1 MDTYAR
7 AQGNHMKSRI
17 SVEKSF
23 GESILQSMKS
33 LLHSRKELCN
43 VSAEECLNQEEQDHF
58 IEITFIGFA
67 EGMGTAHLQEISTV
81 SVELPDV
88 LKSLQLR
95 KLKEN
100 EAVFLK
106 DIKKSLAKPYV
117 VKHQNQLPEV
127 FCVMRLS
134 PSFPRIKADYIF
146 TLLSKYTA
154 GIRYAVEINSS
165 QKHQTETT
173 HGEDDDTNQSVS
185 SIEDDFVTAF
195 EHLEEDEPSKI
206 PSAGTCS
213 FSSQNHRDAA
223 SQTVPA
229 QCLEA
234 IDSKIVVGSARQKSS
249 ARCSTLIDILGLK
262 ERSSV
267 KNSVT
272 TSISDPWIQRSF
284 YKPYNPSEQGVNFLR
299 KTLFSSSPA
308 ESSESDCSSPS
319 PIIFLDEEGYQ
330 KSLKAKLQ
338 LPKIPVVKDGIEDS
352 DSEVSEFFDSFDR
365 FDELEQTMENSCK
378 IIRDPILGNP
388 AQKRKTAH
396 EKLSSTSIAMNP
408 QKFKFDRPTLPAN
421 VKKPTPR
428 KPESPYSSIFEVPDS
443 PRPVRTSGEENGG
456 FFSPIRTSAF
466 SPLGSCGSSE
476 CLCRI
481 NFGREGTGQSHRGAA
496 YNSYSAYADSVSCEI
511 LGSVL
516 FSESSSEQMCA
527 ENDSKHKRVTLKEK
541 RRQATDLKMK
551 TSKEPEKQTKSK
563 HKSLMIRDSIQKFAT
578 ELVEKSF
585 GSAFKDL
592 QKGVSSCTNALC
604 HLAARLTSSVF
615 QMAFYEIG
623 RRRAISLKERAIN
636 GIANFLVS
644 EAITSALKELRQV
657 KKQIF
662 NNTVARFAADLAEEL
677 VFEGIMEVCQ
687 FSYPSTPTAQSSS
700 FDYENKVVRSYA
712 RDLSE
717 SVIQEAFIELSQ
729 VDVTFTTQ
737 AAISVSM
744 DNIKYVSAESMLE
757 STQTST
763 VSPNFNDRV
772 AQKPIQD
779 SKKEYTVQQALFCT
793 SGVVSSIPVPLAGR
807 ALCQQQVSSD
817 AYKVKVSTV
826 PNAEDSTKIFKDS
839 THPFFSSR
847 TREEEVA
854 SFRNIYLTSDHGQSM
869 ESTPSLFCNQNDTK
883 LTNNRSGMN
892 NNSELT
898 SGSKGINTFSGTMVD
913 MIVNEAYE
921 TITSSRVTKAV
932 EEYSDFLTRRVID
945 KKPNVQGTDE
955 DTPKSMFADHLAKY
969 VIKQSVEESKTVL
982 CNTSENLTCNV
993 SSQAYRDT
1001 NRKEQCVIKKQEAEK
1016 QSNVSIIVEQQQLP
1030 LNNPCKFLTPTH
1042 SVQCILESK
1051 DCWQEQKGNN
1061 FSSKSPPPCSTVT
1074 FARHVLEDCTD
1085 TGSCSITC
1093 LNKPSK
1099 KSDTQKLS
1107 AGALNY
1113 RQTDCFLHANSL
1125 PSEMFG
1131 SESALQMEEKS
1142 SLKHGNTC
1150 LMPETPPPTPLV
1162 PCQGSSERNLR
1173 KLSKKLKGELAKEF
1187 APATPPS
1194 TPYNPSTA
1202 DSSETEH
1209 DSLENEEFML
1219 KLMWSLSEEVE
1230 SSEDE
1235 DHSEVPVEKGEHSAK
1250 TIQYA
1255 DSLASHII
1263 SVATEM
1269 AASHLGGK
1277 TNEREAGRQA
1287 QLGMQKKRC
1296 RYTAFVSIPEETCN
1310 SLWNY
1315 AGDMAGKVINEAKK
1329 VVKSRHCK
1337 LLRLKRV
1344 NCQVDCFYVSKGD
1357 KDGNSKEWCGPVQDQ
1372 WLGER
1377 DSCGLPLPQGS
1388 GTTGLTSKYPSCESV
1403 TDEYADHVIRI
1414 LKREGGNTELLVDQ
1428 YASRLAYRSIKSGL
1442 QQAAR
1447 KTKLRYSRKTFPGQN
1462 AQVNGKLELAKA
1474 GNKDAVQQVKSS
1486 IHRCEGQMFERSV
1499 CTQRTECTELLHFSE
1514 SLAHSITCDVRK
1526 KLKMSGTC
1534 LPKSL
1539 TDSCLYKKTEFD
1551 EVTGDLIKT
1560 RFSRTF
1566 LPFSP
1571 DHKLYHST
1579 GNINENGYSEGII
1592 QAIEQYARKVAD
1604 DTLEM
1609 SLESAVLHVAESRK
1623 NGDKL
1628 SHTEKLSPFPGTVC
1642 RCCSMKEHRYCTES
1656 MSHHLPAQGSCIPVR
1671 HFLHSGLGGACQNSR
1686 VFQLDIPKIH
1696 VDVEQRT
1703 VFSDKGA
1710 TAAVEKAE
1718 RELSYTSLTADSGI
1732 GQDGVSFA
1740 ESLTTEIMTS
1750 AMTNIGQA
1758 VTISSV
1764 GREGFHSVESV
1775 VSQQMSLSIGDD
1787 STGSWSNLSFE
1798 DEHPDESSSF
1808 LHLSDSSAV
1817 FSSSPG
1823 SNGNSSSWSS
1833 LGLEGD
1839 MYEENLSFPTS
1850 DSDGTEDKDEDSKD
1864 AVEGLEQVR
1873 KTLSIMNIDLEPN
1886 LVDPQLRAALQWL
1899 AASETEVSELH
1910 FRDTAAREFVFLS
1923 RRLRERDWKVG
1934 DLLQAVLKYC
1944 EMIETASDGEQA
1956 PSKSLVSWLLENV

>member
-1 MDTYAR
+1 
-7 AQGNHMKSRI
+7 QSLGEGVLH
-17 SVEKSF
+17 SV
-23 GESILQSMKS
+23 KS

-43 VSAEECLNQEEQDHF
+43 ISAEEYLNREEHRNF
-58 IEITFIGFA
+58 FEIMFIGFA
-67 EGMGTAHLQEISTV
+67 EEMGTARLQELAAV

-88 LKSLQLR
+88 LKSFQLC

-100 EAVFLK
+100 EVVFLK
-106 DIKKSLAKPYV
+106 DVKKTLTKPYV
-117 VKHQNQLPEV
+117 MKHQLPEV
-127 FCVMRLS
+127 YCVVRLS
-134 PSFPRIKADYIF
+134 PSFPRIKPDYVF
-146 TLLSKYTA
+146 TLLSKYTT

-165 QKHQTETT
+165 QKHQTEAS

-195 EHLEEDEPSKI
+195 EHLDEDEPSKI
-206 PSAGTCS
+206 QSADACS
-213 FSSQNHRDAA
+213 FTSRNHRDAA
-223 SQTVPA
+223 SQTIPA

-234 IDSKIVVGSARQKSS
+234 VDSKVLVGSARRKSS
-249 ARCSTLIDILGLK
+249 ARSSNFIDILGLK
-262 ERSSV
+262 ELSSV

-284 YKPYNPSEQGVNFLR
+284 YKPYNPSDQGVNFLC
-299 KTLFSSSPA
+299 KTLLSSSPA

-338 LPKIPVVKDGIEDS
+338 LPKIPVLKDGIEDS
-352 DSEVSEFFDSFDR
+352 DSEVSEFFDSFDQ
-365 FDELEQTMENSCK
+365 FDELEQALENSCK
-378 IIRDPILGNP
+378 VIREPILGNP
-388 AQKRKTAH
+388 SQKRRTSH
-396 EKLSSTSIAMNP
+396 GPLSSVSVAMNP

-428 KPESPYSSIFEVPDS
+428 KPESPYSNVFDVPDS
-443 PRPVRTSGEENGG
+443 PRPVKTSGEENGG
-456 FFSPIRTSAF
+456 LFSLIRSSAF

-481 NFGREGTGQSHRGAA
+481 SLGGDWTGQNHYDAV
-496 YNSYSAYADSVSCEI
+496 YNSYSAYADSVSFEI
-511 LGSVL
+511 LGSV
-516 FSESSSEQMCA
+516 FHSEPSSKQVGA
-527 ENDSKHKRVTLKEK
+527 GNDSKNKGIALKEK
-541 RRQATDLKMK
+541 KGQAADLKMK
-551 TSKEPEKQTKSK
+551 TSKEPDKQAKSK
-563 HKSLMIRDSIQKFAT
+563 HKPLMIRDSIQKFAT

-644 EAITSALKELRQV
+644 EAITGALKELRHV

-662 NNTVARFAADLAEEL
+662 TNTVARFAADLAEEL

-687 FSYPSTPTAQSSS
+687 FSYPSTPTAAQPSS
-700 FDYENKVVRSYA
+700 FDYEDKVVRSYA

-757 STQTST
+757 STRTST
-763 VSPNFNDRV
+763 IFPNFNDRV
-772 AQKPIQD
+772 AAKPVQD

-807 ALCQQQVSSD
+807 ALCQHQISSD
-817 AYKVKVSTV
+817 ACKVKVCTPLNSDDNV
-826 PNAEDSTKIFKDS
+826 KVYKDS
-839 THPFFSSR
+839 TPPFFTSR
-847 TREEEVA
+847 RREQEVA
-854 SFRNIYLTSDHGQSM
+854 SFRNIYLTSDHNQST
-869 ESTPSLFCNQNDTK
+869 ESAPSLLHNQKDTK
-883 LTNNRSGMN
+883 QTNNRSEKN
-892 NNSELT
+892 YNSEFA
-898 SGSKGINTFSGTMVD
+898 SGSKGIKSFSGTMVD
-913 MIVNEAYE
+913 MVVNEAYE
-921 TITSSRVTKAV
+921 AISSSRVTKAV
-932 EEYSDFLTRRVID
+932 EEYTDFLTRKIVD
-945 KKPNVQGTDE
+945 KKPPMQCVSGDF
-955 DTPKSMFADHLAKY
+955 PKTMFADHLAKY
-969 VIKQSVEESKTVL
+969 VIKQSVDESKTVL
-982 CNTSENLTCNV
+982 CNRSENLTCSV
-993 SSQAYRDT
+993 SSQTYADT
-1001 NRKEQCVIKKQEAEK
+1001 SRKEQCTIKKQEEEK
-1016 QSNVSIIVEQQQLP
+1016 QSTVAIIAEQQQMP
-1030 LNNPCKFLTPTH
+1030 LNNPYKFLLTPTH
-1042 SVQCILESK
+1042 SVQCFSEPK
-1051 DCWQEQKGNN
+1051 DCWQEQKGLR

-1074 FARHVLEDCTD
+1074 FARHVVEDFTD
-1085 TGSCSITC
+1085 TGSCSVTY

-1099 KSDTQKLS
+1099 THDAWKLS
-1107 AGALNY
+1107 SGPLTS
-1113 RQTDCFLHANSL
+1113 RQTDCFSRAISF
-1125 PSEMFG
+1125 SSAIFG
-1131 SESALQMEEKS
+1131 SEEALQTEDKS
-1142 SLKHGNTC
+1142 SLKDGNTC
-1150 LMPETPPPTPLV
+1150 VMPDTPPPTPLV

-1194 TPYNPSTA
+1194 TPYNPSGA
-1202 DSSETEH
+1202 GVSETEH
-1209 DSLENEEFML
+1209 DSLEKEEFML
-1219 KLMWSLSEEVE
+1219 KLMRSLSEEAE

-1235 DHSEVPVEKGEHSAK
+1235 DQSEMPTGKEEEHSEK

-1255 DSLASHII
+1255 DCLASHII
-1263 SVATEM
+1263 SIATEM
-1269 AASHLGGK
+1269 AASHLDGK
-1277 TNEREAGRQA
+1277 TTSREADGQV
-1287 QLGMQKKRC
+1287 QLGVQNKRC
-1296 RYTAFVSIPEETCN
+1296 GYTALINIPEETCN
-1310 SLWNY
+1310 SLWSY

-1329 VVKSRHCK
+1329 IVKSRHCK
-1337 LLRLKRV
+1337 LLRLKWI
-1344 NCQVDCFYVSKGD
+1344 NGQVDCLYLRKSD
-1357 KDGNSKEWCGPVQDQ
+1357 QDSSSKERCGPAQDQ
-1372 WLGER
+1372 WPGER
-1377 DSCGLPLPQGS
+1377 DSSALPLPQGS
-1388 GTTGLTSKYPSCESV
+1388 GLTSKYPSCESV
-1403 TDEYADHVIRI
+1403 TDEYADHIIRV
-1414 LKREGGNTELLVDQ
+1414 LKREGGNADLLMDQ

-1447 KTKLRYSRKTFPGQN
+1447 KTKLRCNRKMFPGPN
-1462 AQVNGKLELAKA
+1462 AQVNGKVELIR
-1474 GNKDAVQQVKSS
+1474 AVSKEAAQQVESS
-1486 IHRCEGQMFERSV
+1486 VRRCEDQTSARTIG
-1499 CTQRTECTELLHFSE
+1499 TQRTECTELFHFSE

-1526 KLKMSGTC
+1526 KLKMSGAC

-1539 TDSCLYKKTEFD
+1539 TDSCLYKKTEIH

-1579 GNINENGYSEGII
+1579 GSLNENGYSEGII

-1609 SLESAVLHVAESRK
+1609 SLESAVLHVAENRK
-1623 NGDKL
+1623 SGDRL
-1628 SHTEKLSPFPGTVC
+1628 SYTEKLSPFSGTVC
-1642 RCCSMKEHRYCTES
+1642 RCCSMKEHRYCAES
-1656 MSHHLPAQGSCIPVR
+1656 SSHHPPVQESSIPVR
-1671 HFLHSGLGGACQNSR
+1671 HFLHSALGGACQKPR

-1696 VDVEQRT
+1696 VDVEQKT
-1703 VFSDKGA
+1703 VFSDQGA
-1710 TAAVEKAE
+1710 SAASEKAE

-1750 AMTNIGQA
+1750 AMTNIGQT
-1758 VTISSV
+1758 VNISSV
-1764 GREGFHSVESV
+1764 GREGFHSVESI

-1808 LHLSDSSAV
+1808 LHLSD
-1817 FSSSPG
+1817 

-1864 AVEGLEQVR
+1864 ALEGLEQIR
-1873 KTLSIMNIDLEPN
+1873 KTLAVMNIDLEPN

-1899 AASETEVSELH
+1899 AASEAEVSDLH
-1910 FRDTAAREFVFLS
+1910 FYDAAAREFVFLS

-1944 EMIETASDGEQA
+1944 EMLEKVSDGEQGLNK
-1956 PSKSLVSWLLENV
+1956 PLVGWLLEN

>member
-1 MDTYAR
+1 WTMYLKLKMHFFLNFFSIVF
-7 AQGNHMKSRI
+7 Q
-17 SVEKSF
+17 SF
-23 GESILQSMKS
+23 GESILHSMKS

-43 VSAEECLNQEEQDHF
+43 VSAEECLNQEEQDNF
-58 IEITFIGFA
+58 IEITFISFG
-67 EGMGTAHLQEISTV
+67 EEMGTACLQELSAV
-81 SVELPDV
+81 SVELLDV

-106 DIKKSLAKPYV
+106 DIKKTLAKPYV
-117 VKHQNQLPEV
+117 MKHQNQLPEV

-146 TLLSKYTA
+146 TLLSKYTT

-165 QKHQTETT
+165 PKHQTETT

-195 EHLEEDEPSKI
+195 EHLDDDEPSKI
-206 PSAGTCS
+206 QSGGTCS
-213 FSSQNHRDAA
+213 FTSQNHRDAA
-223 SQTVPA
+223 SQTIPA
-229 QCLEA
+229 QSLEA
-234 IDSKIVVGSARQKSS
+234 VDSKILVGSAHRKSS
-249 ARCSTLIDILGLK
+249 ARSSTLIDIFGLK
-262 ERSSV
+262 ELSSV

-284 YKPYNPSEQGVNFLR
+284 YKPYNPSDQGVNFLR

-352 DSEVSEFFDSFDR
+352 DSEVSEFFDSFDQ
-365 FDELEQTMENSCK
+365 FDELEQALENTCK

-388 AQKRKTAH
+388 AQKRRTVH
-396 EKLSSTSIAMNP
+396 EKLSSASITMNP

-443 PRPVRTSGEENGG
+443 PRPVKTSGEENGS

-481 NFGREGTGQSHRGAA
+481 NLGGDGTGQSHRDAA
-496 YNSYSAYADSVSCEI
+496 YNSYSAYADSVSFEI
-511 LGSVL
+511 LGSVF
-516 FSESSSEQMCA
+516 FSESSSEQVCA
-527 ENDSKHKRVTLKEK
+527 GNDSKHKRLTLKEK
-541 RRQATDLKMK
+541 KRQAADLKTK
-551 TSKEPEKQTKSK
+551 TSKEPEKQAKSK

-623 RRRAISLKERAIN
+623 RRRAISLKERAIS

-644 EAITSALKELRQV
+644 EAITGALKELRQV

-662 NNTVARFAADLAEEL
+662 TNTVARFAADLAEEL

-687 FSYPSTPTAQSSS
+687 FSYPSTPTAQPSS

-763 VSPNFNDRV
+763 VSPNINDRV
-772 AQKPIQD
+772 ALKLIQD

-817 AYKVKVSTV
+817 AYKAKVSTV
-826 PNAEDSTKIFKDS
+826 PNADDNMKVFKDS
-839 THPFFSSR
+839 THPFFTSR
-847 TREEEVA
+847 KREEEVA
-854 SFRNIYLTSDHGQSM
+854 SFRNIYLTSDRSQTT
-869 ESTPSLFCNQNDTK
+869 ESTPSLFCSQNDTK

-921 TITSSRVTKAV
+921 AITSSRVTKAV
-932 EEYSDFLTRRVID
+932 EEYSDFLTRKVID
-945 KKPNVQGTDE
+945 KKPYVQGICE
-955 DTPKSMFADHLAKY
+955 DSPKSMFADHLAKY
-969 VIKQSVEESKTVL
+969 VIKQSVEQSKAVL
-982 CNTSENLTCNV
+982 CNTSENLTSNV
-993 SSQAYRDT
+993 SSQTYGDT
-1001 NRKEQCVIKKQEAEK
+1001 NQKEQCVIKKQEAEK

-1042 SVQCILESK
+1042 SVQSFLESK
-1051 DCWQEQKGNN
+1051 DRWQEQKGSKI
-1061 FSSKSPPPCSTVT
+1061 SSKSPAPCSTVT
-1074 FARHVLEDCTD
+1074 FARHVLDDCTD
-1085 TGSCSITC
+1085 MGSCSITC
-1093 LNKPSK
+1093 LNKPSR
-1099 KSDTQKLS
+1099 KSDTQELS

-1113 RQTDCFLHANSL
+1113 RQTDCFLHASSFS
-1125 PSEMFG
+1125 SEMCG
-1131 SESALQMEEKS
+1131 SEGALQMEEKS

-1150 LMPETPPPTPLV
+1150 LMPNTPPPTPLV

-1194 TPYNPSTA
+1194 TPYNPSIT
-1202 DSSETEH
+1202 DLSETEH

-1219 KLMWSLSEEVE
+1219 KLMRSLSEDVE

-1235 DHSEVPVEKGEHSAK
+1235 DHSEMPVEKEEHSAK

-1255 DSLASHII
+1255 DCLASHII

-1277 TNEREAGRQA
+1277 TNERGAGRQA

-1296 RYTAFVSIPEETCN
+1296 GCTAFVNIPEETCN

-1344 NCQVDCFYVSKGD
+1344 NCQVDCLYLRKGD
-1357 KDGNSKEWCGPVQDQ
+1357 KDGSSKEWCGPVRDQ

-1377 DSCGLPLPQGS
+1377 DSSVLPLPQGS

-1403 TDEYADHVIRI
+1403 TDEYADHVIRV
-1414 LKREGGNTELLVDQ
+1414 LKREGGNAELLVDQ

-1447 KTKLRYSRKTFPGQN
+1447 KTKFRYSRKTFPGQN
-1462 AQVNGKLELAKA
+1462 AQVYGKLELIKA

-1486 IHRCEGQMFERSV
+1486 IRCCEGQTFERSA
-1499 CTQRTECTELLHFSE
+1499 QRMECTELLRFSE

-1526 KLKMSGTC
+1526 KLKMSGAC

-1551 EVTGDLIKT
+1551 EVTGDLIKR

-1609 SLESAVLHVAESRK
+1609 SLESAVFHVAENRK
-1623 NGDKL
+1623 NEDKL
-1628 SHTEKLSPFPGTVC
+1628 SYTEKLSPFSGTVC

-1656 MSHHLPAQGSCIPVR
+1656 MSHHLPAQESCIPVK
-1671 HFLHSGLGGACQNSR
+1671 HLLHTGLGGACQNSR
-1686 VFQLDIPKIH
+1686 VFQLDIPKIQ
-1696 VDVEQRT
+1696 VDIEQRT

-1710 TAAVEKAE
+1710 TVAVEKAE
-1718 RELSYTSLTADSGI
+1718 RELSHTSLTADSGI

-1808 LHLSDSSAV
+1808 LHLSDS
-1817 FSSSPG
+1817 
-1823 SNGNSSSWSS
+1823 
-1833 LGLEGD
+1833 
-1839 MYEENLSFPTS
+1839 
-1850 DSDGTEDKDEDSKD
+1850 DGTEDKDEDSKN
-1864 AVEGLEQVR
+1864 AVEGLEQIR
-1873 KTLSIMNIDLEPN
+1873 KTLSVMNIDLEPN

-1899 AASETEVSELH
+1899 AASETEVSDLH

-1944 EMIETASDGEQA
+1944 EMIEKASDGDQA
-1956 PSKSLVSWLLENV
+1956 LSKSLVSWLLENV

>member
-7 AQGNHMKSRI
+7 AQGNRMKSRI
-17 SVEKSF
+17 SIEKSF

-67 EGMGTAHLQEISTV
+67 EGMGTAHLQELSAV

-117 VKHQNQLPEV
+117 MKHQNQLPEV

-195 EHLEEDEPSKI
+195 EHLDEDEPSKLL
-206 PSAGTCS
+206 SAGTCS

-234 IDSKIVVGSARQKSS
+234 VDSKVVAGSAHRKSS
-249 ARCSTLIDILGLK
+249 ARRSTLIDILGLK

-284 YKPYNPSEQGVNFLR
+284 YKPYNPSDQGVNFLR

-365 FDELEQTMENSCK
+365 FDELEQALENSCK
-378 IIRDPILGNP
+378 IVRDPILGNP
-388 AQKRKTAH
+388 AQKRRTAH
-396 EKLSSTSIAMNP
+396 EKLSSASITMNP

-428 KPESPYSSIFEVPDS
+428 KPESPYSSILEVPDS
-443 PRPVRTSGEENGG
+443 PRPVRASGEENGG

-481 NFGREGTGQSHRGAA
+481 NLAGEGTGPSHRGAG
-496 YNSYSAYADSVSCEI
+496 YDSYSAYADSVSCEI

-516 FSESSSEQMCA
+516 FSESSSEQTCA
-527 ENDSKHKRVTLKEK
+527 ENYSKHKRVTVKEK
-541 RRQATDLKMK
+541 RRQAADLKMK

-644 EAITSALKELRQV
+644 EAITGALKELRQV

-826 PNAEDSTKIFKDS
+826 PNADDSTKIFKDS

-854 SFRNIYLTSDHGQSM
+854 SFRNIYLTSDHGQST

-883 LTNNRSGMN
+883 LTSNRSGIH
-892 NNSELT
+892 NNSELP

-932 EEYSDFLTRRVID
+932 EEYSDFLTRKVID
-945 KKPNVQGTDE
+945 KKPNVQGTGE
-955 DTPKSMFADHLAKY
+955 DTPKSMFADNLAKY
-969 VIKQSVEESKTVL
+969 VIKQSVEESKTML

-993 SSQAYRDT
+993 SSQTYRDT
-1001 NRKEQCVIKKQEAEK
+1001 SRKEQCVIKKQEAEK

-1042 SVQCILESK
+1042 SVQSISESK
-1051 DCWQEQKGNN
+1051 DCWQEHKGNN
-1061 FSSKSPPPCSTVT
+1061 FSKSPPPCPTVT

-1125 PSEMFG
+1125 PSEMLG
-1131 SESALQMEEKS
+1131 SEGALQMEEKS

-1150 LMPETPPPTPLV
+1150 LMPDTPPPTPLV
-1162 PCQGSSERNLR
+1162 PCQSSSERNLR

-1277 TNEREAGRQA
+1277 TNEREAGKEA

-1296 RYTAFVSIPEETCN
+1296 RCTAFVNIPEETCN

-1344 NCQVDCFYVSKGD
+1344 NCQVDCFYMSKGD

-1377 DSCGLPLPQGS
+1377 DASGLPLPQGS

-1403 TDEYADHVIRI
+1403 TDEYADHVIRL
-1414 LKREGGNTELLVDQ
+1414 LKREGGNAELLVDQ

-1447 KTKLRYSRKTFPGQN
+1447 KTRFRCSRKTFPGQN
-1462 AQVNGKLELAKA
+1462 AQVNGKLELIKA

-1609 SLESAVLHVAESRK
+1609 SLGSAVLHVAESRK

-1628 SHTEKLSPFPGTVC
+1628 LHTEKLSPFPGTVC

-1656 MSHHLPAQGSCIPVR
+1656 MSHHPPAQGSCIPVR

-1703 VFSDKGA
+1703 VFPDKGA

-1750 AMTNIGQA
+1750 AMTNIGQT

-1808 LHLSDSSAV
+1808 LHLSDS
-1817 FSSSPG
+1817 
-1823 SNGNSSSWSS
+1823 NGNSSSWSS

-1850 DSDGTEDKDEDSKD
+1850 DSDETEDKDEDSKD

-1899 AASETEVSELH
+1899 AASETEVSDLH
-1910 FRDTAAREFVFLS
+1910 FRDTTAREFVFLS

-1956 PSKSLVSWLLENV
+1956 LSKSLVSWLLENV

>member
-1 MDTYAR
+1 MDVYAK
-7 AQGNHMKSRI
+7 AQGNRMKPRI
-17 SVEKSF
+17 SVKKSF
-23 GESILQSMKS
+23 GEGILHSMKS

-43 VSAEECLNQEEQDHF
+43 VSAEECLSQEEDDNF

-67 EGMGTAHLQEISTV
+67 EEMGTAHLQELSAV

-106 DIKKSLAKPYV
+106 DVKKTLTKPYV
-117 VKHQNQLPEV
+117 MKHQNQLPEV

-134 PSFPRIKADYIF
+134 PSFPRIKVDYIF
-146 TLLSKYTA
+146 TLLSKYTT
-154 GIRYAVEINSS
+154 GIRYAVEINSL
-165 QKHQTETT
+165 QKHQTKTT

-195 EHLEEDEPSKI
+195 EHLDEDEPSKMQ
-206 PSAGTCS
+206 SAVVCS
-213 FSSQNHRDAA
+213 FPSQNHRDAA
-223 SQTVPA
+223 SQTIPA

-234 IDSKIVVGSARQKSS
+234 VDSKILVSS
-249 ARCSTLIDILGLK
+249 ARRKSSTRSSTLIDILGLK
-262 ERSSV
+262 ELSSV

-284 YKPYNPSEQGVNFLR
+284 YKPYNPSDQGVNFLH

-352 DSEVSEFFDSFDR
+352 DSEVSEFFDSFDQ
-365 FDELEQTMENSCK
+365 FDELEQVLENSCK
-378 IIRDPILGNP
+378 ITRGPILGNP
-388 AQKRKTAH
+388 SQKRRTAH
-396 EKLSSTSIAMNP
+396 DKLSSASVTMNP

-428 KPESPYSSIFEVPDS
+428 KPESPYSSILEVPDS
-443 PRPVRTSGEENGG
+443 PRPVKTSGEENGG
-456 FFSPIRTSAF
+456 FFNPIRTSAF

-476 CLCRI
+476 CLCPS
-481 NFGREGTGQSHRGAA
+481 NLGGDGTGQNHHDAA
-496 YNSYSAYADSVSCEI
+496 YNSYSAYADSVSFEI
-511 LGSVL
+511 LGSV
-516 FSESSSEQMCA
+516 FSCESSSDQVCA
-527 ENDSKHKRVTLKEK
+527 GSDSKHKRVALKEK
-541 RRQATDLKMK
+541 KRQAADLKTK
-551 TSKEPEKQTKSK
+551 TSKEPDKQAKSK
-563 HKSLMIRDSIQKFAT
+563 HKSLMIRDSIQKFAA

-644 EAITSALKELRQV
+644 EAITGALKELRQV

-662 NNTVARFAADLAEEL
+662 TNTVARFAADLAEEL

-687 FSYPSTPTAQSSS
+687 FSYPSTPSVAQPSS
-700 FDYENKVVRSYA
+700 FEYENKVVRSYA

-763 VSPNFNDRV
+763 IFPSFNDRV
-772 AQKPIQD
+772 ALKPIRD
-779 SKKEYTVQQALFCT
+779 DRKEYTVQQALFCT
-793 SGVVSSIPVPLAGR
+793 SGVISSIPVPLAGR
-807 ALCQQQVSSD
+807 VLCQQQVSSD
-817 AYKVKVSTV
+817 TYRAKVSTT
-826 PNAEDSTKIFKDS
+826 PSADDSMKVFKDS
-839 THPFFSSR
+839 THPFFTSKK
-847 TREEEVA
+847 REEEVS
-854 SFRNIYLTSDHGQSM
+854 SFRNIYLTSDHSQS
-869 ESTPSLFCNQNDTK
+869 TANNPSLFCKQNNTK

-892 NNSELT
+892 NSSELT
-898 SGSKGINTFSGTMVD
+898 CESKGINSFSGTMVD

-921 TITSSRVTKAV
+921 AVTSSRLTKAV
-932 EEYSDFLTRRVID
+932 EEYTEFLTRKTVD
-945 KKPNVQGTDE
+945 KKPYMQGIGE
-955 DTPKSMFADHLAKY
+955 NCPKNAFADHLTKY
-969 VIKQSVEESKTVL
+969 VIKQSVDESKTML
-982 CNTSENLTCNV
+982 CNTSGNLTCNV
-993 SSQAYRDT
+993 SSQAYGDA
-1001 NRKEQCVIKKQEAEK
+1001 NGKEQCVIKKQETEK

-1042 SVQCILESK
+1042 SVQCFSESK
-1051 DCWQEQKGNN
+1051 DSWQEQKGHR

-1074 FARHVLEDCTD
+1074 FAKHVLENCTD
-1085 TGSCSITC
+1085 TGSCSISC

-1099 KSDTQKLS
+1099 KNDTQKLS

-1113 RQTDCFLHANSL
+1113 RQADCFLHANSF
-1125 PSEMFG
+1125 SSVMFG
-1131 SESALQMEEKS
+1131 SEGALQMEEKS
-1142 SLKHGNTC
+1142 SLKHGSTC
-1150 LMPETPPPTPLV
+1150 LMPDTPPPTPLV
-1162 PCQGSSERNLR
+1162 PCQGTSERNLR

-1194 TPYNPSTA
+1194 TPYNPSITGL
-1202 DSSETEH
+1202 SETEH

-1219 KLMWSLSEEVE
+1219 KLMRSLSEEVE

-1235 DHSEVPVEKGEHSAK
+1235 DHSQIPVEKGEHLEK

-1255 DSLASHII
+1255 DCLASHIVSI
-1263 SVATEM
+1263 ATEM
-1269 AASHLGGK
+1269 AASRLDSK
-1277 TNEREAGRQA
+1277 TNETDAGRQG
-1287 QLGMQKKRC
+1287 QLGMQKQIC
-1296 RYTAFVSIPEETCN
+1296 GYTAFISIPEEMCN

-1337 LLRLKRV
+1337 LLRLKQV
-1344 NCQVDCFYVSKGD
+1344 NCQVDCFYLRKGD
-1357 KDGNSKEWCGPVQDQ
+1357 KGGSSKEWCGPVQDQ
-1372 WLGER
+1372 WPGEI
-1377 DSCGLPLPQGS
+1377 DSSVLSLPQGS
-1388 GTTGLTSKYPSCESV
+1388 VMTGLTSKYPSCESV
-1403 TDEYADHVIRI
+1403 TDEYTDHVIRV
-1414 LKREGGNTELLVDQ
+1414 LKREGGSAELLMDQ
-1428 YASRLAYRSIKSGL
+1428 YANRLAYRSIKSGL

-1447 KTKLRYSRKTFPGQN
+1447 KNKLRYNRKTFPRQN
-1462 AQVNGKLELAKA
+1462 AQVNGKLELIKVV
-1474 GNKDAVQQVKSS
+1474 NKDAMQQVRSS
-1486 IHRCEGQMFERSV
+1486 IHCCEGQMYERSV
-1499 CTQRTECTELLHFSE
+1499 CTQRTDCTELLDFSE
-1514 SLAHSITCDVRK
+1514 SLARGITSDVRK

-1539 TDSCLYKKTEFD
+1539 TDSCLYQKTEFD
-1551 EVTGDLIKT
+1551 EVTGDLIRT
-1560 RFSRTF
+1560 RLSRTF
-1566 LPFSP
+1566 PPFSP
-1571 DHKLYHST
+1571 GHKLYHST
-1579 GNINENGYSEGII
+1579 GSVNENGYTEGII

-1609 SLESAVLHVAESRK
+1609 SLESAVLHVAENRK

-1628 SHTEKLSPFPGTVC
+1628 SYTEKLSPFSGTVC
-1642 RCCSMKEHRYCTES
+1642 RCCSMKEHRYCTGR
-1656 MSHHLPAQGSCIPVR
+1656 MSHHLPSQESCIPVR
-1671 HFLHSGLGGACQNSR
+1671 HLLYSGLSGACQNSR

-1710 TAAVEKAE
+1710 TASVEKAE

-1750 AMTNIGQA
+1750 AMTNIGQT

-1808 LHLSDSSAV
+1808 LHLSDS
-1817 FSSSPG
+1817 
-1823 SNGNSSSWSS
+1823 
-1833 LGLEGD
+1833 
-1839 MYEENLSFPTS
+1839 
-1850 DSDGTEDKDEDSKD
+1850 DGTEDKDEDSKD
-1864 AVEGLEQVR
+1864 AVEGLEQIR
-1873 KTLSIMNIDLEPN
+1873 KTLSIANIDLDRN

-1899 AASETEVSELH
+1899 AASESEVSDLH
-1910 FRDTAAREFVFLS
+1910 FHDTVSREFVFLS

-1944 EMIETASDGEQA
+1944 EMMEKASDGEQTQN
-1956 PSKSLVSWLLENV
+1956 KSFAGWLLENV

>member
-1 MDTYAR
+1 MDMYAR
-7 AQGNHMKSRI
+7 AQANRMKPRI
-17 SVEKSF
+17 SVKKSF
-23 GESILQSMKS
+23 GEGVLHSMKS

-43 VSAEECLNQEEQDHF
+43 VSADEYLNRDEQDNF
-58 IEITFIGFA
+58 IEIMFIGFA
-67 EGMGTAHLQEISTV
+67 EEMGTTHLQELAAV
-81 SVELPDV
+81 SAELPDV
-88 LKSLQLR
+88 LKSLQLC

-100 EAVFLK
+100 EVIFLK
-106 DIKKSLAKPYV
+106 DIKKTLAKPYV
-117 VKHQNQLPEV
+117 MKHQNQLPEV

-134 PSFPRIKADYIF
+134 PSFPRIKVDYIF
-146 TLLSKYTA
+146 TLLSKYTT
-154 GIRYAVEINSS
+154 GIRYAVEINSL
-165 QKHQTETT
+165 QKHQTETS

-195 EHLEEDEPSKI
+195 EHLDEDEPSKI
-206 PSAGTCS
+206 QSAGACS
-213 FSSQNHRDAA
+213 FTSRNHRDAA
-223 SQTVPA
+223 SQTIPA

-234 IDSKIVVGSARQKSS
+234 VDSKILVGSARRKSS
-249 ARCSTLIDILGLK
+249 ARSSTLIDILGLK
-262 ERSSV
+262 ELSSV

-284 YKPYNPSEQGVNFLR
+284 YKPYNPSDQGVNFLR

-352 DSEVSEFFDSFDR
+352 DSEVSEFFDSFDQ
-365 FDELEQTMENSCK
+365 FDELEEALENSCK
-378 IIRDPILGNP
+378 VIRDPILGNP
-388 AQKRKTAH
+388 PQKRRTAH
-396 EKLSSTSIAMNP
+396 EQLSSASIAMNP

-428 KPESPYSSIFEVPDS
+428 KPESPYSSVFDVPDS
-443 PRPVRTSGEENGG
+443 PRPVKTSGEENGG
-456 FFSPIRTSAF
+456 LFSPIRSSAF

-476 CLCRI
+476 CLCRV
-481 NFGREGTGQSHRGAA
+481 NLGGDGTGQNHHDAV
-496 YNSYSAYADSVSCEI
+496 YNSYSAYADSVSFEI
-511 LGSVL
+511 LGSV
-516 FSESSSEQMCA
+516 FHSESSSEQVCA
-527 ENDSKHKRVTLKEK
+527 GSYSKHKGVALKEK
-541 RRQATDLKMK
+541 KGQAADLKMK
-551 TSKEPEKQTKSK
+551 TGKEPDKQAKSK

-636 GIANFLVS
+636 GIASFLVS
-644 EAITSALKELRQV
+644 EAITGALKELRHV

-662 NNTVARFAADLAEEL
+662 TNTVARFAADLAEEL

-687 FSYPSTPTAQSSS
+687 FSYPSTPTAAQPSS
-700 FDYENKVVRSYA
+700 FDYEDKVVRSYA

-757 STQTST
+757 STRTST
-763 VSPNFNDRV
+763 VFPNFNDKV
-772 AQKPIQD
+772 ALKPIQD

-793 SGVVSSIPVPLAGR
+793 SGVVSSIPVPLAGT
-807 ALCQQQVSSD
+807 ALCQHQVSSD
-817 AYKVKVSTV
+817 ACKAKVSTAL
-826 PNAEDSTKIFKDS
+826 NSDDSMKIYKDS
-839 THPFFSSR
+839 THPFFTSR
-847 TREEEVA
+847 KREEEVA
-854 SFRNIYLTSDHGQSM
+854 SFRNIYLTSDHSQSA
-869 ESTPSLFCNQNDTK
+869 ENTPSLLHNQNDTK
-883 LTNNRSGMN
+883 QTNNRSGMN
-892 NNSELT
+892 NYSELT

-921 TITSSRVTKAV
+921 AITSSRVTKAV
-932 EEYSDFLTRRVID
+932 EEYTDFLTRKIID
-945 KKPNVQGTDE
+945 KNPYVQCVEDFPKNV
-955 DTPKSMFADHLAKY
+955 FADHLAKY
-969 VIKQSVEESKTVL
+969 VIKQSVDERKAVS
-982 CNTSENLTCNV
+982 CNTSENLACNV
-993 SSQAYRDT
+993 TSQTYTDIS
-1001 NRKEQCVIKKQEAEK
+1001 RKEQCVIKKQEAEK
-1016 QSNVSIIVEQQQLP
+1016 QSNVSIIVEQQQMP
-1030 LNNPCKFLTPTH
+1030 LNNPCKFLLAPTH
-1042 SVQCILESK
+1042 SVQCFSESK
-1051 DCWQEQKGNN
+1051 DCWQEQKGHR

-1074 FARHVLEDCTD
+1074 FARHVVEDFPD
-1085 TGSCSITC
+1085 TGSCSITY

-1099 KSDTQKLS
+1099 THDTQKPSSGPLT
-1107 AGALNY
+1107 Y
-1113 RQTDCFLHANSL
+1113 RQSDCFLHANSFSSVML
-1125 PSEMFG
+1125 CSED
-1131 SESALQMEEKS
+1131 ALQMEDKS
-1142 SLKHGNTC
+1142 SLKDRNTC
-1150 LMPETPPPTPLV
+1150 VMPDTPPPTPLV

-1194 TPYNPSTA
+1194 TPYNPSA
-1202 DSSETEH
+1202 AGLSETKH
-1209 DSLENEEFML
+1209 DSLGNEEFML
-1219 KLMWSLSEEVE
+1219 KLMRSLSEEVE

-1235 DHSEVPVEKGEHSAK
+1235 DHSEMPVEKEDRSEK

-1255 DSLASHII
+1255 DCLASHII
-1263 SVATEM
+1263 SIATEM
-1269 AASHLGGK
+1269 AASHLDGK
-1277 TNEREAGRQA
+1277 TNEREPDKQV
-1287 QLGMQKKRC
+1287 QLGTQNQRC
-1296 RYTAFVSIPEETCN
+1296 GYTAFINIPEETCN

-1315 AGDMAGKVINEAKK
+1315 AGDMAGKVISEAKK
-1329 VVKSRHCK
+1329 IVKSRHCK

-1344 NCQVDCFYVSKGD
+1344 NCQVDCLYLRKGD
-1357 KDGNSKEWCGPVQDQ
+1357 KDYSSKERCGSARDQ
-1372 WLGER
+1372 WPGER
-1377 DSCGLPLPQGS
+1377 DSSVLPLPQGS

-1403 TDEYADHVIRI
+1403 TDEYADHIIRV
-1414 LKREGGNTELLVDQ
+1414 LKREGGNAELLMDQ

-1447 KTKLRYSRKTFPGQN
+1447 KNKLRCNRKTFSGQN
-1462 AQVNGKLELAKA
+1462 AQVNGKLELIKA
-1474 GNKDAVQQVKSS
+1474 VKKDAVQQVKSS
-1486 IHRCEGQMFERSV
+1486 IHRCEDQMYERNV
-1499 CTQRTECTELLHFSE
+1499 GTQRTECTELLHFSE
-1514 SLAHSITCDVRK
+1514 SLARSITCDVRK
-1526 KLKMSGTC
+1526 KLKMSGAC

-1579 GNINENGYSEGII
+1579 GSLNENGYSEGII
-1592 QAIEQYARKVAD
+1592 HAIEQYARKVAD

-1609 SLESAVLHVAESRK
+1609 SLESAVLHVAENRK
-1623 NGDKL
+1623 NGDRL
-1628 SHTEKLSPFPGTVC
+1628 SYTEKLSPFSGTVC

-1656 MSHHLPAQGSCIPVR
+1656 TSHHLPVQESSIPVR
-1671 HFLHSGLGGACQNSR
+1671 HFLHSGLGGACQKSR

-1696 VDVEQRT
+1696 VDVDQKT
-1703 VFSDKGA
+1703 VLSDKGA
-1710 TAAVEKAE
+1710 TAAVERAE
-1718 RELSYTSLTADSGI
+1718 GELSYTSLTADSGI

-1758 VTISSV
+1758 VNI
-1764 GREGFHSVESV
+1764 
-1775 VSQQMSLSIGDD
+1775 SQQMSLSIGDD

-1839 MYEENLSFPTS
+1839 IYEENLSFPTS

-1864 AVEGLEQVR
+1864 AVEGLEQIR
-1873 KTLSIMNIDLEPN
+1873 KTLAIVNIDLEPN

-1899 AASETEVSELH
+1899 AASETEVSDLH
-1910 FRDTAAREFVFLS
+1910 FHDTATREFVFLS

-1944 EMIETASDGEQA
+1944 EMIEKASDGEQA
-1956 PSKSLVSWLLENV
+1956 LNKSLVGWLLENV

>member
-7 AQGNHMKSRI
+7 AQGNRMKPRI
-17 SVEKSF
+17 SVKKSF
-23 GESILQSMKS
+23 GEGVLHSMKS

-43 VSAEECLNQEEQDHF
+43 VSADECLNREEQDNF

-67 EGMGTAHLQEISTV
+67 EEMGTAHLQELAAV
-81 SVELPDV
+81 SAELPGV
-88 LKSLQLR
+88 LKLLQLC

-100 EAVFLK
+100 EVIFLK
-106 DIKKSLAKPYV
+106 DVKKTLAKPYDM
-117 VKHQNQLPEV
+117 KHQHQLPEV

-134 PSFPRIKADYIF
+134 PSFPRIKVDYIF
-146 TLLSKYTA
+146 TLLSKYTT

-165 QKHQTETT
+165 QKHQTEIS

-195 EHLEEDEPSKI
+195 EHLDEDEPSKI
-206 PSAGTCS
+206 QSAGACS
-213 FSSQNHRDAA
+213 FTSRNHRDAA
-223 SQTVPA
+223 SQTIPA

-234 IDSKIVVGSARQKSS
+234 VDSKILVGSAHRKSS
-249 ARCSTLIDILGLK
+249 ARSSTLIDILGLK
-262 ERSSV
+262 ELSSV

-272 TSISDPWIQRSF
+272 TSISDPWIQRNF
-284 YKPYNPSEQGVNFLR
+284 YKPYNPSDQGVNFLC

-352 DSEVSEFFDSFDR
+352 DSEVSEFFDSFDQ
-365 FDELEQTMENSCK
+365 FDELEQALENSCK
-378 IIRDPILGNP
+378 VIRDPILGNP
-388 AQKRKTAH
+388 SQKRRTAR
-396 EKLSSTSIAMNP
+396 EQLSSGSITMNP

-428 KPESPYSSIFEVPDS
+428 KPESPYSSVFDVPDS
-443 PRPVRTSGEENGG
+443 PRPVKTSGEENGG
-456 FFSPIRTSAF
+456 LFSPIRSSAF

-481 NFGREGTGQSHRGAA
+481 NLSGDGTGQNHDDAV
-496 YNSYSAYADSVSCEI
+496 YNSYSAYADSVSFEI
-511 LGSVL
+511 LDSV
-516 FSESSSEQMCA
+516 FHSESSSEQVCA
-527 ENDSKHKRVTLKEK
+527 GNYSKHKGIVLKEK
-541 RRQATDLKMK
+541 KGQAADLKMR
-551 TSKEPEKQTKSK
+551 TGKEPDKHAKSK

-636 GIANFLVS
+636 GIASFLVS
-644 EAITSALKELRQV
+644 EAITGALKELRHV

-662 NNTVARFAADLAEEL
+662 TNTVARFAADLAEEL

-687 FSYPSTPTAQSSS
+687 FSYPSTPTAAQPSS
-700 FDYENKVVRSYA
+700 FDYEDKVVRSYA

-763 VSPNFNDRV
+763 VFPNFNDRV
-772 AQKPIQD
+772 ALKPIQD

-807 ALCQQQVSSD
+807 ALCQHQVSSD
-817 AYKVKVSTV
+817 AYKAK
-826 PNAEDSTKIFKDS
+826 DSTAPNSDDNMKIYKDT
-839 THPFFSSR
+839 THPFFTSR
-847 TREEEVA
+847 KREEEVA
-854 SFRNIYLTSDHGQSM
+854 SFRNIYLISDHSQST
-869 ESTPSLFCNQNDTK
+869 ENTPSLLRNRNDTK
-883 LTNNRSGMN
+883 QTNNRSGMN
-892 NNSELT
+892 NDSELT

-921 TITSSRVTKAV
+921 AITSSRVTKAV
-932 EEYSDFLTRRVID
+932 EEYTDFLTRKIID
-945 KKPNVQGTDE
+945 KKPYVQCIGEDFPKNV
-955 DTPKSMFADHLAKY
+955 FADHLAKY
-969 VIKQSVEESKTVL
+969 VIKQSVDESKTVL
-982 CNTSENLTCNV
+982 CNTGENLACNV
-993 SSQAYRDT
+993 SSQTYADT

-1016 QSNVSIIVEQQQLP
+1016 QNNVSIIVEQQQMP
-1030 LNNPCKFLTPTH
+1030 LNNPCKCLLTPTH
-1042 SVQCILESK
+1042 SVQRFSEPK
-1051 DCWQEQKGNN
+1051 DCWQEQKGHR
-1061 FSSKSPPPCSTVT
+1061 FSSKSPPSCSTVT
-1074 FARHVLEDCTD
+1074 FAKHVLEDFTD
-1085 TGSCSITC
+1085 TGSCLITC

-1099 KSDTQKLS
+1099 KHDMQKPSSGPLT
-1107 AGALNY
+1107 Y
-1113 RQTDCFLHANSL
+1113 RQADCFLHANSF
-1125 PSEMFG
+1125 SSVMFG
-1131 SESALQMEEKS
+1131 SEDASQMEDKS
-1142 SLKHGNTC
+1142 RLKDGNTC
-1150 LMPETPPPTPLV
+1150 VMPDTPPPTPLV
-1162 PCQGSSERNLR
+1162 PCQGSSEKNLR

-1194 TPYNPSTA
+1194 TPYNPSVTGL
-1202 DSSETEH
+1202 SETER

-1219 KLMWSLSEEVE
+1219 KLMRSLSEEVE

-1235 DHSEVPVEKGEHSAK
+1235 DHSEMPIEKEERSEK

-1255 DSLASHII
+1255 DCLASHVI
-1263 SVATEM
+1263 SLATEM
-1269 AASHLGGK
+1269 AASHLDGK
-1277 TNEREAGRQA
+1277 TNKRETDRQV
-1287 QLGMQKKRC
+1287 QLGMQNRRC
-1296 RYTAFVSIPEETCN
+1296 GYTAFINIPEETCN

-1329 VVKSRHCK
+1329 IVKSRHCK

-1344 NCQVDCFYVSKGD
+1344 NCQVDCLYLRRGD
-1357 KDGNSKEWCGPVQDQ
+1357 KDYSSKERCGPMQDQ
-1372 WLGER
+1372 WPGER
-1377 DSCGLPLPQGS
+1377 DSAVLPLPQGS
-1388 GTTGLTSKYPSCESV
+1388 GMTGLTSKYPSCESV
-1403 TDEYADHVIRI
+1403 TDEYADHIIRV
-1414 LKREGGNTELLVDQ
+1414 LKREGGNAELLMDQ

-1447 KTKLRYSRKTFPGQN
+1447 KNKLRYNRKTFPGQN
-1462 AQVNGKLELAKA
+1462 AQVNGKLELIKA
-1474 GNKDAVQQVKSS
+1474 VNKDAVQQVKSS
-1486 IHRCEGQMFERSV
+1486 IHHREDQTYERGIG
-1499 CTQRTECTELLHFSE
+1499 TQRTECTELLHFSE

-1526 KLKMSGTC
+1526 KLKMSGAC

-1551 EVTGDLIKT
+1551 EVTGDLTKT

-1579 GNINENGYSEGII
+1579 GSLNENGYSEGII

-1604 DTLEM
+1604 DTLEK
-1609 SLESAVLHVAESRK
+1609 SLESAVLHVAENRK
-1623 NGDKL
+1623 NGDRL
-1628 SHTEKLSPFPGTVC
+1628 SYTEKLSPFSGTVC

-1656 MSHHLPAQGSCIPVR
+1656 TPHHLPASESSIPVR
-1671 HFLHSGLGGACQNSR
+1671 HFLHPGLGGACQKSR

-1696 VDVEQRT
+1696 IDVEQKT

-1710 TAAVEKAE
+1710 TAAIKKAE
-1718 RELSYTSLTADSGI
+1718 GELSYTSVTADSGI

-1758 VTISSV
+1758 VNISSV
-1764 GREGFHSVESV
+1764 GREGFHSVESI

-1808 LHLSDSSAV
+1808 LHLSD
-1817 FSSSPG
+1817 

-1864 AVEGLEQVR
+1864 AVEGLEQIR
-1873 KTLSIMNIDLEPN
+1873 KTLAIVNIDLEPN

-1899 AASETEVSELH
+1899 AASETEVSGLH
-1910 FRDTAAREFVFLS
+1910 FHDAATREFVFEPWSHNATWTEFMDSFSKQADECASEGSLGKEWLGFFLS
-1923 RRLRERDWKVG
+1923 FC
-1934 DLLQAVLKYC
+1934 LLVKIQTF
-1944 EMIETASDGEQA
+1944 E
-1956 PSKSLVSWLLENV
+1956 

>member
-106 DIKKSLAKPYV
+106 DVKKSLAKPYV
-117 VKHQNQLPEV
+117 MKHQNQLPEV

-195 EHLEEDEPSKI
+195 EHLDEDEPSKI

-234 IDSKIVVGSARQKSS
+234 VDSKIVVGSARRKSS

-284 YKPYNPSEQGVNFLR
+284 YKPYNPSDQGVNFLR

-365 FDELEQTMENSCK
+365 FDELEQTLENSCK

-388 AQKRKTAH
+388 AQKRRTAH
-396 EKLSSTSIAMNP
+396 EKLSSASIAMNP

-527 ENDSKHKRVTLKEK
+527 ENSKHKRVTLKEK

-644 EAITSALKELRQV
+644 EAITGALKELRQV

-817 AYKVKVSTV
+817 AYKVKISTV

-839 THPFFSSR
+839 THPFFASR

-854 SFRNIYLTSDHGQSM
+854 SFRNIYLTSDHGQST

-945 KKPNVQGTDE
+945 KKPNVQGTGE

-1131 SESALQMEEKS
+1131 SEGALQMEEKS

-1150 LMPETPPPTPLV
+1150 LMPNTPPPTPLV

-1194 TPYNPSTA
+1194 TPYNPSAA

-1269 AASHLGGK
+1269 AASHLGDK

-1462 AQVNGKLELAKA
+1462 AQVNGKLELTKA

-1499 CTQRTECTELLHFSE
+1499 CTQRMECTELLHFSE

-1656 MSHHLPAQGSCIPVR
+1656 ISHHLPAQGSCIPVR

-1703 VFSDKGA
+1703 VFADKGA

-1808 LHLSDSSAV
+1808 LHLSDS
-1817 FSSSPG
+1817 
-1823 SNGNSSSWSS
+1823 NGNSSSWSS

-1899 AASETEVSELH
+1899 AASETEVSDLH

-1923 RRLRERDWKVG
+1923 RRLRERYWKVG

>member
-7 AQGNHMKSRI
+7 AQGSRLKPRG
-17 SVEKSF
+17 SVKKSF
-23 GESILQSMKS
+23 GEGILHSMKS

-43 VSAEECLNQEEQDHF
+43 VSAEECLNREEEDNF

-67 EGMGTAHLQEISTV
+67 EEMGTARLQELSAV

-100 EAVFLK
+100 EAIFLK
-106 DIKKSLAKPYV
+106 DVKKTLAKPYV
-117 VKHQNQLPEV
+117 MKHQNQLAEV
-127 FCVMRLS
+127 FCVVRLS
-134 PSFPRIKADYIF
+134 PSFPRIKVDYIF
-146 TLLSKYTA
+146 TLLSKYTT

-165 QKHQTETT
+165 QKHQTETS
-173 HGEDDDTNQSVS
+173 HGEDDDTNHSVS

-195 EHLEEDEPSKI
+195 EHLDEDEPSKI
-206 PSAGTCS
+206 QSAGACS
-213 FSSQNHRDAA
+213 FPSQNHRDAA
-223 SQTVPA
+223 SQTIPA

-234 IDSKIVVGSARQKSS
+234 IDSKILVGSAHRKSS
-249 ARCSTLIDILGLK
+249 ARSSTLIDILGLK
-262 ERSSV
+262 ELSSV

-284 YKPYNPSEQGVNFLR
+284 YKPYNPSDQGVNFLR

-352 DSEVSEFFDSFDR
+352 DSEVSEFFDSFDQ
-365 FDELEQTMENSCK
+365 FDDLEQALENSCK

-388 AQKRKTAH
+388 SQKRRTAH
-396 EKLSSTSIAMNP
+396 EKFSSASITMNP
-408 QKFKFDRPTLPAN
+408 QKFNFDRPTLPAN

-443 PRPVRTSGEENGG
+443 PRPVKTSGEENGG

-476 CLCRI
+476 CLCRS
-481 NFGREGTGQSHRGAA
+481 NLGGDGTGQNHHDAA
-496 YNSYSAYADSVSCEI
+496 YSSYSAYADSVSFEI
-511 LGSVL
+511 LGSV
-516 FSESSSEQMCA
+516 FSSESSSEKVCA
-527 ENDSKHKRVTLKEK
+527 GNDSKHKRIALKEK
-541 RRQATDLKMK
+541 KRQAADLKMK
-551 TSKEPEKQTKSK
+551 TSKEPDKQAKSK
-563 HKSLMIRDSIQKFAT
+563 HKSLMIRDSIQKFAA

-644 EAITSALKELRQV
+644 EAITAALKELRHV

-662 NNTVARFAADLAEEL
+662 TNTVARFAADLAEEL

-687 FSYPSTPTAQSSS
+687 FSYPSTPTASQPSS

-763 VSPNFNDRV
+763 VFPNFSDRI
-772 AQKPIQD
+772 ALKPIQD

-807 ALCQQQVSSD
+807 ALCQQQVSTD
-817 AYKVKVSTV
+817 AYKAKLSST
-826 PNAEDSTKIFKDS
+826 PNADDNMKVFKDS
-839 THPFFSSR
+839 THPFFTSR
-847 TREEEVA
+847 KREEEVS
-854 SFRNIYLTSDHGQSM
+854 SFRNIYLTSDHSSST
-869 ESTPSLFCNQNDTK
+869 ESTPSHFCNQNDTK

-892 NNSELT
+892 SSSELT

-921 TITSSRVTKAV
+921 AITSSRVTKAV
-932 EEYSDFLTRRVID
+932 EEYTDFLTRKIID
-945 KKPNVQGTDE
+945 KKPYVQGIGE
-955 DTPKSMFADHLAKY
+955 DFPKNMFADHLSKY
-969 VIKQSVEESKTVL
+969 VIKQSVDESKTVL
-982 CNTSENLTCNV
+982 RNTSENLACNV
-993 SSQAYRDT
+993 NSQTYGDT
-1001 NRKEQCVIKKQEAEK
+1001 NRKEQCVIKKQESEK
-1016 QSNVSIIVEQQQLP
+1016 QSDVSIIAEQQQLP

-1042 SVQCILESK
+1042 SVQFFSESK
-1051 DCWQEQKGNN
+1051 DCWQEQKGHR

-1074 FARHVLEDCTD
+1074 FAKHVLEECTD
-1085 TGSCSITC
+1085 MGSCSITC

-1099 KSDTQKLS
+1099 KNDTQRLS

-1113 RQTDCFLHANSL
+1113 RQADCFLHANSF
-1125 PSEMFG
+1125 SSVMFG
-1131 SESALQMEEKS
+1131 SEGALQMEEKS
-1142 SLKHGNTC
+1142 GLKHGNTC
-1150 LMPETPPPTPLV
+1150 LMPDTPPPTPLV
-1162 PCQGSSERNLR
+1162 PCEGTSERNLR

-1194 TPYNPSTA
+1194 TPYNPSIT
-1202 DSSETEH
+1202 DFSETEH

-1219 KLMWSLSEEVE
+1219 KLMRSLSEEVE

-1235 DHSEVPVEKGEHSAK
+1235 DHSQMPVEKGQHLEK
-1250 TIQYA
+1250 TNQYA
-1255 DSLASHII
+1255 DCLASHIVSI
-1263 SVATEM
+1263 ATEM
-1269 AASHLGGK
+1269 AASRLDGK
-1277 TNEREAGRQA
+1277 TNERDAGRQV
-1287 QLGMQKKRC
+1287 QLGMQKKIRG
-1296 RYTAFVSIPEETCN
+1296 YTAFINIPEETCN

-1315 AGDMAGKVINEAKK
+1315 AGDVAGKVINEAKK

-1344 NCQVDCFYVSKGD
+1344 NCQVDCFYLRKGD
-1357 KDGNSKEWCGPVQDQ
+1357 KDGSSKEGCGPVRDQ

-1377 DSCGLPLPQGS
+1377 SSSVLPLPQGS
-1388 GTTGLTSKYPSCESV
+1388 GMTGLTSKYPSCESV
-1403 TDEYADHVIRI
+1403 TDEYADHVIRV
-1414 LKREGGNTELLVDQ
+1414 LKREGGSAELLMDQ

-1447 KTKLRYSRKTFPGQN
+1447 KNKLRYNRKTFPGQN
-1462 AQVNGKLELAKA
+1462 AQVNGKLELI
-1474 GNKDAVQQVKSS
+1474 KDAFQPVKSS
-1486 IHRCEGQMFERSV
+1486 TDRCEGQMCERSV
-1499 CTQRTECTELLHFSE
+1499 GTQRTECTELLHFSG
-1514 SLAHSITCDVRK
+1514 SLAHSITSDVRK
-1526 KLKMSGTC
+1526 KLKMSGAS

-1551 EVTGDLIKT
+1551 ELTGDLIKT
-1560 RFSRTF
+1560 RLSRTF

-1579 GNINENGYSEGII
+1579 GSINENGYTEGII
-1592 QAIEQYARKVAD
+1592 QAIEQFARKVAD

-1609 SLESAVLHVAESRK
+1609 SLESAILHVAENRK
-1623 NGDKL
+1623 SGDKL
-1628 SHTEKLSPFPGTVC
+1628 SYTEKLSPFSGTVC

-1656 MSHHLPAQGSCIPVR
+1656 VSHHLPAQESCIPVR
-1671 HFLHSGLGGACQNSR
+1671 HLLHSGSGGACQNSK
-1686 VFQLDIPKIH
+1686 VFQRDIPKIH

-1703 VFSDKGA
+1703 VLSDKGA
-1710 TAAVEKAE
+1710 TAAIEKAE

-1808 LHLSDSSAV
+1808 LHLSDS
-1817 FSSSPG
+1817 
-1823 SNGNSSSWSS
+1823 
-1833 LGLEGD
+1833 
-1839 MYEENLSFPTS
+1839 
-1850 DSDGTEDKDEDSKD
+1850 DGTEDKDEDSKD
-1864 AVEGLEQVR
+1864 AVEGLQQIR
-1873 KTLSIMNIDLEPN
+1873 KTLSIANIDLERN

-1899 AASETEVSELH
+1899 AASETEVSDLH
-1910 FRDTAAREFVFLS
+1910 FRDTASREFVLLS
-1923 RRLRERDWKVG
+1923 RRLQERDWKVG

-1944 EMIETASDGEQA
+1944 EMIEKASDGEQA
-1956 PSKSLVSWLLENV
+1956 LNKSFVSWLLENV

>member
-1 MDTYAR
+1 
-7 AQGNHMKSRI
+7 I
-17 SVEKSF
+17 SIIFQSF
-23 GESILQSMKS
+23 GEGILHSMKS

-43 VSAEECLNQEEQDHF
+43 VSAEECLNPEEEDNF

-67 EGMGTAHLQEISTV
+67 EEMGTARLQELSAV

-88 LKSLQLR
+88 LKSLQLC

-100 EAVFLK
+100 EAIFLK
-106 DIKKSLAKPYV
+106 DVKKTLAKPYV
-117 VKHQNQLPEV
+117 VKHQNQLAEV
-127 FCVMRLS
+127 FCVLRLT
-134 PSFPRIKADYIF
+134 PSFPRIKVDYIF
-146 TLLSKYTA
+146 TLLSKYTT

-165 QKHQTETT
+165 QKLQTEAS
-173 HGEDDDTNQSVS
+173 HGEDDDTNHSVS
-185 SIEDDFVTAF
+185 SIEDDFVTAS
-195 EHLEEDEPSKI
+195 EHLDEDEPSKTQ
-206 PSAGTCS
+206 SAGACS
-213 FSSQNHRDAA
+213 FTSQNHRDAA
-223 SQTVPA
+223 SQTIPA

-234 IDSKIVVGSARQKSS
+234 VDSKIHVGSAHQKSS
-249 ARCSTLIDILGLK
+249 ARSSTLIDILGLK
-262 ERSSV
+262 ELSSV

-284 YKPYNPSEQGVNFLR
+284 YKPYNPSDQGVNFLR
-299 KTLFSSSPA
+299 KTLFSSSPV

-352 DSEVSEFFDSFDR
+352 DSEVSEFFDSFDQ
-365 FDELEQTMENSCK
+365 FDELEQALENSCK

-388 AQKRKTAH
+388 SQKRRTAH
-396 EKLSSTSIAMNP
+396 EKLCSASITMNP
-408 QKFKFDRPTLPAN
+408 QKFNFDRPTLPAN

-443 PRPVRTSGEENGG
+443 PRPVKTSGEESGG

-476 CLCRI
+476 CLCRS
-481 NFGREGTGQSHRGAA
+481 NLGGDGTGQKHHDAA
-496 YNSYSAYADSVSCEI
+496 YNSYSAYADSVSFEI
-511 LGSVL
+511 LGSV
-516 FSESSSEQMCA
+516 FSSESSSVKVCA
-527 ENDSKHKRVTLKEK
+527 GNDSKHKRIALKEK
-541 RRQATDLKMK
+541 KRQAADLKMK
-551 TSKEPEKQTKSK
+551 TSKEPDKQAKSK
-563 HKSLMIRDSIQKFAT
+563 HKSLMIRDSIQKFAA

-644 EAITSALKELRQV
+644 EAITAALKELRHV

-662 NNTVARFAADLAEEL
+662 TNTVARFAADLAEEL

-687 FSYPSTPTAQSSS
+687 FSYPSTPTASQLSS

-737 AAISVSM
+737 AAISISM

-763 VSPNFNDRV
+763 VFPNFNDRM
-772 AQKPIQD
+772 ALKLIQD

-793 SGVVSSIPVPLAGR
+793 SGVVSSVPVPLAGR

-817 AYKVKVSTV
+817 AYKAKVS
-826 PNAEDSTKIFKDS
+826 STPDADDNMKVSKDS
-839 THPFFSSR
+839 THPFLTSR
-847 TREEEVA
+847 KREEEVS
-854 SFRNIYLTSDHGQSM
+854 SFRNAHLTSDHSPST
-869 ESTPSLFCNQNDTK
+869 ESTPLLFCNQNNTK

-892 NNSELT
+892 SSSELT

-913 MIVNEAYE
+913 VIVNEAYE
-921 TITSSRVTKAV
+921 AITSSRVTKAV
-932 EEYSDFLTRRVID
+932 EEYTDFLTRKIID
-945 KKPNVQGTDE
+945 KKPYLQGIGE
-955 DTPKSMFADHLAKY
+955 DFPQNMFADHLAKY
-969 VIKQSVEESKTVL
+969 VIKQSVDESKTVL
-982 CNTSENLTCNV
+982 CNTGENLTCNV
-993 SSQAYRDT
+993 GSQTYGDT
-1001 NRKEQCVIKKQEAEK
+1001 NQKEQCVIKKQEAEK

-1042 SVQCILESK
+1042 SAQCFSESK
-1051 DCWQEQKGNN
+1051 DCWQEQKGHR
-1061 FSSKSPPPCSTVT
+1061 FTSKSPPPCSTVT
-1074 FARHVLEDCTD
+1074 FAKHVLEDCTD
-1085 TGSCSITC
+1085 IGSCSITC

-1099 KSDTQKLS
+1099 KNDTPKLS

-1113 RQTDCFLHANSL
+1113 RQADCFLHANSF
-1125 PSEMFG
+1125 SSVMFG
-1131 SESALQMEEKS
+1131 SEGALQIEEKS

-1150 LMPETPPPTPLV
+1150 LMPNTPPPTPLV
-1162 PCQGSSERNLR
+1162 PCEGTSERNLR

-1194 TPYNPSTA
+1194 TPYNPSITVFSA
-1202 DSSETEH
+1202 TEH
-1209 DSLENEEFML
+1209 DCLENEEFML
-1219 KLMWSLSEEVE
+1219 KLMRSLSEEVQ

-1235 DHSEVPVEKGEHSAK
+1235 DHSQMPLGKGGHLEK

-1255 DSLASHII
+1255 DCLASHIV
-1263 SVATEM
+1263 STATEM
-1269 AASHLGGK
+1269 AASHLDGK
-1277 TNEREAGRQA
+1277 TNERDAGRQV
-1287 QLGMQKKRC
+1287 QSGMQKKISG
-1296 RYTAFVSIPEETCN
+1296 YTAFINIPEKTCN
-1310 SLWNY
+1310 SLWSY
-1315 AGDMAGKVINEAKK
+1315 AGDMAGKVISEAKK
-1329 VVKSRHCK
+1329 AVKSRHCK

-1344 NCQVDCFYVSKGD
+1344 NCQVDCFYLRKGD
-1357 KDGNSKEWCGPVQDQ
+1357 KDGSSKEGCGPVRDP
-1372 WLGER
+1372 WLGDR
-1377 DSCGLPLPQGS
+1377 GSSVLPLPQGS
-1388 GTTGLTSKYPSCESV
+1388 GMTGLTSKYPSCESV
-1403 TDEYADHVIRI
+1403 TDEYADHVIRV
-1414 LKREGGNTELLVDQ
+1414 LKREGGSAELLMDQ

-1447 KTKLRYSRKTFPGQN
+1447 KNKMRHNRKTFPGQN
-1462 AQVNGKLELAKA
+1462 AQVNGKLELIKA
-1474 GNKDAVQQVKSS
+1474 VSKDAVQPVKSS
-1486 IHRCEGQMFERSV
+1486 IHCCEGQMYERSV
-1499 CTQRTECTELLHFSE
+1499 GTQRTECTELLHFSG
-1514 SLAHSITCDVRK
+1514 SLAHSITSDVRK
-1526 KLKMSGTC
+1526 KLKMSGTS

-1551 EVTGDLIKT
+1551 EFTGDLIKT
-1560 RFSRTF
+1560 RLCRTF

-1579 GNINENGYSEGII
+1579 GSINENGYTEGII

-1609 SLESAVLHVAESRK
+1609 SLESAILRVAENRK
-1623 NGDKL
+1623 SGNKL
-1628 SHTEKLSPFPGTVC
+1628 SYTEKLSPFSGTVC

-1656 MSHHLPAQGSCIPVR
+1656 MSHHLPVQESCIPVR
-1671 HFLHSGLGGACQNSR
+1671 HLLHSGSGGGCQNSR

-1703 VFSDKGA
+1703 VSSDKGA
-1710 TAAVEKAE
+1710 AAAIEKVE

-1808 LHLSDSSAV
+1808 LHLSDS
-1817 FSSSPG
+1817 
-1823 SNGNSSSWSS
+1823 
-1833 LGLEGD
+1833 
-1839 MYEENLSFPTS
+1839 
-1850 DSDGTEDKDEDSKD
+1850 DGTEDKDEDSKD
-1864 AVEGLEQVR
+1864 AVEGLEQIR
-1873 KTLSIMNIDLEPN
+1873 KTLSIANIDLERN

-1899 AASETEVSELH
+1899 AASETEVSDLH
-1910 FRDTAAREFVFLS
+1910 FRDTASREFVFLS
-1923 RRLRERDWKVG
+1923 RRLQERDWKVG

-1944 EMIETASDGEQA
+1944 EMIEKASDGEQ
-1956 PSKSLVSWLLENV
+1956 PLNKSFVGWLLENV

>member
-1 MDTYAR
+1 MDYVSETENAFFSLIFFIVF
-7 AQGNHMKSRI
+7 Q
-17 SVEKSF
+17 SF
-23 GESILQSMKS
+23 GESILHSMKS

-43 VSAEECLNQEEQDHF
+43 VSAEGCLNQEEQDNF
-58 IEITFIGFA
+58 IEITFISFA
-67 EGMGTAHLQEISTV
+67 EEMGTACLQELSAV

-88 LKSLQLR
+88 LKSLQLSKR
-95 KLKEN
+95 KEN

-106 DIKKSLAKPYV
+106 DIKKTLAKPYV
-117 VKHQNQLPEV
+117 MKHQNQLPEV

-134 PSFPRIKADYIF
+134 PSFPRIKVDYVF

-165 QKHQTETT
+165 QKHQTETI

-195 EHLEEDEPSKI
+195 EHLDEDEPSKI
-206 PSAGTCS
+206 QSASTCS
-213 FSSQNHRDAA
+213 FTSQNHRDAA
-223 SQTVPA
+223 SQTIPA
-229 QCLEA
+229 QSLEA
-234 IDSKIVVGSARQKSS
+234 VDSKILVGSAHRKSS
-249 ARCSTLIDILGLK
+249 ARSSTLIDIFGLK
-262 ERSSV
+262 ELSSV

-284 YKPYNPSEQGVNFLR
+284 YKPYNPSDQGVNFLR

-352 DSEVSEFFDSFDR
+352 DSEVSEFFDSFDQ
-365 FDELEQTMENSCK
+365 FDELEQALENSCK
-378 IIRDPILGNP
+378 ITRDPILGNP
-388 AQKRKTAH
+388 AQKRRTPH
-396 EKLSSTSIAMNP
+396 EKLSSASITMNP

-421 VKKPTPR
+421 VKKPTPL

-443 PRPVRTSGEENGG
+443 PRPVKTSGEESGG
-456 FFSPIRTSAF
+456 FFSPIRISAF
-466 SPLGSCGSSE
+466 SPLGSCSSSE

-481 NFGREGTGQSHRGAA
+481 NLGGDGTGPSRPDAA
-496 YNSYSAYADSVSCEI
+496 CNSYSAYADSVSFEI
-511 LGSVL
+511 LGSVF
-516 FSESSSEQMCA
+516 FSESSSDQVRA

-541 RRQATDLKMK
+541 KRQAADLKTK
-551 TSKEPEKQTKSK
+551 TSKEPEKQAKSK
-563 HKSLMIRDSIQKFAT
+563 HKSLMIRGSIQKFAT

-644 EAITSALKELRQV
+644 EAITGALKELRQV

-662 NNTVARFAADLAEEL
+662 TNTVARFAADLAEEL

-687 FSYPSTPTAQSSS
+687 FSYPSTPTAQPSS

-744 DNIKYVSAESMLE
+744 DNIKYVSAENMLE

-763 VSPNFNDRV
+763 VSPNCNDRV
-772 AQKPIQD
+772 ALKPIQD
-779 SKKEYTVQQALFCT
+779 SKKKYTVQQALFCT
-793 SGVVSSIPVPLAGR
+793 SGVVSSVPVPLAGR
-807 ALCQQQVSSD
+807 ALCQQQVSCD
-817 AYKVKVSTV
+817 ASKAKVSTV
-826 PNAEDSTKIFKDS
+826 PNADGNMKVFKDS
-839 THPFFSSR
+839 THPFFTSR
-847 TREEEVA
+847 KREEEVA
-854 SFRNIYLTSDHGQSM
+854 SFRNIYLTSDHSQST

-921 TITSSRVTKAV
+921 AITSSRVTTAV
-932 EEYSDFLTRRVID
+932 EEYSDFLTRKVID
-945 KKPNVQGTDE
+945 KNPYAQGIGE
-955 DTPKSMFADHLAKY
+955 DSPKNMFADHLAKC

-993 SSQAYRDT
+993 SSQTYGDT
-1001 NRKEQCVIKKQEAEK
+1001 NQKEQCVIKKQEAEK
-1016 QSNVSIIVEQQQLP
+1016 QSNVSIIVEQQQLL

-1042 SVQCILESK
+1042 SVQSFLESK
-1051 DCWQEQKGNN
+1051 DCWQEQKGNK
-1061 FSSKSPPPCSTVT
+1061 FSSKSPPPCSTVS

-1093 LNKPSK
+1093 LNKPSR

-1113 RQTDCFLHANSL
+1113 RQTDCFLHGNNFS
-1125 PSEMFG
+1125 SEMFG
-1131 SESALQMEEKS
+1131 SEGALHMEEKS

-1150 LMPETPPPTPLV
+1150 LMPDTPPPTPLV

-1194 TPYNPSTA
+1194 TPYNPSIT
-1202 DSSETEH
+1202 DLSETEH

-1219 KLMWSLSEEVE
+1219 KLMRSLSEEVE

-1235 DHSEVPVEKGEHSAK
+1235 DHSEMPVEREEHSAK

-1255 DSLASHII
+1255 DCLASHII

-1296 RYTAFVSIPEETCN
+1296 GCTAFVNIPEETCN

-1329 VVKSRHCK
+1329 VVRSRHCK

-1344 NCQVDCFYVSKGD
+1344 NCQVDCFYLRKGD
-1357 KDGNSKEWCGPVQDQ
+1357 KDGSSKEWCGPVRDQ
-1372 WLGER
+1372 WPWER
-1377 DSCGLPLPQGS
+1377 DSSVLALPQGS

-1403 TDEYADHVIRI
+1403 TDEYADHVIRV
-1414 LKREGGNTELLVDQ
+1414 LKREGGNAELLVDQ
-1428 YASRLAYRSIKSGL
+1428 YASRLAYRSVKSGL

-1447 KTKLRYSRKTFPGQN
+1447 KTKFRYSRKIFPGQV
-1462 AQVNGKLELAKA
+1462 AQVNGRLELIKA

-1486 IHRCEGQMFERSV
+1486 IHRCEGQTFERSA
-1499 CTQRTECTELLHFSE
+1499 QRMECTELLHFSE

-1526 KLKMSGTC
+1526 KLKMSGAC

-1551 EVTGDLIKT
+1551 EVTGDLIKR

-1609 SLESAVLHVAESRK
+1609 SLESAVLHVAENRK

-1628 SHTEKLSPFPGTVC
+1628 LHTEKLSPFSGTVC
-1642 RCCSMKEHRYCTES
+1642 RYCSMKEHRYCTES
-1656 MSHHLPAQGSCIPVR
+1656 MSHHLPAQESCIPVR
-1671 HFLHSGLGGACQNSR
+1671 HFLHTGLGGACQNSR

-1703 VFSDKGA
+1703 VISDKGA
-1710 TAAVEKAE
+1710 TAAIEKAE

-1758 VTISSV
+1758 VTVSSV

-1808 LHLSDSSAV
+1808 LHLSDS
-1817 FSSSPG
+1817 
-1823 SNGNSSSWSS
+1823 
-1833 LGLEGD
+1833 
-1839 MYEENLSFPTS
+1839 
-1850 DSDGTEDKDEDSKD
+1850 DGTEDKDEDSKD
-1864 AVEGLEQVR
+1864 AVEGLEQIR

-1886 LVDPQLRAALQWL
+1886 IVDPQLRAALQWL
-1899 AASETEVSELH
+1899 AASETEMSDLH

-1944 EMIETASDGEQA
+1944 EMIEKASDGDQA
-1956 PSKSLVSWLLENV
+1956 LSKSLVGWLLENV

>member
-1 MDTYAR
+1 
-7 AQGNHMKSRI
+7 MKFVYGCTLYTKLKMHFFFIVSQ
-17 SVEKSF
+17 SF
-23 GESILQSMKS
+23 GEAVLHSMKS
-33 LLHSRKELCN
+33 LLHSRKALCN
-43 VSAEECLNQEEQDHF
+43 ISSEECLNREEQENF

-67 EGMGTAHLQEISTV
+67 EEMGTAPLQELAAV

-88 LKSLQLR
+88 LKSLQLC

-100 EAVFLK
+100 EVIFLK
-106 DIKKSLAKPYV
+106 DVKKTSKPS
-117 VKHQNQLPEV
+117 LPEV
-127 FCVMRLS
+127 FCMMRLC
-134 PSFPRIKADYIF
+134 PSFPRIKVDYIF
-146 TLLSKYTA
+146 TLLSKYTT

-165 QKHQTETT
+165 QNQQTETS

-195 EHLEEDEPSKI
+195 EHLDEDEPSKTQI
-206 PSAGTCS
+206 NINTKL
-213 FSSQNHRDAA
+213 FTLIMFYAA
-223 SQTVPA
+223 SQTIPA

-234 IDSKIVVGSARQKSS
+234 VDSKILVGSARRKSS
-249 ARCSTLIDILGLK
+249 ARSSALIDILGLK

-284 YKPYNPSEQGVNFLR
+284 YKPYNPSDQGVNFFC

-338 LPKIPVVKDGIEDS
+338 LPKIPVLKDGIEDS
-352 DSEVSEFFDSFDR
+352 DSEVSEFFDSFDQ
-365 FDELEQTMENSCK
+365 FDELEQALENSCK
-378 IIRDPILGNP
+378 VIRDPILGNP
-388 AQKRKTAH
+388 SQKRRTAH
-396 EKLSSTSIAMNP
+396 QQLSSASISMNP
-408 QKFKFDRPTLPAN
+408 QKFKFDPPTLPAN

-428 KPESPYSSIFEVPDS
+428 KPESPYSSVFDVPDS
-443 PRPVRTSGEENGG
+443 PRPVKTSGEENGG
-456 FFSPIRTSAF
+456 LFSPIRSSAF
-466 SPLGSCGSSE
+466 SPLGNCGSSE

-481 NFGREGTGQSHRGAA
+481 NLGGDGTDQYDHDEV
-496 YNSYSAYADSVSCEI
+496 YNSYSAYADTVSCEI
-511 LGSVL
+511 LGSV
-516 FSESSSEQMCA
+516 FHSESSSEQVCTG
-527 ENDSKHKRVTLKEK
+527 NDLKHKGIALKEK
-541 RRQATDLKMK
+541 KDQAADLQMK
-551 TSKEPEKQTKSK
+551 TSKESDKQTKSK
-563 HKSLMIRDSIQKFAT
+563 HKSLMIRDSIQKFAA

-644 EAITSALKELRQV
+644 EAITGALKELRHV

-662 NNTVARFAADLAEEL
+662 TNTVARFAADLAEEL

-687 FSYPSTPTAQSSS
+687 FSYPSTPTAAQPSS
-700 FDYENKVVRSYA
+700 FDYEDKVVRSYA
-712 RDLSE
+712 KDLSE

-744 DNIKYVSAESMLE
+744 DNIKYVSAESTLE
-757 STQTST
+757 STRTST
-763 VSPNFNDRV
+763 VLPNFNDQV
-772 AQKPIQD
+772 TLKPIQD

-807 ALCQQQVSSD
+807 ALCQNQVSSD
-817 AYKVKVSTV
+817 AYKAKVSTGL
-826 PNAEDSTKIFKDS
+826 NSDDSMKICKDS
-839 THPFFSSR
+839 THPFFTSR
-847 TREEEVA
+847 KREDEVT
-854 SFRNIYLTSDHGQSM
+854 SFRNIYLTSDYSQST
-869 ESTPSLFCNQNDTK
+869 ESTPPLIYNQNDIKQTS
-883 LTNNRSGMN
+883 NRSGMN
-892 NNSELT
+892 SNAELT
-898 SGSKGINTFSGTMVD
+898 SGSKGINAFSGTMVD

-921 TITSSRVTKAV
+921 AITSSRVTKAV
-932 EEYSDFLTRRVID
+932 EEYTDFFTRKID
-945 KKPNVQGTDE
+945 KKPSVQCVGE
-955 DTPKSMFADHLAKY
+955 DLPKNMFADHLAKY
-969 VIKQSVEESKTVL
+969 VIKQSVGENKTMLSK
-982 CNTSENLTCNV
+982 
-993 SSQAYRDT
+993 R
-1001 NRKEQCVIKKQEAEK
+1001 CVIKKQEAEK
-1016 QSNVSIIVEQQQLP
+1016 KSSVSIIVEQQQMP
-1030 LNNPCKFLTPTH
+1030 LNNPCKFLVTPAD
-1042 SVQCILESK
+1042 SVQCFSESK
-1051 DCWQEQKGNN
+1051 DSWQEQKVHR
-1061 FSSKSPPPCSTVT
+1061 FSSKSPPSCSAVS
-1074 FARHVLEDCTD
+1074 FARHVLENFTD
-1085 TGSCSITC
+1085 AGSCSVAC

-1099 KSDTQKLS
+1099 PHDTQKTSSGSLT
-1107 AGALNY
+1107 Y
-1113 RQTDCFLHANSL
+1113 RQADCFLHANSFSSVML
-1125 PSEMFG
+1125 GNED
-1131 SESALQMEEKS
+1131 ALQMDEKS
-1142 SLKHGNTC
+1142 SLKDGNTSVI
-1150 LMPETPPPTPLV
+1150 PDTPPPTPLV
-1162 PCQGSSERNLR
+1162 PCQDSSERNLR

-1194 TPYNPSTA
+1194 TPYNPSVA
-1202 DSSETEH
+1202 GFSETEH

-1219 KLMWSLSEEVE
+1219 KLMRSLSEKVE

-1235 DHSEVPVEKGEHSAK
+1235 DHSEMPVEKEECSEK

-1255 DSLASHII
+1255 DCLASHII
-1263 SVATEM
+1263 SIATEM
-1269 AASHLGGK
+1269 AASHLDGK
-1277 TNEREAGRQA
+1277 TNGRETGRQV
-1287 QLGMQKKRC
+1287 QLGVQNKRC
-1296 RYTAFVSIPEETCN
+1296 GFTAFTNLPEETCS

-1315 AGDMAGKVINEAKK
+1315 AGDMAGKVISEAKEI
-1329 VVKSRHCK
+1329 VKSRHCK
-1337 LLRLKRV
+1337 LWRLKRV
-1344 NCQVDCFYVSKGD
+1344 NCQVDCLYLRKGD
-1357 KDGNSKEWCGPVQDQ
+1357 KDCGVREQHSPVQDQ

-1377 DSCGLPLPQGS
+1377 DSSVLPLPQGS
-1388 GTTGLTSKYPSCESV
+1388 GMAGLTSKYPSCESV
-1403 TDEYADHVIRI
+1403 TDEYADHIIRV
-1414 LKREGGNTELLVDQ
+1414 LKREGGNVELLMDQ
-1428 YASRLAYRSIKSGL
+1428 YASRLVYRSIKSGL

-1447 KTKLRYSRKTFPGQN
+1447 KNKLRYNRKTFPGPN
-1462 AQVNGKLELAKA
+1462 TQVNGKLELIKVV
-1474 GNKDAVQQVKSS
+1474 NKDAVHQVKSS
-1486 IHRCEGQMFERSV
+1486 FHREDQTCERGIG
-1499 CTQRTECTELLHFSE
+1499 TQRTERTELLQFSE
-1514 SLAHSITCDVRK
+1514 SLARSITWDVRK
-1526 KLKMSGTC
+1526 KLKISGTS

-1539 TDSCLYKKTEFD
+1539 TDSCLYKRTEFD

-1579 GNINENGYSEGII
+1579 GSLNENCYSEGII

-1604 DTLEM
+1604 DTLEVG
-1609 SLESAVLHVAESRK
+1609 LESALLHVSENRK
-1623 NGDKL
+1623 NGDRL
-1628 SHTEKLSPFPGTVC
+1628 SYAERLSPFSGTVY

-1656 MSHHLPAQGSCIPVR
+1656 IPHHLAVQESSIPVR
-1671 HFLHSGLGGACQNSR
+1671 HFLHSGLGDGACQKSR
-1686 VFQLDIPKIH
+1686 LFPLDIPKIH
-1696 VDVEQRT
+1696 VDVEQKT

-1718 RELSYTSLTADSGI
+1718 GELSYTSLTADSGI

-1758 VTISSV
+1758 VNISSA

-1808 LHLSDSSAV
+1808 LHLSDS
-1817 FSSSPG
+1817 
-1823 SNGNSSSWSS
+1823 NGNSSSWSS

-1850 DSDGTEDKDEDSKD
+1850 DRLVKKYKPDGF
-1864 AVEGLEQVR
+1864 LIIN
-1873 KTLSIMNIDLEPN
+1873 KTLAIANIDLEPN
-1886 LVDPQLRAALQWL
+1886 LVDPQLRAAIQWL
-1899 AASETEVSELH
+1899 AASETEVSNLH
-1910 FRDTAAREFVFLS
+1910 FHDTATREFAFLS

-1944 EMIETASDGEQA
+1944 EMIEKVSDGGQA
-1956 PSKSLVSWLLENV
+1956 PNKSLVGWLLENI

>member
-1 MDTYAR
+1 MDLYAR
-7 AQGNHMKSRI
+7 AQGNRMKPRI
-17 SVEKSF
+17 SVKKSF
-23 GESILQSMKS
+23 GEGVLHSMKS
-33 LLHSRKELCN
+33 LLHSRKVLCN
-43 VSAEECLNQEEQDHF
+43 VSAEECLNREEQENF
-58 IEITFIGFA
+58 IEITFISFA
-67 EGMGTAHLQEISTV
+67 EEMGTAHLQELAAV

-88 LKSLQLR
+88 LKSLQLC

-100 EAVFLK
+100 EVIFLK
-106 DIKKSLAKPYV
+106 DVKKTLAKPYII
-117 VKHQNQLPEV
+117 KHQNQLPEV
-127 FCVMRLS
+127 CCVMRLS
-134 PSFPRIKADYIF
+134 PSFPRFKVDYIF
-146 TLLSKYTA
+146 TLLSKYTT

-165 QKHQTETT
+165 QNQQTETS

-195 EHLEEDEPSKI
+195 EHLDEDEPSKTQ
-206 PSAGTCS
+206 SAGTCS
-213 FSSQNHRDAA
+213 FSPQNHRDAA
-223 SQTVPA
+223 SQTIPA

-234 IDSKIVVGSARQKSS
+234 VDSKILVGSACRKSS
-249 ARCSTLIDILGLK
+249 ARSSALIDILGLK

-284 YKPYNPSEQGVNFLR
+284 YKPYNPDQGVNFLC

-352 DSEVSEFFDSFDR
+352 DSEVSEFFDSFDQ
-365 FDELEQTMENSCK
+365 FDELEQALENSCK
-378 IIRDPILGNP
+378 VIRDPILGNP
-388 AQKRKTAH
+388 SQKRRTAH
-396 EKLSSTSIAMNP
+396 EQLSSASISMNP

-428 KPESPYSSIFEVPDS
+428 KPESPYSSVFDVPDS
-443 PRPVRTSGEENGG
+443 PRPVKTSGEENGG
-456 FFSPIRTSAF
+456 LFSPIRSSAF

-481 NFGREGTGQSHRGAA
+481 NLGGDETDQNDDDAV

-511 LGSVL
+511 LGSV
-516 FSESSSEQMCA
+516 FHSESSSEQVCA
-527 ENDSKHKRVTLKEK
+527 GHDSKHKGIALKEK
-541 RRQATDLKMK
+541 KGQAADLKIR
-551 TSKEPEKQTKSK
+551 TSKESDKQAKSK

-592 QKGVSSCTNALC
+592 QKGVSSCTSALC

-644 EAITSALKELRQV
+644 EAITGALKELRHV

-662 NNTVARFAADLAEEL
+662 TNTVARFAADLAEEL

-687 FSYPSTPTAQSSS
+687 FSYPSTPTAAQPSS
-700 FDYENKVVRSYA
+700 FDYEDKVVRSYA
-712 RDLSE
+712 KDLSE

-763 VSPNFNDRV
+763 VLPNFNDQV
-772 AQKPIQD
+772 ALKLIQD

-807 ALCQQQVSSD
+807 ALCQNQVSSD
-817 AYKVKVSTV
+817 AYKAKISSGL
-826 PNAEDSTKIFKDS
+826 NSDDSMKICKDS
-839 THPFFSSR
+839 THPFFTSR
-847 TREEEVA
+847 KREDEVT
-854 SFRNIYLTSDHGQSM
+854 SFRNIYLTSDRSQST
-869 ESTPSLFCNQNDTK
+869 ESTPSLLYNQNDTK
-883 LTNNRSGMN
+883 QTNNRTGMN
-892 NNSELT
+892 SNSELT
-898 SGSKGINTFSGTMVD
+898 SGSKGINAFSGTMVD

-921 TITSSRVTKAV
+921 AITSSRVTKAV
-932 EEYSDFLTRRVID
+932 EEYTDFFTGKID
-945 KKPNVQGTDE
+945 KNPYVQCIGE
-955 DTPKSMFADHLAKY
+955 DLPKNMFADHLAKY
-969 VIKQSVEESKTVL
+969 VIKQSVGESKTVL
-982 CNTSENLTCNV
+982 CNTSGNLACNV
-993 SSQAYRDT
+993 SSQAYADIS
-1001 NRKEQCVIKKQEAEK
+1001 RKEQCVIKKQEAEK
-1016 QSNVSIIVEQQQLP
+1016 KSNVSIIVEQQQMP
-1030 LNNPCKFLTPTH
+1030 LNNPCKFLVTPAD
-1042 SVQCILESK
+1042 SVQCFSESK
-1051 DCWQEQKGNN
+1051 DSWQEQKGHR
-1061 FSSKSPPPCSTVT
+1061 FSSKSPPACSAVT
-1074 FARHVLEDCTD
+1074 FARHVLENFTD
-1085 TGSCSITC
+1085 TGSCSVTC
-1093 LNKPSK
+1093 LNKPLK
-1099 KSDTQKLS
+1099 PCDTQKPSSGSLT
-1107 AGALNY
+1107 Y
-1113 RQTDCFLHANSL
+1113 RQADCCLHANSISSVML
-1125 PSEMFG
+1125 G
-1131 SESALQMEEKS
+1131 SEDALQVEDKS
-1142 SLKHGNTC
+1142 SLKDGNTC
-1150 LMPETPPPTPLV
+1150 VMPDTPPPTPLV

-1194 TPYNPSTA
+1194 TPYNPSVA
-1202 DSSETEH
+1202 GLSETEH

-1219 KLMWSLSEEVE
+1219 KLMRSLSEEVE

-1235 DHSEVPVEKGEHSAK
+1235 DHSEMPVEKEECSEK
-1250 TIQYA
+1250 TVQYA
-1255 DSLASHII
+1255 DCLASHII
-1263 SVATEM
+1263 SIATEM
-1269 AASHLGGK
+1269 AASHLDGK
-1277 TNEREAGRQA
+1277 TNGREAGRQV
-1287 QLGMQKKRC
+1287 QLGMQNKRC
-1296 RYTAFVSIPEETCN
+1296 GYTAFTNLPEETFN

-1315 AGDMAGKVINEAKK
+1315 AGDMAGKVINEAKEI
-1329 VVKSRHCK
+1329 VKSRHCK
-1337 LLRLKRV
+1337 LWRLKRV
-1344 NCQVDCFYVSKGD
+1344 NCQVDCLYLRKGD
-1357 KDGNSKEWCGPVQDQ
+1357 KDCGAKEQRSPVQDQ

-1377 DSCGLPLPQGS
+1377 DSSVLPLPQGS
-1388 GTTGLTSKYPSCESV
+1388 GMAGLTSKYPSCESV
-1403 TDEYADHVIRI
+1403 TDEYADHIIRV
-1414 LKREGGNTELLVDQ
+1414 LKREGGNAELLMDQ
-1428 YASRLAYRSIKSGL
+1428 YASRLVYRSIKSGL

-1447 KTKLRYSRKTFPGQN
+1447 KNKLRYNRKTFPGQN
-1462 AQVNGKLELAKA
+1462 TQVDGKLELIKA
-1474 GNKDAVQQVKSS
+1474 VNKDAVHQVKSS
-1486 IHRCEGQMFERSV
+1486 VHRCEDQTWERGIGA
-1499 CTQRTECTELLHFSE
+1499 QRTECTELLQFSE
-1514 SLAHSITCDVRK
+1514 SLARSITWDVRK

-1539 TDSCLYKKTEFD
+1539 TDSCLYKRTEFD

-1566 LPFSP
+1566 LRFSP

-1579 GNINENGYSEGII
+1579 GSLNENCYSEGII

-1609 SLESAVLHVAESRK
+1609 SLESAVLRVAENGK
-1623 NGDKL
+1623 NGDRL
-1628 SHTEKLSPFPGTVC
+1628 SYAEKLSPFSGTVC
-1642 RCCSMKEHRYCTES
+1642 RCCSMKEHRYRTES
-1656 MSHHLPAQGSCIPVR
+1656 TPHHLPVQESSIPVR
-1671 HFLHSGLGGACQNSR
+1671 RFPHSGLGGACQKSG

-1696 VDVEQRT
+1696 VDVEQKT
-1703 VFSDKGA
+1703 AFADKGA
-1710 TAAVEKAE
+1710 SAAVEKAG
-1718 RELSYTSLTADSGI
+1718 ELSYTSLTADSGI

-1758 VTISSV
+1758 VNISSA
-1764 GREGFHSVESV
+1764 GREGFHSVESI

-1808 LHLSDSSAV
+1808 LHLSDS
-1817 FSSSPG
+1817 
-1823 SNGNSSSWSS
+1823 NGNSSSWSS

-1850 DSDGTEDKDEDSKD
+1850 ESDGTEDKDEDSKD
-1864 AVEGLEQVR
+1864 AVEGLEQIR
-1873 KTLSIMNIDLEPN
+1873 KALAIVNIDLEPN

-1899 AASETEVSELH
+1899 AASETEVSDLH
-1910 FRDTAAREFVFLS
+1910 FHDTATREFAFLS

-1944 EMIETASDGEQA
+1944 EMIEKASDGEQA
-1956 PSKSLVSWLLENV
+1956 PNKSLVGWLLENI

>member
-1 MDTYAR
+1 
-7 AQGNHMKSRI
+7 Q
-17 SVEKSF
+17 SF
-23 GESILQSMKS
+23 GEGVLHSMKS
-33 LLHSRKELCN
+33 LLQSRRELCS
-43 VSAEECLNQEEQDHF
+43 VSAEECLNREEQDNF
-58 IEITFIGFA
+58 IEMTFIGFA
-67 EGMGTAHLQEISTV
+67 EEMGSAHLQELAAV
-81 SVELPDV
+81 SAELPDT
-88 LKSLQLR
+88 LKSLQLC

-100 EAVFLK
+100 EVVCLK
-106 DIKKSLAKPYV
+106 DVKKTFAKPYSM
-117 VKHQNQLPEV
+117 KYQLPEV

-134 PSFPRIKADYIF
+134 PSFPRIKADSIF
-146 TLLSKYTA
+146 ALLSKYTT
-154 GIRYAVEINSS
+154 GIRYAVDVNSS
-165 QKHQTETT
+165 QKHPTETS

-195 EHLEEDEPSKI
+195 EHLDEDEPSKI
-206 PSAGTCS
+206 QNGGA
-213 FSSQNHRDAA
+213 SSLTSRNHRDAA
-223 SQTVPA
+223 SQTIPA
-229 QCLEA
+229 QCVEA
-234 IDSKIVVGSARQKSS
+234 VDSKILVGSARRKSS
-249 ARCSTLIDILGLK
+249 ARSSTLIDMFSLK
-262 ERSSV
+262 ELSV

-284 YKPYNPSEQGVNFLR
+284 YKPYNPSDQGVNFLC

-352 DSEVSEFFDSFDR
+352 DSEVSEFFDSFDQ
-365 FDELEQTMENSCK
+365 FDDLEQALENSCK
-378 IIRDPILGNP
+378 GIRDPIVGNP
-388 AQKRKTAH
+388 SQKRRTAH
-396 EKLSSTSIAMNP
+396 EQLFSGSVTMNP

-421 VKKPTPR
+421 VRKPTPR
-428 KPESPYSSIFEVPDS
+428 KPESPYSSVFDVPES
-443 PRPVRTSGEENGG
+443 PRPVKAPGEDSGG
-456 FFSPIRTSAF
+456 FFSPVRSSAF

-481 NFGREGTGQSHRGAA
+481 NLGGDGTGQHQDGAV
-496 YNSYSAYADSVSCEI
+496 YSSYSAYADSVSFEI
-511 LGSVL
+511 LGSV
-516 FSESSSEQMCA
+516 FHSESSSAHVCA
-527 ENDSKHKRVTLKEK
+527 GD
-541 RRQATDLKMK
+541 DLKRKGSAVREKKGQAADHKMK
-551 TSKEPEKQTKSK
+551 PSKEAGKAAKSK
-563 HKSLMIRDSIQKFAT
+563 HKSLMIRDSIQKFAA

-644 EAITSALKELRQV
+644 EAITGALKELRHV
-657 KKQIF
+657 RKQMF
-662 NNTVARFAADLAEEL
+662 TNTVARFAADLAEEL

-687 FSYPSTPTAQSSS
+687 FSYPSTPAAAQPSP
-700 FDYENKVVRSYA
+700 FDYEDKVVRSYA

-729 VDVTFTTQ
+729 ADVTFTTR

-744 DNIKYVSAESMLE
+744 DNVKYVSAESMLE
-757 STQTST
+757 STRTAT
-763 VSPNFNDRV
+763 VLPNFSDRAAV
-772 AQKPIQD
+772 KPIQD

-807 ALCQQQVSSD
+807 ALCQDQVSSD
-817 AYKVKVSTV
+817 AYKTKVSSA
-826 PNAEDSTKIFKDS
+826 PNSDEKIKVSKDS
-839 THPFFSSR
+839 THPFFTSR
-847 TREEEVA
+847 KREEEIA
-854 SFRNIYLTSDHGQSM
+854 SFRSICLTSDHNQSTD
-869 ESTPSLFCNQNDTK
+869 SAPPLLQTQTDTK
-883 LTNNRSGMN
+883 QTHNRTGMN

-913 MIVNEAYE
+913 MIVSEAYE
-921 TITSSRVTKAV
+921 AITSSRVTKAV
-932 EEYSDFLTRRVID
+932 EEYTDFLTRNIID
-945 KKPNVQGTDE
+945 KKPHMQCIGE
-955 DTPKSMFADHLAKY
+955 DFPKNMFADHLAKY
-969 VIKQSVEESKTVL
+969 VIKQSVDESKAVL
-982 CNTSENLTCNV
+982 CNTSI
-993 SSQAYRDT
+993 S
-1001 NRKEQCVIKKQEAEK
+1001 RKEQCVIKKQEAEK
-1016 QSNVSIIVEQQQLP
+1016 QSNVPVIMDQQMP
-1030 LNNPCKFLTPTH
+1030 LNNPCKFFTPTH
-1042 SVQCILESK
+1042 SVQCFSESK
-1051 DCWQEQKGNN
+1051 DGWQEQKGQR

-1074 FARHVLEDCTD
+1074 FGRHVLEDFTA
-1085 TGSCSITC
+1085 TESCSVTY

-1099 KSDTQKLS
+1099 LHDTQKPAS
-1107 AGALNY
+1107 GPVPY
-1113 RQTDCFLHANSL
+1113 RQADCFLHANSFSSVMFD
-1125 PSEMFG
+1125 SED
-1131 SESALQMEEKS
+1131 ALQMEDKS
-1142 SLKHGNTC
+1142 GLKDGNNSV
-1150 LMPETPPPTPLV
+1150 MPDTPPPTPLV

-1194 TPYNPSTA
+1194 TPYNPSVTGL
-1202 DSSETEH
+1202 SKTEH
-1209 DSLENEEFML
+1209 NSLENEEFML
-1219 KLMWSLSEEVE
+1219 KLMRSLSEEVE

-1235 DHSEVPVEKGEHSAK
+1235 DHGVMPAEKEERSEK
-1250 TIQYA
+1250 TTQYA
-1255 DSLASHII
+1255 DCLASYII
-1263 SVATEM
+1263 STATEM
-1269 AASHLGGK
+1269 AASHLDGK
-1277 TNEREAGRQA
+1277 TNEREADRQV
-1287 QLGMQKKRC
+1287 QLGLRNKRC
-1296 RYTAFVSIPEETCN
+1296 GYTAFINIPEEACG

-1315 AGDMAGKVINEAKK
+1315 AGEMAGKVISEAKK
-1329 VVKSRHCK
+1329 IVKARHGK

-1344 NCQVDCFYVSKGD
+1344 NGQVDCLYLRRGD
-1357 KDGNSKEWCGPVQDQ
+1357 KEYSEEQSGPAREQ

-1377 DSCGLPLPQGS
+1377 DPAVLPSPQGAGLPGMA
-1388 GTTGLTSKYPSCESV
+1388 SKYPSCESV
-1403 TDEYADHVIRI
+1403 TDEYADHIIRV
-1414 LKREGGNTELLVDQ
+1414 LKREGAHAELLMDQ
-1428 YASRLAYRSIKSGL
+1428 YASRLAYRSVKSGL

-1447 KTKLRYSRKTFPGQN
+1447 KTKLRCNRKTFPGQN
-1462 AQVNGKLELAKA
+1462 AQVSGKLELIKTV
-1474 GNKDAVQQVKSS
+1474 NKDAVQQVKSS
-1486 IHRCEGQMFERSV
+1486 ICLCEDQACERS
-1499 CTQRTECTELLHFSE
+1499 TGTPRADCTELLRFSE
-1514 SLAHSITCDVRK
+1514 SLARSITCDVRK
-1526 KLKMSGTC
+1526 KLRVSGAC

-1551 EVTGDLIKT
+1551 EVTGDLTKT
-1560 RFSRTF
+1560 GFCRTV

-1579 GNINENGYSEGII
+1579 GSLNENGYSEGII
-1592 QAIEQYARKVAD
+1592 RAIEQYARKVAD

-1609 SLESAVLHVAESRK
+1609 SLESAVLHVAENKKS
-1623 NGDKL
+1623 GDRL
-1628 SHTEKLSPFPGTVC
+1628 SYTEKLSPFSGTIC

-1656 MSHHLPAQGSCIPVR
+1656 KSHHLPGQKSSTPVR
-1671 HFLHSGLGGACQNSR
+1671 HFLHSGLGSACQKSR
-1686 VFQLDIPKIH
+1686 VFQLDIPRIH
-1696 VDVEQRT
+1696 VDAEQKM
-1703 VFSDKGA
+1703 VCSDKGS
-1710 TAAVEKAE
+1710 AAAAE
-1718 RELSYTSLTADSGI
+1718 GAGEQSYTSLTADSGI

-1758 VTISSV
+1758 VNISSV

-1808 LHLSDSSAV
+1808 LHLSDS
-1817 FSSSPG
+1817 
-1823 SNGNSSSWSS
+1823 NGNSSSWSS

-1850 DSDGTEDKDEDSKD
+1850 DSDVTEDKDDDSKD
-1864 AVEGLEQVR
+1864 ASEGLEQIR
-1873 KTLSIMNIDLEPN
+1873 TTLAVVNLDLEPN

-1910 FRDTAAREFVFLS
+1910 FHDTTSREFVLLS

-1944 EMIETASDGEQA
+1944 ERIERTSDGEQA
-1956 PSKSLVSWLLENV
+1956 LNKTLVGWLLENV

>member
-1 MDTYAR
+1 MEMYAR
-7 AQGNHMKSRI
+7 AQGNRMKPRI
-17 SVEKSF
+17 SVKKSF
-23 GESILQSMKS
+23 GEGVLHSMKS

-43 VSAEECLNQEEQDHF
+43 VSAEECLNREEQENF

-67 EGMGTAHLQEISTV
+67 EEMGTVHLQELSAV
-81 SVELPDV
+81 SAELPDA
-88 LKSLQLR
+88 LKSLQLC

-100 EAVFLK
+100 EVIFLK
-106 DIKKSLAKPYV
+106 DVKKTLAKPYV
-117 VKHQNQLPEV
+117 MKHQNQLPEV

-134 PSFPRIKADYIF
+134 PSFPRIKVDYIF
-146 TLLSKYTA
+146 TLLSKYTT
-154 GIRYAVEINSS
+154 GIRYAVEIKSS
-165 QKHQTETT
+165 QKHQTETS

-195 EHLEEDEPSKI
+195 EHLDEDEPSKI
-206 PSAGTCS
+206 QSAGACS
-213 FSSQNHRDAA
+213 FTSQNHRDAA
-223 SQTVPA
+223 SQTIPA

-234 IDSKIVVGSARQKSS
+234 VDSKILVGSARRRSS
-249 ARCSTLIDILGLK
+249 ARSSTLIDILGLK
-262 ERSSV
+262 ELSSV

-284 YKPYNPSEQGVNFLR
+284 YKPYNPSDQGVNFLC

-352 DSEVSEFFDSFDR
+352 DSEVSEFFDSFDQ
-365 FDELEQTMENSCK
+365 FDELEQALENSCK
-378 IIRDPILGNP
+378 VIRDPILGNP
-388 AQKRKTAH
+388 SQKRKTAR
-396 EKLSSTSIAMNP
+396 EQLSSASITMNP

-428 KPESPYSSIFEVPDS
+428 KPESPYSGIFDVPDS
-443 PRPVRTSGEENGG
+443 PRPVKTSGEESGG
-456 FFSPIRTSAF
+456 LFSPIRSSAF

-481 NFGREGTGQSHRGAA
+481 NLSGDGTGQNHHDAI
-496 YNSYSAYADSVSCEI
+496 YNSYSAYADSVSFEI
-511 LGSVL
+511 LGSV
-516 FSESSSEQMCA
+516 FHSESSSEQMCA
-527 ENDSKHKRVTLKEK
+527 GNDSKHKGIALEGKKGR
-541 RRQATDLKMK
+541 AADLKMK
-551 TSKEPEKQTKSK
+551 TGKEPDKQAKSK
-563 HKSLMIRDSIQKFAT
+563 RKSLMIRDSIQKFAA

-644 EAITSALKELRQV
+644 EAITGALKELRHV

-662 NNTVARFAADLAEEL
+662 TNTVARFAADLAEEL

-687 FSYPSTPTAQSSS
+687 FSYPSTPTAAQSSS
-700 FDYENKVVRSYA
+700 FDYEDNVVRSYA

-737 AAISVSM
+737 AAISISM

-763 VSPNFNDRV
+763 VFPNVGDRV
-772 AQKPIQD
+772 ALKPVQD
-779 SKKEYTVQQALFCT
+779 SNKEYTVQQALFCT

-807 ALCQQQVSSD
+807 ALCQHQVSSD
-817 AYKVKVSTV
+817 AYKAKVSRAL
-826 PNAEDSTKIFKDS
+826 NSDDNMKIYKDS
-839 THPFFSSR
+839 THPFFTSR
-847 TREEEVA
+847 EREEEVA
-854 SFRNIYLTSDHGQSM
+854 SFRNIYLTSDHRQST
-869 ESTPSLFCNQNDTK
+869 ENTPSLLHNQSDTK
-883 LTNNRSGMN
+883 QPNDRSGMN
-892 NNSELT
+892 NNSEST
-898 SGSKGINTFSGTMVD
+898 SGLKGINTFSGTMVD

-921 TITSSRVTKAV
+921 AITSSRVTKAV
-932 EEYSDFLTRRVID
+932 EEYTDFLTRKIID
-945 KKPNVQGTDE
+945 KKPYVQCIAE
-955 DTPKSMFADHLAKY
+955 DFPKNMFADHLAKY
-969 VIKQSVEESKTVL
+969 VIKQSVDESKTVL
-982 CNTSENLTCNV
+982 CNTSENLPCNM
-993 SSQAYRDT
+993 SSQTYADT

-1030 LNNPCKFLTPTH
+1030 LNNPGKFLLTPTH
-1042 SVQCILESK
+1042 SVQCFSESK
-1051 DCWQEQKGNN
+1051 DCWQEQKGHR
-1061 FSSKSPPPCSTVT
+1061 FASKSPPPCSTVT
-1074 FARHVLEDCTD
+1074 FARHVLEDFPD
-1085 TGSCSITC
+1085 AGSCSITY

-1099 KSDTQKLS
+1099 NRDTQKPSSESLT
-1107 AGALNY
+1107 Y
-1113 RQTDCFLHANSL
+1113 RQADGFLHANSF
-1125 PSEMFG
+1125 SSVMFG
-1131 SESALQMEEKS
+1131 SEDALQIEGKS
-1142 SLKHGNTC
+1142 SLKDGNTC
-1150 LMPETPPPTPLV
+1150 VMPDTPPPTPLV
-1162 PCQGSSERNLR
+1162 PYQGSSERNLR

-1194 TPYNPSTA
+1194 TPYNPSITGL
-1202 DSSETEH
+1202 SETER

-1219 KLMWSLSEEVE
+1219 KLMRSLSEEVE

-1235 DHSEVPVEKGEHSAK
+1235 YHSEMPIEKDECSEK

-1255 DSLASHII
+1255 DCLASHII
-1263 SVATEM
+1263 SIATEM
-1269 AASHLGGK
+1269 AASHLDGK
-1277 TNEREAGRQA
+1277 TNERETDTQV
-1287 QLGMQKKRC
+1287 QLGMQNERC
-1296 RYTAFVSIPEETCN
+1296 GYTAFINIPEETCN

-1315 AGDMAGKVINEAKK
+1315 AGDMAGKVIHEAKK
-1329 VVKSRHCK
+1329 IVRSRHCK

-1344 NCQVDCFYVSKGD
+1344 NCQVDCLYLRKGD
-1357 KDGNSKEWCGPVQDQ
+1357 KDYSSKERCSPAQDQ
-1372 WLGER
+1372 WRGER
-1377 DSCGLPLPQGS
+1377 DSSVLPLPQGS
-1388 GTTGLTSKYPSCESV
+1388 GVTGLTSKYPSCESV
-1403 TDEYADHVIRI
+1403 TDEYADHIIRV
-1414 LKREGGNTELLVDQ
+1414 LKREGGNAELLMDQ

-1447 KTKLRYSRKTFPGQN
+1447 KTKLRYNRKTFPGQT
-1462 AQVNGKLELAKA
+1462 AQVNGKLELIKA
-1474 GNKDAVQQVKSS
+1474 ANKDAQQAKSS
-1486 IHRCEGQMFERSV
+1486 IHRCEDQTYERSID
-1499 CTQRTECTELLHFSE
+1499 THRTECAELLHFSE
-1514 SLAHSITCDVRK
+1514 SLARSITCDVRK
-1526 KLKMSGTC
+1526 KLKMSGAC

-1539 TDSCLYKKTEFD
+1539 TDSCLYKKTELD
-1551 EVTGDLIKT
+1551 EVTGEVIKT
-1560 RFSRTF
+1560 RFSSTF
-1566 LPFSP
+1566 VPFSP

-1579 GNINENGYSEGII
+1579 GSLNENGYSEGII
-1592 QAIEQYARKVAD
+1592 QAIEKYARKVAD

-1609 SLESAVLHVAESRK
+1609 SLESAVLHVAENRK
-1623 NGDKL
+1623 NGDRL
-1628 SHTEKLSPFPGTVC
+1628 SYTEKLSPFSGTVC
-1642 RCCSMKEHRYCTES
+1642 RCCSMKEHRYCIES
-1656 MSHHLPAQGSCIPVR
+1656 TPHHLSAQESSIPVR
-1671 HFLHSGLGGACQNSR
+1671 HFLHSAVGGACQKSR

-1696 VDVEQRT
+1696 VDVEQKT

-1710 TAAVEKAE
+1710 AAAVEKAG
-1718 RELSYTSLTADSGI
+1718 ELSYTSLTADSGI

-1758 VTISSV
+1758 VNISSV
-1764 GREGFHSVESV
+1764 GREGFHSVESI

-1808 LHLSDSSAV
+1808 LHLSD
-1817 FSSSPG
+1817 

-1864 AVEGLEQVR
+1864 AVEGLEQIQ
-1873 KTLSIMNIDLEPN
+1873 KTLAIVNIDLEPN

-1899 AASETEVSELH
+1899 AASETEVSDLH
-1910 FRDTAAREFVFLS
+1910 FHDTAAREFVFLS

-1944 EMIETASDGEQA
+1944 EMIEKASGGEEA
-1956 PSKSLVSWLLENV
+1956 LNKSLVGWLLENV

>member
-1 MDTYAR
+1 MDMYTR
-7 AQGNHMKSRI
+7 AQGNRRKPRI
-17 SVEKSF
+17 SVKKSF
-23 GESILQSMKS
+23 GEAVLHSMKS

-43 VSAEECLNQEEQDHF
+43 ISAEECPNREEHDDF
-58 IEITFIGFA
+58 IELTFIAFA
-67 EGMGTAHLQEISTV
+67 EEMGTAHLQELAAV
-81 SVELPDV
+81 SAELPDV
-88 LKSLQLR
+88 LKSLQLC

-100 EAVFLK
+100 EVIFLK
-106 DIKKSLAKPYV
+106 DVKKTVEKPYV
-117 VKHQNQLPEV
+117 VKHQNRLPEV

-134 PSFPRIKADYIF
+134 PSFPRIKVGYIF
-146 TLLSKYTA
+146 TLMSKYTT
-154 GIRYAVEINSS
+154 GIRYTVEINSS
-165 QKHQTETT
+165 QKHQAETS

-195 EHLEEDEPSKI
+195 EHLDEDEPSKI
-206 PSAGTCS
+206 QSTGACS
-213 FSSQNHRDAA
+213 LSSRNHRDAA
-223 SQTVPA
+223 SQTMPA
-229 QCLEA
+229 QYLEA
-234 IDSKIVVGSARQKSS
+234 VDSKIPVGSARRKSS
-249 ARCSTLIDILGLK
+249 ARSSTLIDILGLK
-262 ERSSV
+262 ELSSV

-284 YKPYNPSEQGVNFLR
+284 YKPYNPSGQSVNFLC

-352 DSEVSEFFDSFDR
+352 DSEVSEFFDSFDQ
-365 FDELEQTMENSCK
+365 FELEQALENSCK
-378 IIRDPILGNP
+378 VIRDPILGNP
-388 AQKRKTAH
+388 SQKRRTAH
-396 EKLSSTSIAMNP
+396 EQLSSASVTMNP
-408 QKFKFDRPTLPAN
+408 QKFKSDRPTLPAN
-421 VKKPTPR
+421 VRKPTPR
-428 KPESPYSSIFEVPDS
+428 KPESPYSSVFDVPDS
-443 PRPVRTSGEENGG
+443 PRPVKTSGEENGG
-456 FFSPIRTSAF
+456 LFSPIRSSAF

-481 NFGREGTGQSHRGAA
+481 NIGGDGTGQNHHDAV
-496 YNSYSAYADSVSCEI
+496 YNSYSAYADSVSFEI
-511 LGSVL
+511 LGSV
-516 FSESSSEQMCA
+516 FHSESSSEQVCA
-527 ENDSKHKRVTLKEK
+527 GNDSKHKGIAFKEEK
-541 RRQATDLKMK
+541 GQAAGLGMK
-551 TSKEPEKQTKSK
+551 TGKEPDKQAKSK
-563 HKSLMIRDSIQKFAT
+563 HKSLMIRDSIQKFAA
-578 ELVEKSF
+578 ELVERSF

-604 HLAARLTSSVF
+604 QLAARLTSSVF

-644 EAITSALKELRQV
+644 EAITGALKELRHV

-662 NNTVARFAADLAEEL
+662 TNAVARFAADLAEEL

-687 FSYPSTPTAQSSS
+687 FSYPSTPTAVQPSS
-700 FDYENKVVRSYA
+700 FDYEDKVVRSYA

-757 STQTST
+757 STRTST
-763 VSPNFNDRV
+763 VFPNFNDRIAV
-772 AQKPIQD
+772 KPIQD
-779 SKKEYTVQQALFCT
+779 SRKEYTVQQALFCT

-807 ALCQQQVSSD
+807 ALCQHQVSSD
-817 AYKVKVSTV
+817 AYKAKIPTA
-826 PNAEDSTKIFKDS
+826 PNSDDNMKIYKDS
-839 THPFFSSR
+839 THPFFTSR
-847 TREEEVA
+847 KREEEVA
-854 SFRNIYLTSDHGQSM
+854 AFRNVYLTSDHNQST
-869 ESTPSLFCNQNDTK
+869 ENPAVLHNQNDTK
-883 LTNNRSGMN
+883 QKNNRSGMN

-898 SGSKGINTFSGTMVD
+898 TGSKGINTFSGTMVD

-921 TITSSRVTKAV
+921 AITSSRVTKAV
-932 EEYSDFLTRRVID
+932 EECTDFLTRKIVD
-945 KKPNVQGTDE
+945 KKPNVRCIGE
-955 DTPKSMFADHLAKY
+955 DFPKNMFADHLAKY
-969 VIKQSVEESKTVL
+969 VIKQSVDESKTVL
-982 CNTSENLTCNV
+982 CSTSENLACNA
-993 SSQAYRDT
+993 SSQTCAGIS
-1001 NRKEQCVIKKQEAEK
+1001 RKEQCVIKKQEAEK
-1016 QSNVSIIVEQQQLP
+1016 QSNVSIIAEQQQMS
-1030 LNNPCKFLTPTH
+1030 LNNPCKFLLTPAH
-1042 SVQCILESK
+1042 SVQCFSESK
-1051 DCWQEQKGNN
+1051 DCWQEQKGHR
-1061 FSSKSPPPCSTVT
+1061 FSSKSPPPSSTVT
-1074 FARHVLEDCTD
+1074 SARHVLEDFTD

-1099 KSDTQKLS
+1099 SRDTQKPSSGPLT
-1107 AGALNY
+1107 Y
-1113 RQTDCFLHANSL
+1113 RQADCFLHANSF
-1125 PSEMFG
+1125 SVMFG
-1131 SESALQMEEKS
+1131 SEDALQMEDKS
-1142 SLKHGNTC
+1142 NLKDENTC
-1150 LMPETPPPTPLV
+1150 VMPDTPPPTPLV

-1194 TPYNPSTA
+1194 TPYNPSV
-1202 DSSETEH
+1202 SGLSETKH

-1219 KLMWSLSEEVE
+1219 KLMRSLSEEVE

-1235 DHSEVPVEKGEHSAK
+1235 DHSEMPVEKEERSEK
-1250 TIQYA
+1250 TIRYA
-1255 DSLASHII
+1255 DCLASRII
-1263 SVATEM
+1263 LVATET
-1269 AASHLGGK
+1269 AASLLDGK
-1277 TNEREAGRQA
+1277 TNEREADRQV
-1287 QLGMQKKRC
+1287 QLGMQNKRC
-1296 RYTAFVSIPEETCN
+1296 GYTAFINIPEETCN
-1310 SLWNY
+1310 SLWSY

-1329 VVKSRHCK
+1329 IVKSRHCK

-1344 NCQVDCFYVSKGD
+1344 NCQVDCLHLRKGD
-1357 KDGNSKEWCGPVQDQ
+1357 KDFSSKEQCGPVRDQ
-1372 WLGER
+1372 GLGER
-1377 DSCGLPLPQGS
+1377 DSSVLALPQGS
-1388 GTTGLTSKYPSCESV
+1388 GVTGLTSKYPSCESV
-1403 TDEYADHVIRI
+1403 TDEYADHIIRV
-1414 LKREGGNTELLVDQ
+1414 LKREGGNAELLMDQ

-1447 KTKLRYSRKTFPGQN
+1447 KNKLRYNRKTFPGQN
-1462 AQVNGKLELAKA
+1462 AQVNGKLELIKTV
-1474 GNKDAVQQVKSS
+1474 NEETVQQVKRS
-1486 IHRCEGQMFERSV
+1486 IHRCEDQAYKRSIS
-1499 CTQRTECTELLHFSE
+1499 TQRTECTDLLHFSE
-1514 SLAHSITCDVRK
+1514 SLARSITCDVRK
-1526 KLKMSGTC
+1526 KLKMSGVS

-1560 RFSRTF
+1560 TFSRTF

-1579 GNINENGYSEGII
+1579 GSLNENGYSEGIV

-1609 SLESAVLHVAESRK
+1609 SLESAVLHVAENRK
-1623 NGDKL
+1623 NGERL
-1628 SHTEKLSPFPGTVC
+1628 SYTEKLSPFSGTVC

-1656 MSHHLPAQGSCIPVR
+1656 TSHHLPVQESSIPVR
-1671 HFLHSGLGGACQNSR
+1671 HFLPSGLGGACQKSR

-1696 VDVEQRT
+1696 IDVEQKT
-1703 VFSDKGA
+1703 AFSDKGA

-1718 RELSYTSLTADSGI
+1718 GELSYTSLTADSGI

-1758 VTISSV
+1758 VNISSV
-1764 GREGFHSVESV
+1764 GREGFHSVESI
-1775 VSQQMSLSIGDD
+1775 VSQQLSLSIGED

-1808 LHLSDSSAV
+1808 LHLSD
-1817 FSSSPG
+1817 

-1850 DSDGTEDKDEDSKD
+1850 DSDGTEDKDDDSKD
-1864 AVEGLEQVR
+1864 AVEGMEQIR
-1873 KTLSIMNIDLEPN
+1873 KTLAIVNIDLEPN

-1899 AASETEVSELH
+1899 AASETEVSDLH
-1910 FRDTAAREFVFLS
+1910 FHDNATREFVFLS

-1934 DLLQAVLKYC
+1934 DLLQAVLRYC
-1944 EMIETASDGEQA
+1944 EMIEKASDEEQA
-1956 PSKSLVSWLLENV
+1956 LNKSLVAWLLESV

>member
-1 MDTYAR
+1 MDMYAR
-7 AQGNHMKSRI
+7 AQGNRMKPRI
-17 SVEKSF
+17 SVKKGF
-23 GESILQSMKS
+23 GEAVLHSMKS

-43 VSAEECLNQEEQDHF
+43 VSADGCLNREEQDNF

-67 EGMGTAHLQEISTV
+67 EEMGTVHLQELAAV
-81 SVELPDV
+81 SAELPDV
-88 LKSLQLR
+88 LKSLQLC

-100 EAVFLK
+100 EIIFLK
-106 DIKKSLAKPYV
+106 DVKKTLAKPYV
-117 VKHQNQLPEV
+117 MKHQNHLPEV

-146 TLLSKYTA
+146 TLLSKYTT
-154 GIRYAVEINSS
+154 GIRYAVEINSL
-165 QKHQTETT
+165 QKHQTETS

-195 EHLEEDEPSKI
+195 EHLDEDDPSKI
-206 PSAGTCS
+206 QSAGACS
-213 FSSQNHRDAA
+213 FTSRNHRDAA
-223 SQTVPA
+223 SQTIPA

-234 IDSKIVVGSARQKSS
+234 VDSKILVGSARRKSS
-249 ARCSTLIDILGLK
+249 ARSSTLIDILGLK
-262 ERSSV
+262 ELSSV

-284 YKPYNPSEQGVNFLR
+284 YKPYNPSDQGVNFLC

-352 DSEVSEFFDSFDR
+352 DSEVSEFFDSFDQ
-365 FDELEQTMENSCK
+365 FDELEQALENSCK
-378 IIRDPILGNP
+378 VIRDPILGNP
-388 AQKRKTAH
+388 SQKRRTAL
-396 EKLSSTSIAMNP
+396 EQLSSASITMNP

-421 VKKPTPR
+421 VMKPTPR
-428 KPESPYSSIFEVPDS
+428 KPESPYSSVFDVPDS
-443 PRPVRTSGEENGG
+443 PRPVKTSGEENGG
-456 FFSPIRTSAF
+456 LFSPIRSSAF

-481 NFGREGTGQSHRGAA
+481 NLGGDGTGQNRHDAVYS
-496 YNSYSAYADSVSCEI
+496 SYSAYADSVSFEI
-511 LGSVL
+511 LGSV
-516 FSESSSEQMCA
+516 FHSESSSEQVCPG
-527 ENDSKHKRVTLKEK
+527 NYSKHKGIALKEK
-541 RRQATDLKMK
+541 KGEAADLKMK
-551 TSKEPEKQTKSK
+551 TGKEPDKQAKSK

-623 RRRAISLKERAIN
+623 RRRAVSLKERAIN
-636 GIANFLVS
+636 GIASFLVS
-644 EAITSALKELRQV
+644 EAITGALKELRHV

-662 NNTVARFAADLAEEL
+662 TNTVARFAADLAEEL

-687 FSYPSTPTAQSSS
+687 FSYPSTPTAAQPSS
-700 FDYENKVVRSYA
+700 FDYEDKVVRSYA

-757 STQTST
+757 STRTST
-763 VSPNFNDRV
+763 VFPNFNDRV
-772 AQKPIQD
+772 ALKPIQD

-793 SGVVSSIPVPLAGR
+793 SGVVSSISVPLAGR
-807 ALCQQQVSSD
+807 ALCQHQVSSD
-817 AYKVKVSTV
+817 AYKAKVSTA
-826 PNAEDSTKIFKDS
+826 PNSDENMKIYKDS
-839 THPFFSSR
+839 THPFFTSR
-847 TREEEVA
+847 KREEEVA
-854 SFRNIYLTSDHGQSM
+854 SFRNIYLTSDHSQST
-869 ESTPSLFCNQNDTK
+869 ENTPPLVHNQNNTTQ
-883 LTNNRSGMN
+883 TNNRSGMN

-921 TITSSRVTKAV
+921 AITSSRVTKAV
-932 EEYSDFLTRRVID
+932 EECTDFLTRKIID
-945 KKPNVQGTDE
+945 KKPYVQCIGE
-955 DTPKSMFADHLAKY
+955 DFPKNMFADHLAKY
-969 VIKQSVEESKTVL
+969 VIKQGVDESKTVL
-982 CNTSENLTCNV
+982 CHTSENLACNV
-993 SSQAYRDT
+993 SSQT
-1001 NRKEQCVIKKQEAEK
+1001 FTGIGRKEQCVTKKQEAEK
-1016 QSNVSIIVEQQQLP
+1016 QSNVSIIVEQQQMP
-1030 LNNPCKFLTPTH
+1030 LNNPCKFLLTPTH
-1042 SVQCILESK
+1042 SVQCFSESK
-1051 DCWQEQKGNN
+1051 DCWREQKGHR

-1074 FARHVLEDCTD
+1074 FARHVLEDFTG
-1085 TGSCSITC
+1085 TGSCSITY
-1093 LNKPSK
+1093 LNKSSK
-1099 KSDTQKLS
+1099 KYDTQKPSSGPLT
-1107 AGALNY
+1107 Y
-1113 RQTDCFLHANSL
+1113 RQADCFLHANSF
-1125 PSEMFG
+1125 SSVMFG
-1131 SESALQMEEKS
+1131 SEDALQMEDKS
-1142 SLKHGNTC
+1142 GLKDGNSC
-1150 LMPETPPPTPLV
+1150 VMPDTPPPTPLV

-1173 KLSKKLKGELAKEF
+1173 KVSKKLKGELAKEF

-1194 TPYNPSTA
+1194 TPYNPSVTGFP
-1202 DSSETEH
+1202 ETEH

-1219 KLMWSLSEEVE
+1219 KLMRSLSEEVE

-1235 DHSEVPVEKGEHSAK
+1235 DHSEMPLEKEERSEK

-1255 DSLASHII
+1255 DCLASHII
-1263 SVATEM
+1263 SIATEM
-1269 AASHLGGK
+1269 AASHLDGK
-1277 TNEREAGRQA
+1277 TNEREADRQV
-1287 QLGMQKKRC
+1287 QLGMQNKRC
-1296 RYTAFVSIPEETCN
+1296 GYTAFINIPEETCN

-1329 VVKSRHCK
+1329 IVKSRHCK

-1344 NCQVDCFYVSKGD
+1344 NCQVDCLYLRKGD
-1357 KDGNSKEWCGPVQDQ
+1357 KDYSSKEQRGPVRDQ

-1377 DSCGLPLPQGS
+1377 DSAVLSLPQGS
-1388 GTTGLTSKYPSCESV
+1388 GMTGLTSKYPSCESV
-1403 TDEYADHVIRI
+1403 TDEYADHVIRV
-1414 LKREGGNTELLVDQ
+1414 LKREGGNAELLMDQ
-1428 YASRLAYRSIKSGL
+1428 YASRLAYKSIKSGL

-1447 KTKLRYSRKTFPGQN
+1447 KNKLRCNRKTFPGQH
-1462 AQVNGKLELAKA
+1462 AQVNSKLELIKA
-1474 GNKDAVQQVKSS
+1474 VNKDAVQQVKSS
-1486 IHRCEGQMFERSV
+1486 IHRCEDQAYERNAG
-1499 CTQRTECTELLHFSE
+1499 TQRTECTELLQHFSE

-1526 KLKMSGTC
+1526 KLKMSGAC

-1579 GNINENGYSEGII
+1579 GSLNENGYSEGII
-1592 QAIEQYARKVAD
+1592 QAIEQYAKKVAD

-1609 SLESAVLHVAESRK
+1609 SLESAVLHVAENRK
-1623 NGDKL
+1623 NGDRL
-1628 SHTEKLSPFPGTVC
+1628 SYTEKLSPFSGTVC
-1642 RCCSMKEHRYCTES
+1642 RCCSVKEHRYCTES
-1656 MSHHLPAQGSCIPVR
+1656 TPHHLPAQESSIPVK
-1671 HFLHSGLGGACQNSR
+1671 HFLHSGLGGACQKSR

-1696 VDVEQRT
+1696 VDVEQKT

-1718 RELSYTSLTADSGI
+1718 GELSYTSLTADSGI

-1758 VTISSV
+1758 VNISSV
-1764 GREGFHSVESV
+1764 GREGFHSVESI
-1775 VSQQMSLSIGDD
+1775 VSQQLSLSIGDD

-1808 LHLSDSSAV
+1808 LHLSD
-1817 FSSSPG
+1817 

-1864 AVEGLEQVR
+1864 AVEGLEQIR
-1873 KTLSIMNIDLEPN
+1873 KTLAIANIDLEPN

-1899 AASETEVSELH
+1899 AASETEVSDLH
-1910 FRDTAAREFVFLS
+1910 FHDTATREFVFLS

-1944 EMIETASDGEQA
+1944 EMVEKASDGEQA
-1956 PSKSLVSWLLENV
+1956 LNKSLVGWLLENV

>member
-1 MDTYAR
+1 MDMYAR
-7 AQGNHMKSRI
+7 AQGNRMKPRI
-17 SVEKSF
+17 SVKKGF
-23 GESILQSMKS
+23 GEAVLHSMKS

-43 VSAEECLNQEEQDHF
+43 VSADGCLNREEQDNF

-67 EGMGTAHLQEISTV
+67 EEMGTVHLQELAAV
-81 SVELPDV
+81 SAELPDV
-88 LKSLQLR
+88 LKSLQLC

-100 EAVFLK
+100 EIIFLK
-106 DIKKSLAKPYV
+106 DVKKTLAKPYV
-117 VKHQNQLPEV
+117 MKHQNHLPEV

-146 TLLSKYTA
+146 TLLSKYTT
-154 GIRYAVEINSS
+154 GIRYAVEINSL
-165 QKHQTETT
+165 QKHQTETS

-195 EHLEEDEPSKI
+195 EHLDEDDPSKI
-206 PSAGTCS
+206 QSAGACS
-213 FSSQNHRDAA
+213 FTSRNHRDAA
-223 SQTVPA
+223 SQTIPA

-234 IDSKIVVGSARQKSS
+234 VDSKILVGSARRKSS
-249 ARCSTLIDILGLK
+249 ARSSTLIDILGLK
-262 ERSSV
+262 ELSSV

-284 YKPYNPSEQGVNFLR
+284 YKPYNPSDQGVNFLC

-352 DSEVSEFFDSFDR
+352 DSEVSEFFDSFDQ
-365 FDELEQTMENSCK
+365 FDELEQALENSCK
-378 IIRDPILGNP
+378 VIRDPILGNP
-388 AQKRKTAH
+388 SQKRRTAL
-396 EKLSSTSIAMNP
+396 EQLSSASITMNP

-421 VKKPTPR
+421 VMKPTPR
-428 KPESPYSSIFEVPDS
+428 KPESPYSSVFDVPDS
-443 PRPVRTSGEENGG
+443 PRPVKTSGEENGG
-456 FFSPIRTSAF
+456 LFSPIRSSAF

-481 NFGREGTGQSHRGAA
+481 NLGGDGTGQNRHDAVYS
-496 YNSYSAYADSVSCEI
+496 SYSAYADSVSFEI
-511 LGSVL
+511 LGSV
-516 FSESSSEQMCA
+516 FHSESSSEQVCPG
-527 ENDSKHKRVTLKEK
+527 NYSKHKGIALKEK
-541 RRQATDLKMK
+541 KGEAADLKMK
-551 TSKEPEKQTKSK
+551 TGKEPDKQAKSK

-623 RRRAISLKERAIN
+623 RRRAVSLKERAIN
-636 GIANFLVS
+636 GIASFLVS
-644 EAITSALKELRQV
+644 EAITGALKELRHV

-662 NNTVARFAADLAEEL
+662 TNTVARFAADLAEEL

-687 FSYPSTPTAQSSS
+687 FSYPSTPTAAQPSS
-700 FDYENKVVRSYA
+700 FDYEDKVVRSYA

-757 STQTST
+757 STRTST
-763 VSPNFNDRV
+763 VFPNFNDRV
-772 AQKPIQD
+772 ALKPIQD

-793 SGVVSSIPVPLAGR
+793 SGVVSSISVPLAGR
-807 ALCQQQVSSD
+807 ALCQHQVSSD
-817 AYKVKVSTV
+817 AYKAKVSTA
-826 PNAEDSTKIFKDS
+826 PNSDENMKIYKDS
-839 THPFFSSR
+839 THPFFTSR
-847 TREEEVA
+847 KREEEVA
-854 SFRNIYLTSDHGQSM
+854 SFRNIYLTSDHSQST
-869 ESTPSLFCNQNDTK
+869 ENTPPLVHNQNNTTQ
-883 LTNNRSGMN
+883 TNNRSGMN

-921 TITSSRVTKAV
+921 AITSSRVTKAV
-932 EEYSDFLTRRVID
+932 EECTDFLTRKIID
-945 KKPNVQGTDE
+945 KKPYVQCIGE
-955 DTPKSMFADHLAKY
+955 DFPKNMFADHLAKY
-969 VIKQSVEESKTVL
+969 VIKQGVDESKTVL
-982 CNTSENLTCNV
+982 CHTSENLACNV
-993 SSQAYRDT
+993 SSQT
-1001 NRKEQCVIKKQEAEK
+1001 FTGIGRKEQCVTKKQEAEK
-1016 QSNVSIIVEQQQLP
+1016 QSNVSIIVEQQQMP
-1030 LNNPCKFLTPTH
+1030 LNNPCKFLLTPTH
-1042 SVQCILESK
+1042 SVQCFSESK
-1051 DCWQEQKGNN
+1051 DCWREQKGHR

-1074 FARHVLEDCTD
+1074 FARHVLEDFTG
-1085 TGSCSITC
+1085 TGSCSITY
-1093 LNKPSK
+1093 LNKSSK
-1099 KSDTQKLS
+1099 KYDTQKPSSGPLT
-1107 AGALNY
+1107 Y
-1113 RQTDCFLHANSL
+1113 RQADCFLHANSF
-1125 PSEMFG
+1125 SSVMFG
-1131 SESALQMEEKS
+1131 SEDALQMEDKS
-1142 SLKHGNTC
+1142 GLKDGNSC
-1150 LMPETPPPTPLV
+1150 VMPDTPPPTPLV

-1173 KLSKKLKGELAKEF
+1173 KVSKKLKGELAKEF

-1194 TPYNPSTA
+1194 TPYNPSVTGFP
-1202 DSSETEH
+1202 ETEH

-1219 KLMWSLSEEVE
+1219 KLMRSLSEEVE

-1235 DHSEVPVEKGEHSAK
+1235 DHSEMPLEKEERSEK

-1255 DSLASHII
+1255 DCLASHII
-1263 SVATEM
+1263 SIATEM
-1269 AASHLGGK
+1269 AASHLDGK
-1277 TNEREAGRQA
+1277 TNEREADRQV
-1287 QLGMQKKRC
+1287 QLGMQNKRC
-1296 RYTAFVSIPEETCN
+1296 GYTAFINIPEETCN

-1329 VVKSRHCK
+1329 IVKSRHCK

-1344 NCQVDCFYVSKGD
+1344 NCQVDCLYLRKGD
-1357 KDGNSKEWCGPVQDQ
+1357 KDYSSKEQRGPVRDQ

-1377 DSCGLPLPQGS
+1377 DSAVLSLPQGS
-1388 GTTGLTSKYPSCESV
+1388 GMTGLTSKYPSCESV
-1403 TDEYADHVIRI
+1403 TDEYADHVIRV
-1414 LKREGGNTELLVDQ
+1414 LKREGGNAELLMDQ
-1428 YASRLAYRSIKSGL
+1428 YASRLAYKSIKSGL

-1447 KTKLRYSRKTFPGQN
+1447 KNKLRCNRKTFPGQH
-1462 AQVNGKLELAKA
+1462 AQVNSKLELIKA
-1474 GNKDAVQQVKSS
+1474 VNKDAVQQVKSS
-1486 IHRCEGQMFERSV
+1486 IHRCEDQAYERNAG
-1499 CTQRTECTELLHFSE
+1499 TQRTECTELLQHFSE

-1526 KLKMSGTC
+1526 KLKMSGAC

-1579 GNINENGYSEGII
+1579 GSLNENGYSEGII
-1592 QAIEQYARKVAD
+1592 QAIEQYAKKVAD

-1609 SLESAVLHVAESRK
+1609 SLESAVLHVAENRK
-1623 NGDKL
+1623 NGDRL
-1628 SHTEKLSPFPGTVC
+1628 SYTEKLSPFSGTVC
-1642 RCCSMKEHRYCTES
+1642 RCCSVKEHRYCTES
-1656 MSHHLPAQGSCIPVR
+1656 TPHHLPAQESSIPVK
-1671 HFLHSGLGGACQNSR
+1671 HFLHSGLGGACQKSR

-1696 VDVEQRT
+1696 VDVEQKT

-1718 RELSYTSLTADSGI
+1718 GELSYTSLTADSGI

-1758 VTISSV
+1758 VNISEFFV
-1764 GREGFHSVESV
+1764 LNFC
-1775 VSQQMSLSIGDD
+1775 
-1787 STGSWSNLSFE
+1787 
-1798 DEHPDESSSF
+1798 
-1808 LHLSDSSAV
+1808 
-1817 FSSSPG
+1817 
-1823 SNGNSSSWSS
+1823 
-1833 LGLEGD
+1833 
-1839 MYEENLSFPTS
+1839 
-1850 DSDGTEDKDEDSKD
+1850 
-1864 AVEGLEQVR
+1864 
-1873 KTLSIMNIDLEPN
+1873 
-1886 LVDPQLRAALQWL
+1886 L
-1899 AASETEVSELH
+1899 A
-1910 FRDTAAREFVFLS
+1910 
-1923 RRLRERDWKVG
+1923 
-1934 DLLQAVLKYC
+1934 
-1944 EMIETASDGEQA
+1944 
-1956 PSKSLVSWLLENV
+1956 LLEEKDFTLLNLLLASS

>member
-1 MDTYAR
+1 MDMYTR
-7 AQGNHMKSRI
+7 VQGTRMKPRI
-17 SVEKSF
+17 SVKKTF
-23 GESILQSMKS
+23 GEGVLHSMKS

-43 VSAEECLNQEEQDHF
+43 VSADECLNQEEQDNF
-58 IEITFIGFA
+58 IEITFISFA
-67 EGMGTAHLQEISTV
+67 EEAGTAYLQELAAV
-81 SVELPDV
+81 SAELPDV
-88 LKSLQLR
+88 LKSLQLC
-95 KLKEN
+95 KIKEN
-100 EAVFLK
+100 EVVFLK
-106 DIKKSLAKPYV
+106 DVKKTLAKPHV
-117 VKHQNQLPEV
+117 MKHQNQLPDV

-134 PSFPRIKADYIF
+134 PSFPRIKVDYIF
-146 TLLSKYTA
+146 TLLSKYST

-165 QKHQTETT
+165 QKHQTEAS

-195 EHLEEDEPSKI
+195 EHLDEDEPSKI
-206 PSAGTCS
+206 QSAGACS
-213 FSSQNHRDAA
+213 FTSRNHRDAA
-223 SQTVPA
+223 SQTIPA

-234 IDSKIVVGSARQKSS
+234 VDSKILVGSAHRKSS
-249 ARCSTLIDILGLK
+249 ARSSTLIDILGLK
-262 ERSSV
+262 ELSSV

-284 YKPYNPSEQGVNFLR
+284 YKPYNPDQGVNFLC

-352 DSEVSEFFDSFDR
+352 DSEVSEFFDSFDQ
-365 FDELEQTMENSCK
+365 FDELEQALEK
-378 IIRDPILGNP
+378 VIRDPIQGNP
-388 AQKRKTAH
+388 SQKRRTAH
-396 EKLSSTSIAMNP
+396 EQLSSARITMNP

-428 KPESPYSSIFEVPDS
+428 KPESPYSSVFDVPDS
-443 PRPVRTSGEENGG
+443 PRPVKTSGEENGG
-456 FFSPIRTSAF
+456 LFSPIRSSAF

-481 NFGREGTGQSHRGAA
+481 NLGGDGTGQNHHDAV
-496 YNSYSAYADSVSCEI
+496 YNSYSAYADSVSFEI
-511 LGSVL
+511 LGSV
-516 FSESSSEQMCA
+516 FQSESSSEHVCA
-527 ENDSKHKRVTLKEK
+527 GNDLKRKRFALKDRK
-541 RRQATDLKMK
+541 GQAADLKMK
-551 TSKEPEKQTKSK
+551 TGKEPDKQAKSK
-563 HKSLMIRDSIQKFAT
+563 HKSLMIRASIQKFAA

-636 GIANFLVS
+636 GIASFLVS
-644 EAITSALKELRQV
+644 EAITGALKELRHV

-662 NNTVARFAADLAEEL
+662 TNTVARFAADLAEEL

-687 FSYPSTPTAQSSS
+687 FSYPSTPTAAQPSS
-700 FDYENKVVRSYA
+700 FDYEDKVVRSYA

-772 AQKPIQD
+772 ALKPIQD
-779 SKKEYTVQQALFCT
+779 SKKECTVQQALFCT

-807 ALCQQQVSSD
+807 ALCQHQVSSD
-817 AYKVKVSTV
+817 AYKAKVSTA
-826 PNAEDSTKIFKDS
+826 PNSDDNKKIYEDSA
-839 THPFFSSR
+839 HPFFTSR
-847 TREEEVA
+847 NREEEVA
-854 SFRNIYLTSDHGQSM
+854 SFRSIYLTSDHGQNT
-869 ESTPSLFCNQNDTK
+869 ENTPSFLHNQNDTK
-883 LTNNRSGMN
+883 QTNNRSGMN
-892 NNSELT
+892 SDSELT

-921 TITSSRVTKAV
+921 AITSSRATKAV
-932 EEYSDFLTRRVID
+932 EEYTDFLTRKVVD
-945 KKPNVQGTDE
+945 KKPYVQCIGEDFPKNV
-955 DTPKSMFADHLAKY
+955 FADHLAKC
-969 VIKQSVEESKTVL
+969 VIKQSVAESKTVL
-982 CNTSENLTCNV
+982 CNTSENFACNV
-993 SSQAYRDT
+993 SSQTYAGIG
-1001 NRKEQCVIKKQEAEK
+1001 RKEQCVMKQEAEK
-1016 QSNVSIIVEQQQLP
+1016 QSNVSIIVEQQQMA

-1042 SVQCILESK
+1042 SAQCFSESK
-1051 DCWQEQKGNN
+1051 DYWQEQKGHR

-1074 FARHVLEDCTD
+1074 FARHVLEDFTD
-1085 TGSCSITC
+1085 AGSCSITY

-1099 KSDTQKLS
+1099 NHDTQKPSSGPLT
-1107 AGALNY
+1107 Y
-1113 RQTDCFLHANSL
+1113 RQADCFLHTNSL
-1125 PSEMFG
+1125 SSVMLG
-1131 SESALQMEEKS
+1131 SEDALQMEDKS
-1142 SLKHGNTC
+1142 SLKDGNTC
-1150 LMPETPPPTPLV
+1150 VMPDTPPPTPLV
-1162 PCQGSSERNLR
+1162 PCQSSSERNLR

-1194 TPYNPSTA
+1194 TPYNPSVTGLP
-1202 DSSETEH
+1202 ETEH
-1209 DSLENEEFML
+1209 DSLEKEEFML
-1219 KLMWSLSEEVE
+1219 KLMRSLSEEVE

-1235 DHSEVPVEKGEHSAK
+1235 DHSEMPAEKEERSEK
-1250 TIQYA
+1250 TVQYA
-1255 DSLASHII
+1255 DCLASHII
-1263 SVATEM
+1263 SIATEM
-1269 AASHLGGK
+1269 AASHLDGK
-1277 TNEREAGRQA
+1277 TDEREADRHVP
-1287 QLGMQKKRC
+1287 LGMQTKKC
-1296 RYTAFVSIPEETCN
+1296 GYPAFTNIPEETCN

-1315 AGDMAGKVINEAKK
+1315 AGYMAGKVINEAKK
-1329 VVKSRHCK
+1329 IVKSRHCK

-1344 NCQVDCFYVSKGD
+1344 NCQVDCLYLRKGD
-1357 KDGNSKEWCGPVQDQ
+1357 KDYSSKEQCGPVREQ
-1372 WLGER
+1372 WPAER
-1377 DSCGLPLPQGS
+1377 DSSVLPLPQGS

-1403 TDEYADHVIRI
+1403 TDEYADHIIRV
-1414 LKREGGNTELLVDQ
+1414 LKREGGNAELLMDQ

-1447 KTKLRYSRKTFPGQN
+1447 KNKLRYNRKTFPGQN
-1462 AQVNGKLELAKA
+1462 AQVNGKVELIKA
-1474 GNKDAVQQVKSS
+1474 VNKDAVQQVKSS
-1486 IHRCEGQMFERSV
+1486 IHRCEDQAYERSIG
-1499 CTQRTECTELLHFSE
+1499 TQRIECAELLHFSE
-1514 SLAHSITCDVRK
+1514 SLARSITCDVRK
-1526 KLKMSGTC
+1526 KLKMSGAC

-1560 RFSRTF
+1560 SFSRTF

-1579 GNINENGYSEGII
+1579 GSLNENGYSEGII
-1592 QAIEQYARKVAD
+1592 QAIEQYAKKVAD
-1604 DTLEM
+1604 DTLEI
-1609 SLESAVLHVAESRK
+1609 SLESAVLHVAENRK
-1623 NGDKL
+1623 NGDRL
-1628 SHTEKLSPFPGTVC
+1628 SYTEKLSPFSGTVC

-1656 MSHHLPAQGSCIPVR
+1656 TPHRPPAQESSVPGR
-1671 HFLHSGLGGACQNSR
+1671 HFLHSGLGGACQKSR

-1696 VDVEQRT
+1696 VDVEQKT

-1710 TAAVEKAE
+1710 TAAIEKAE
-1718 RELSYTSLTADSGI
+1718 GELSYTSLTADSGI

-1758 VTISSV
+1758 VNVSSV

-1798 DEHPDESSSF
+1798 DEHPDENSSF
-1808 LHLSDSSAV
+1808 LHLSD
-1817 FSSSPG
+1817 

-1864 AVEGLEQVR
+1864 AVEGLAQIR
-1873 KTLSIMNIDLEPN
+1873 KTVAIANVDLEPN

-1899 AASETEVSELH
+1899 AASETEVSDLH
-1910 FRDTAAREFVFLS
+1910 FHDTATRDFVFLS

-1944 EMIETASDGEQA
+1944 EMIEKASDGEQA
-1956 PSKSLVSWLLENV
+1956 LNKSLAGWLLENV

>member
-1 MDTYAR
+1 
-7 AQGNHMKSRI
+7 RI
-17 SVEKSF
+17 GKFNF
-23 GESILQSMKS
+23 GESILHSMKS

-43 VSAEECLNQEEQDHF
+43 LSAEEWLNQEEQDNF
-58 IEITFIGFA
+58 IEVCHNITIYMYFLSA
-67 EGMGTAHLQEISTV
+67 V

-88 LKSLQLR
+88 LKSLQLH

-100 EAVFLK
+100 EAVFLR
-106 DIKKSLAKPYV
+106 DIKKTMAKPY
-117 VKHQNQLPEV
+117 NQLPEV

-134 PSFPRIKADYIF
+134 PSFPRIKVDYIF
-146 TLLSKYTA
+146 TLLSKYAT
-154 GIRYAVEINSS
+154 GVRYAVEINSS
-165 QKHQTETT
+165 QKHQTEAI

-195 EHLEEDEPSKI
+195 EHLDEDEPSKI
-206 PSAGTCS
+206 QSAGNFT
-213 FSSQNHRDAA
+213 SQNHRDAA
-223 SQTVPA
+223 SQTIPA

-234 IDSKIVVGSARQKSS
+234 VDTKILVGSARRKSS
-249 ARCSTLIDILGLK
+249 ARSSALIDILGLK
-262 ERSSV
+262 ELSSV

-284 YKPYNPSEQGVNFLR
+284 YKPYNPSDQGVNFLR
-299 KTLFSSSPA
+299 KTLFSSSPV

-352 DSEVSEFFDSFDR
+352 DSEVSEFFDSFDQ
-365 FDELEQTMENSCK
+365 FDELEQALENSCK

-388 AQKRKTAH
+388 VQKRRIAH
-396 EKLSSTSIAMNP
+396 EKLSSASITMNP

-443 PRPVRTSGEENGG
+443 PRPVKTSGEENGG

-481 NFGREGTGQSHRGAA
+481 NPGGDGTSQNHRDAA
-496 YNSYSAYADSVSCEI
+496 YNSYSAYADSVSFEI
-511 LGSVL
+511 LGSV
-516 FSESSSEQMCA
+516 FCSESSSERMCS
-527 ENDSKHKRVTLKEK
+527 ENDSKYKRVTLKEK
-541 RRQATDLKMK
+541 KRQ
-551 TSKEPEKQTKSK
+551 KQAKSK
-563 HKSLMIRDSIQKFAT
+563 HKSLMIRDSIQKFAS

-644 EAITSALKELRQV
+644 EAITGALKELRQV

-662 NNTVARFAADLAEEL
+662 TNTVARFAADLAEEL

-729 VDVTFTTQ
+729 ADVTFTTQ

-772 AQKPIQD
+772 ALKPAQD

-817 AYKVKVSTV
+817 GYKAKISTV
-826 PNAEDSTKIFKDS
+826 SSADDNMKVFEDY
-839 THPFFSSR
+839 THPFFTSR
-847 TREEEVA
+847 KSEEEVA
-854 SFRNIYLTSDHGQSM
+854 SFRNIYLTSDHSKST

-883 LTNNRSGMN
+883 LTNNRSVLN

-932 EEYSDFLTRRVID
+932 EEYTDFLTKKVAD
-945 KKPNVQGTDE
+945 KKPYVQGTGE
-955 DTPKSMFADHLAKY
+955 DSPKSMFADHLAKY
-969 VIKQSVEESKTVL
+969 VIKQSVEEK
-982 CNTSENLTCNV
+982 
-993 SSQAYRDT
+993 
-1001 NRKEQCVIKKQEAEK
+1001 AEK
-1016 QSNVSIIVEQQQLP
+1016 QSNVSII
-1030 LNNPCKFLTPTH
+1030 
-1042 SVQCILESK
+1042 
-1051 DCWQEQKGNN
+1051 
-1061 FSSKSPPPCSTVT
+1061 
-1074 FARHVLEDCTD
+1074 DCTD

-1113 RQTDCFLHANSL
+1113 RQTDCFLHANSFS
-1125 PSEMFG
+1125 SEVFG
-1131 SESALQMEEKS
+1131 SEGALQMEEKS

-1150 LMPETPPPTPLV
+1150 LMPDTPPPTPLV
-1162 PCQGSSERNLR
+1162 SCQESSERNLR

-1194 TPYNPSTA
+1194 TPYNPSIT
-1202 DSSETEH
+1202 DLSETEH
-1209 DSLENEEFML
+1209 DSLENEEFVL
-1219 KLMWSLSEEVE
+1219 KLMRSLSEEVE

-1235 DHSEVPVEKGEHSAK
+1235 DHSEMPVEKDEQSTK

-1255 DSLASHII
+1255 DGLASHII

-1269 AASHLGGK
+1269 AACHFSGK

-1287 QLGMQKKRC
+1287 QLGMQNKRC
-1296 RYTAFVSIPEETCN
+1296 GYTAFVNIPEETCN

-1344 NCQVDCFYVSKGD
+1344 NCQVDCFYLRKGD
-1357 KDGNSKEWCGPVQDQ
+1357 KDDSSKKWCGPVGDQ
-1372 WLGER
+1372 WQGER
-1377 DSCGLPLPQGS
+1377 DSSMLPLPQGS

-1403 TDEYADHVIRI
+1403 TDEYADHVIRV
-1414 LKREGGNTELLVDQ
+1414 LKREGGNAELLVDQ
-1428 YASRLAYRSIKSGL
+1428 YASRLAYRSIKLGL

-1447 KTKLRYSRKTFPGQN
+1447 KTKFRYSRKTFPGQN
-1462 AQVNGKLELAKA
+1462 VQINGKLDLIKA

-1486 IHRCEGQMFERSV
+1486 IHRWEGQMFERSV
-1499 CTQRTECTELLHFSE
+1499 GAQRMECTELLHFSE
-1514 SLAHSITCDVRK
+1514 SLARSITCDVRK
-1526 KLKMSGTC
+1526 KLKMSGAC

-1551 EVTGDLIKT
+1551 EVTGDLIKR

-1609 SLESAVLHVAESRK
+1609 SLESAVLHVAENRK

-1628 SHTEKLSPFPGTVC
+1628 SYTEKLSPFSGAVC
-1642 RCCSMKEHRYCTES
+1642 RCCSLKEHRYCTES
-1656 MSHHLPAQGSCIPVR
+1656 MSHHLPAQESCIPVR
-1671 HFLHSGLGGACQNSR
+1671 CLLHSGLGGACQNSR

-1710 TAAVEKAE
+1710 TVAVEKAE

-1808 LHLSDSSAV
+1808 LHLSDS
-1817 FSSSPG
+1817 
-1823 SNGNSSSWSS
+1823 NGNSSSWSS

-1850 DSDGTEDKDEDSKD
+1850 DSDFLKLYEAIDLIIFY
-1864 AVEGLEQVR
+1864 VMLGLEQIR

-1899 AASETEVSELH
+1899 AASETEVSDLH

-1944 EMIETASDGEQA
+1944 EMVEKASDGEQA

>member
-1 MDTYAR
+1 MFVFFPYHDL
-7 AQGNHMKSRI
+7 
-17 SVEKSF
+17 SF
-23 GESILQSMKS
+23 GEGVLHSMKS
-33 LLHSRKELCN
+33 LLHSRKKLCS
-43 VSAEECLNQEEQDHF
+43 VSAEECLNREEQDNF

-67 EGMGTAHLQEISTV
+67 EEMGTAHLQELAAV

-88 LKSLQLR
+88 LKSLQLC

-100 EAVFLK
+100 EVIFLK
-106 DIKKSLAKPYV
+106 DVKKTLAKPYV
-117 VKHQNQLPEV
+117 LKHQNQLPEV
-127 FCVMRLS
+127 FCVVRLS

-146 TLLSKYTA
+146 NLLSKYTT

-165 QKHQTETT
+165 QKHQTETS

-195 EHLEEDEPSKI
+195 EHLDEDEPSKI
-206 PSAGTCS
+206 QSAGACS
-213 FSSQNHRDAA
+213 FTSRNHRDAA
-223 SQTVPA
+223 SQTIPA

-234 IDSKIVVGSARQKSS
+234 TESKILVGSARRKSS
-249 ARCSTLIDILGLK
+249 ARSSTLIDILGLK
-262 ERSSV
+262 ELSSV

-284 YKPYNPSEQGVNFLR
+284 YKPYNPSDQGVNFLC

-352 DSEVSEFFDSFDR
+352 DSEVSEFFDSFDQ
-365 FDELEQTMENSCK
+365 FDELEQALENSCK
-378 IIRDPILGNP
+378 VIRDPILGNP
-388 AQKRKTAH
+388 SQKRRTAH
-396 EKLSSTSIAMNP
+396 EQLSSASITMNP

-428 KPESPYSSIFEVPDS
+428 KPESPYSSVFDVPDS
-443 PRPVRTSGEENGG
+443 PRPVKTSGEENGG
-456 FFSPIRTSAF
+456 LFSPIRSSAF

-481 NFGREGTGQSHRGAA
+481 SLGGDGAGQNHHDEV
-496 YNSYSAYADSVSCEI
+496 YNSYSAYADSVSFEI
-511 LGSVL
+511 LGSV
-516 FSESSSEQMCA
+516 FHSESSAEQACA
-527 ENDSKHKRVTLKEK
+527 ENDSKHKGIALKEK
-541 RRQATDLKMK
+541 KGQAADLKMK
-551 TSKEPEKQTKSK
+551 TSKEPDIQAKSK
-563 HKSLMIRDSIQKFAT
+563 HKSMIRDSIQKFAS

-644 EAITSALKELRQV
+644 EAITGALKELRHV

-662 NNTVARFAADLAEEL
+662 TNTVARFAADLAEEL

-687 FSYPSTPTAQSSS
+687 FSYPSTPTAAQPSS
-700 FDYENKVVRSYA
+700 FDYEDKVVRSYA

-757 STQTST
+757 STRTST
-763 VSPNFNDRV
+763 VFPNFNDRV
-772 AQKPIQD
+772 ALKPIQD

-793 SGVVSSIPVPLAGR
+793 SGVVSSIPVPFAGR
-807 ALCQQQVSSD
+807 ALCQHQVSSD
-817 AYKVKVSTV
+817 AYKVKVSTASNSDDNV
-826 PNAEDSTKIFKDS
+826 KVYKDS
-839 THPFFSSR
+839 THTFFRSR
-847 TREEEVA
+847 KREEKVA
-854 SFRNIYLTSDHGQSM
+854 SFRNIYLTSDHSQST
-869 ESTPSLFCNQNDTK
+869 ESSPSLLHNQNNTK
-883 LTNNRSGMN
+883 QTNNRSGMN

-898 SGSKGINTFSGTMVD
+898 SGLKGINTFSGTMVD

-921 TITSSRVTKAV
+921 AITSSRVTKAV
-932 EEYSDFLTRRVID
+932 EEYTDFLTRKIID
-945 KKPNVQGTDE
+945 KKAYMQCTGE
-955 DTPKSMFADHLAKY
+955 DFPKNMFADHLAKY
-969 VIKQSVEESKTVL
+969 VIKQSVDESKTML
-982 CNTSENLTCNV
+982 CNSSENLAGNV
-993 SSQAYRDT
+993 NSQTYTDIC
-1001 NRKEQCVIKKQEAEK
+1001 RKEECVIKKQEAEK
-1016 QSNVSIIVEQQQLP
+1016 QSNVSIIVEQQQMP
-1030 LNNPCKFLTPTH
+1030 LNNPCKFLLTPTH
-1042 SVQCILESK
+1042 SVQCFSESK
-1051 DCWQEQKGNN
+1051 DCWQDQKGHR
-1061 FSSKSPPPCSTVT
+1061 FSSKSPPPCSTGT
-1074 FARHVLEDCTD
+1074 FARRVLEDFTD
-1085 TGSCSITC
+1085 TGSCSIAY

-1099 KSDTQKLS
+1099 NHDTQKPSSGPLT
-1107 AGALNY
+1107 Y
-1113 RQTDCFLHANSL
+1113 RQVDCFLHANSF
-1125 PSEMFG
+1125 SSVMFG
-1131 SESALQMEEKS
+1131 SEDALQMEDKS
-1142 SLKHGNTC
+1142 SLKDGNTC
-1150 LMPETPPPTPLV
+1150 VMPDTPPPTPLV

-1194 TPYNPSTA
+1194 TPYNPSVTGL
-1202 DSSETEH
+1202 SETEH

-1219 KLMWSLSEEVE
+1219 KLMRSLSEEME

-1235 DHSEVPVEKGEHSAK
+1235 DHSEMPIEKEEHSEK

-1255 DSLASHII
+1255 DCLASHII
-1263 SVATEM
+1263 SIATEM
-1269 AASHLGGK
+1269 AASHLDGK
-1277 TNEREAGRQA
+1277 TNKRETDRQV
-1287 QLGMQKKRC
+1287 QLGMQNKRC
-1296 RYTAFVSIPEETCN
+1296 GYTAFINIPEETCN

-1315 AGDMAGKVINEAKK
+1315 AGDMAGKVISEAKK
-1329 VVKSRHCK
+1329 IVKSRHCK

-1344 NCQVDCFYVSKGD
+1344 NCQVDCLYLRKGD
-1357 KDGNSKEWCGPVQDQ
+1357 KDYSSKERCDTVRDQ
-1372 WLGER
+1372 WPGER
-1377 DSCGLPLPQGS
+1377 DSSVLPLPQGS
-1388 GTTGLTSKYPSCESV
+1388 GMTGLTSKYPSCESV
-1403 TDEYADHVIRI
+1403 TDEYADHIIRV
-1414 LKREGGNTELLVDQ
+1414 LKREGGNAELLMDQ

-1447 KTKLRYSRKTFPGQN
+1447 KTKLRYNRKTFPGQN
-1462 AQVNGKLELAKA
+1462 AQVNGKLELIKTA
-1474 GNKDAVQQVKSS
+1474 NKDTVQQVKSS
-1486 IHRCEGQMFERSV
+1486 IHRCEDQMYGRSIS
-1499 CTQRTECTELLHFSE
+1499 TQRTECTELLHFSE
-1514 SLAHSITCDVRK
+1514 SLARSITCDVRK
-1526 KLKMSGTC
+1526 KLKMSGAC

-1539 TDSCLYKKTEFD
+1539 TDSCLYKKTAFD
-1551 EVTGDLIKT
+1551 EVTGDVIKT

-1579 GNINENGYSEGII
+1579 GSLNENGYSEGII
-1592 QAIEQYARKVAD
+1592 QAIEQYARKVVD

-1609 SLESAVLHVAESRK
+1609 SLESAVLHVAENRK
-1623 NGDKL
+1623 NGDRL
-1628 SHTEKLSPFPGTVC
+1628 SYTEKLSPFSGTVC
-1642 RCCSMKEHRYCTES
+1642 RCCSMKEHRYCTENT
-1656 MSHHLPAQGSCIPVR
+1656 SHHLPAQGSSIPVR
-1671 HFLHSGLGGACQNSR
+1671 RFVHSGLGGACQKSR

-1696 VDVEQRT
+1696 VDVEQKT

-1758 VTISSV
+1758 VNISSV
-1764 GREGFHSVESV
+1764 GREGFHSVESI

-1850 DSDGTEDKDEDSKD
+1850 DSDGSEDKDEDSKD
-1864 AVEGLEQVR
+1864 AVEGLEQIR
-1873 KTLSIMNIDLEPN
+1873 KILVIVNIDLEPN

-1899 AASETEVSELH
+1899 AASETEVSDLH
-1910 FRDTAAREFVFLS
+1910 FHDTATREFVFLS

-1944 EMIETASDGEQA
+1944 EMIEKASDGEPA
-1956 PSKSLVSWLLENV
+1956 LNKSLVGWLLENV

>member
-1 MDTYAR
+1 MDMYAR
-7 AQGNHMKSRI
+7 AQGNRMKPRI
-17 SVEKSF
+17 SVKKSF
-23 GESILQSMKS
+23 GEGVLHSMKS
-33 LLHSRKELCN
+33 LLHSRRELCN
-43 VSAEECLNQEEQDHF
+43 ISAEECLNREEQDNF
-58 IEITFIGFA
+58 IEITFIGFP
-67 EGMGTAHLQEISTV
+67 EEMGTAHLQELAAV
-81 SVELPDV
+81 SAELPDV
-88 LKSLQLR
+88 LKSLQLC

-100 EAVFLK
+100 EVIFLK
-106 DIKKSLAKPYV
+106 DVKKTLAKPYV
-117 VKHQNQLPEV
+117 MKHQNQLPEV

-134 PSFPRIKADYIF
+134 PSFPRIKVDYIF
-146 TLLSKYTA
+146 TLLSKYAT
-154 GIRYAVEINSS
+154 GIRYAVEINSL
-165 QKHQTETT
+165 QKHQIETS

-195 EHLEEDEPSKI
+195 EHLDEDEPSKI
-206 PSAGTCS
+206 QSAGACS
-213 FSSQNHRDAA
+213 FSSRNHRDAA
-223 SQTVPA
+223 SQTIPA

-234 IDSKIVVGSARQKSS
+234 VDSKVLVGSARRKSS
-249 ARCSTLIDILGLK
+249 ARSSTLIDILGLK
-262 ERSSV
+262 ELSSV

-284 YKPYNPSEQGVNFLR
+284 YKPYNPSDQGVNFLC

-352 DSEVSEFFDSFDR
+352 DSEVSEFFDSFDQ
-365 FDELEQTMENSCK
+365 FDELEQALENSCK
-378 IIRDPILGNP
+378 VIRDPILGH
-388 AQKRKTAH
+388 ASQKRRTAH
-396 EKLSSTSIAMNP
+396 EQLSSASITMNP

-428 KPESPYSSIFEVPDS
+428 KPESPYSSVFDVPDS
-443 PRPVRTSGEENGG
+443 PRPVKTSGEENGG
-456 FFSPIRTSAF
+456 LFSPIRSSAF

-481 NFGREGTGQSHRGAA
+481 NLGGDGTGQNHHDAV
-496 YNSYSAYADSVSCEI
+496 YNSYSAYADSVSFEI
-511 LGSVL
+511 LGSV
-516 FSESSSEQMCA
+516 FHSESSSEQVCTG
-527 ENDSKHKRVTLKEK
+527 NGLKHKGIALKEK
-541 RRQATDLKMK
+541 KGQAADLKMK
-551 TSKEPEKQTKSK
+551 TGKEPDKQAKSK

-623 RRRAISLKERAIN
+623 RCRAISLKERAIN

-644 EAITSALKELRQV
+644 EAITGALKELRHV

-662 NNTVARFAADLAEEL
+662 TNTVARFAADLAEEL

-687 FSYPSTPTAQSSS
+687 FSYPSTPIAAQPSS
-700 FDYENKVVRSYA
+700 FDYEDKVVRSYA

-763 VSPNFNDRV
+763 VFPNFNDRV
-772 AQKPIQD
+772 ALKPIQD

-793 SGVVSSIPVPLAGR
+793 SGVVSSIPVPFAGR
-807 ALCQQQVSSD
+807 ALCQHQVSSD
-817 AYKVKVSTV
+817 AYKAKVSTA
-826 PNAEDSTKIFKDS
+826 PNSDDNVKIYKDS
-839 THPFFSSR
+839 THPFFTSR
-847 TREEEVA
+847 KREEEVA
-854 SFRNIYLTSDHGQSM
+854 SFRNIYLTSDHSQST
-869 ESTPSLFCNQNDTK
+869 ENTPSLFRDQNDTK
-883 LTNNRSGMN
+883 QTNNRSGMN

-921 TITSSRVTKAV
+921 AITSSRVTKAV
-932 EEYSDFLTRRVID
+932 EDYTDFLTRKIID
-945 KKPNVQGTDE
+945 KKPYVQCIGEDFPKNV
-955 DTPKSMFADHLAKY
+955 FADHLATY
-969 VIKQSVEESKTVL
+969 VIKQSVDESKTVL
-982 CNTSENLTCNV
+982 CNTSENLACNV
-993 SSQAYRDT
+993 SSQTYTDIG
-1001 NRKEQCVIKKQEAEK
+1001 RKEQCVIKKQEAEK
-1016 QSNVSIIVEQQQLP
+1016 QSNISIIVEQQQMP
-1030 LNNPCKFLTPTH
+1030 LNNPCKFLLTPTH
-1042 SVQCILESK
+1042 SVQCFSESK
-1051 DCWQEQKGNN
+1051 DCRQEQKGHR

-1074 FARHVLEDCTD
+1074 LARHVLEDFTD
-1085 TGSCSITC
+1085 TGSCSITN
-1093 LNKPSK
+1093 LNKASK
-1099 KSDTQKLS
+1099 NHDTQKPSSGPLT
-1107 AGALNY
+1107 Y
-1113 RQTDCFLHANSL
+1113 RQADCFLHANSF
-1125 PSEMFG
+1125 SSVMFG
-1131 SESALQMEEKS
+1131 SEDALQMEDKS
-1142 SLKHGNTC
+1142 SLKDGNTC
-1150 LMPETPPPTPLV
+1150 VMPDTPPPTPLV

-1194 TPYNPSTA
+1194 TPYNPSVTGL
-1202 DSSETEH
+1202 SETEH

-1219 KLMWSLSEEVE
+1219 KLMRSLSEEVE

-1235 DHSEVPVEKGEHSAK
+1235 DHSEMPIEKEERSEK

-1255 DSLASHII
+1255 DCLASHII
-1263 SVATEM
+1263 SIATEM
-1269 AASHLGGK
+1269 AASHLDGK
-1277 TNEREAGRQA
+1277 TNEREADRQV
-1287 QLGMQKKRC
+1287 QLGMQNRRC
-1296 RYTAFVSIPEETCN
+1296 GYTAFINIPEETCN

-1315 AGDMAGKVINEAKK
+1315 AGDMAGKVISEAKK
-1329 VVKSRHCK
+1329 IVKSRHCK

-1344 NCQVDCFYVSKGD
+1344 NCQVDCLYLRKGD
-1357 KDGNSKEWCGPVQDQ
+1357 KDYSSKEQCGPVRDQ
-1372 WLGER
+1372 WPGER
-1377 DSCGLPLPQGS
+1377 DSSVLPLPQGS
-1388 GTTGLTSKYPSCESV
+1388 GMAGLTSKYPSCESV
-1403 TDEYADHVIRI
+1403 TDEYADHIIRV
-1414 LKREGGNTELLVDQ
+1414 LKREGGNAELLMDQ

-1447 KTKLRYSRKTFPGQN
+1447 KNRLRCNRKTFPGQN
-1462 AQVNGKLELAKA
+1462 AQVNGKLELIKA
-1474 GNKDAVQQVKSS
+1474 VNKDAVQQVKSS
-1486 IHRCEGQMFERSV
+1486 TRRCEDQTYGRSIG
-1499 CTQRTECTELLHFSE
+1499 TQRTECTELLHFSE
-1514 SLAHSITCDVRK
+1514 SLARSITCDVRK
-1526 KLKMSGTC
+1526 KLKISGAC

-1539 TDSCLYKKTEFD
+1539 TDSCLYKKTELD

-1560 RFSRTF
+1560 TFSRTF

-1579 GNINENGYSEGII
+1579 GSLNESGYSEGII

-1609 SLESAVLHVAESRK
+1609 SIESAVLHVAENRK
-1623 NGDKL
+1623 NGDRL
-1628 SHTEKLSPFPGTVC
+1628 SYTEKLSPFSGTVC
-1642 RCCSMKEHRYCTES
+1642 RCFSAKEHRYCTES
-1656 MSHHLPAQGSCIPVR
+1656 TSHQLPAQESSIPVR
-1671 HFLHSGLGGACQNSR
+1671 HLLHSGLGGACQKSR

-1696 VDVEQRT
+1696 VDVEQKT

-1718 RELSYTSLTADSGI
+1718 GELSYMSLTADSGI

-1758 VTISSV
+1758 VNISSV
-1764 GREGFHSVESV
+1764 GREGFHSVESI

-1808 LHLSDSSAV
+1808 LHLSD
-1817 FSSSPG
+1817 

-1864 AVEGLEQVR
+1864 AVEGLEQIR
-1873 KTLSIMNIDLEPN
+1873 KTLAIANIDLEPN

-1899 AASETEVSELH
+1899 AASETEVSDLH
-1910 FRDTAAREFVFLS
+1910 FHDTATREFVFLS

-1944 EMIETASDGEQA
+1944 EMIEKASDGDQA
-1956 PSKSLVSWLLENV
+1956 LNKSFVGWLLENV

>member
-1 MDTYAR
+1 MDTYTK
-7 AQGNHMKSRI
+7 AQGSRMKPRI
-17 SVEKSF
+17 SVKKSF
-23 GESILQSMKS
+23 GEGILHSMKS

-43 VSAEECLNQEEQDHF
+43 VSAEECLNQEEQDNF

-67 EGMGTAHLQEISTV
+67 EEMGGARLQELAAV
-81 SVELPDV
+81 SVELPDA
-88 LKSLQLR
+88 LKSLHLC
-95 KLKEN
+95 KLKED
-100 EAVFLK
+100 EVIFLK
-106 DIKKSLAKPYV
+106 DVKKTLAKPYV
-117 VKHQNQLPEV
+117 VKYQNQLPEV

-134 PSFPRIKADYIF
+134 PSFPRIKVDYIF
-146 TLLSKYTA
+146 TLLSKYTT

-165 QKHQTETT
+165 QKHQTETS

-195 EHLEEDEPSKI
+195 EHLDEDEPSKI
-206 PSAGTCS
+206 QSAGA
-213 FSSQNHRDAA
+213 SSLTSRNLRDAA
-223 SQTVPA
+223 SQTIPA
-229 QCLEA
+229 QCVEA
-234 IDSKIVVGSARQKSS
+234 VDSKILVGSSHQKSS
-249 ARCSTLIDILGLK
+249 ARSSTLIDILGFK
-262 ERSSV
+262 ELSSV

-284 YKPYNPSEQGVNFLR
+284 YKPYNPSEQGVSFLR

-352 DSEVSEFFDSFDR
+352 DSEVSEFFDSFDQ
-365 FDELEQTMENSCK
+365 FDELEQALENSCK
-378 IIRDPILGNP
+378 VIRDPILGN
-388 AQKRKTAH
+388 ASQKRRTAH
-396 EKLSSTSIAMNP
+396 EQLSSASITMNP

-428 KPESPYSSIFEVPDS
+428 KPESPYSSVFDVPDS
-443 PRPVRTSGEENGG
+443 PRPVKTSGEENGG
-456 FFSPIRTSAF
+456 LFSPIRSSAF

-481 NFGREGTGQSHRGAA
+481 NPGGDGAGQNHHDAV
-496 YNSYSAYADSVSCEI
+496 YNSYSAYADSVSFEI
-511 LGSVL
+511 LGSV
-516 FSESSSEQMCA
+516 FHSESSEHVCA
-527 ENDSKHKRVTLKEK
+527 GHKGGSSKEK
-541 RRQATDLKMK
+541 KRQAADLKMK
-551 TSKEPEKQTKSK
+551 TIKEADKQAKSK

-644 EAITSALKELRQV
+644 EAIAGALKELRHV

-662 NNTVARFAADLAEEL
+662 TNTVARFAADLAEEL

-687 FSYPSTPTAQSSS
+687 FSYPSTPTAAQPSS
-700 FDYENKVVRSYA
+700 FDYEDKVVRSYA

-763 VSPNFNDRV
+763 VFPSFNDRV
-772 AQKPIQD
+772 ALKPIQD

-793 SGVVSSIPVPLAGR
+793 SGFVSSIPVPLAGR
-807 ALCQQQVSSD
+807 ALCQSHVSSD
-817 AYKVKVSTV
+817 ACKAKASTA
-826 PNAEDSTKIFKDS
+826 PNSDDSMKIYKDS
-839 THPFFSSR
+839 THPFLTSR
-847 TREEEVA
+847 MREEEVA
-854 SFRNIYLTSDHGQSM
+854 CFRNIYLTSDHSQNT
-869 ESTPSLFCNQNDTK
+869 ESTPSLLHNQNNTK
-883 LTNNRSGMN
+883 ATSNRSGMST
-892 NNSELT
+892 NSELT
-898 SGSKGINTFSGTMVD
+898 SGSKCINTFSGTMVD

-921 TITSSRVTKAV
+921 AITSSRVTKAV
-932 EEYSDFLTRRVID
+932 EEYTDLLTRKIVD
-945 KKPNVQGTDE
+945 KTPYVQCIGE
-955 DTPKSMFADHLAKY
+955 DFPKNMFADHLAKY
-969 VIKQSVEESKTVL
+969 VLNQSVDESKAVL
-982 CNTSENLTCNV
+982 RNTSESLACNV
-993 SSQAYRDT
+993 SSQTDADT
-1001 NRKEQCVIKKQEAEK
+1001 SRKEQCVLKKQEAEK
-1016 QSNVSIIVEQQQLP
+1016 QSNVSIIVEQQMP
-1030 LNNPCKFLTPTH
+1030 LNNQCKILLTPTH
-1042 SVQCILESK
+1042 SVQCFAESK
-1051 DCWQEQKGNN
+1051 DCWQEQKGCR
-1061 FSSKSPPPCSTVT
+1061 FSLKSPLPCSTVT
-1074 FARHVLEDCTD
+1074 FTRHALEDFTD
-1085 TGSCSITC
+1085 TGNCSVTY
-1093 LNKPSK
+1093 LNNPSK
-1099 KSDTQKLS
+1099 KHDMQKPS
-1107 AGALNY
+1107 SGPVSY
-1113 RQTDCFLHANSL
+1113 RQADCFLQGNSF
-1125 PSEMFG
+1125 SSVMFG
-1131 SESALQMEEKS
+1131 SEDALQMEDKS
-1142 SLKHGNTC
+1142 SLKDGNTC
-1150 LMPETPPPTPLV
+1150 GMPDTPPPTPLV
-1162 PCQGSSERNLR
+1162 PCHSSSERNLR

-1194 TPYNPSTA
+1194 TPYNPSVTGL
-1202 DSSETEH
+1202 SETER

-1219 KLMWSLSEEVE
+1219 KLMHSLSEEVE

-1235 DHSEVPVEKGEHSAK
+1235 DHCVMPTEKEELLGR
-1250 TIQYA
+1250 TTQYA
-1255 DSLASHII
+1255 DGLASHII
-1263 SVATEM
+1263 SIATEM
-1269 AASHLGGK
+1269 AASHLDGK
-1277 TNEREAGRQA
+1277 TDEREADRQI
-1287 QLGMQKKRC
+1287 QLGMRNKKC
-1296 RYTAFVSIPEETCN
+1296 GYTTFINIPEETCN

-1315 AGDMAGKVINEAKK
+1315 AGDMAGKVISEAKK
-1329 VVKSRHCK
+1329 IVKSRHCK

-1344 NCQVDCFYVSKGD
+1344 NCQVDCLHLRKND
-1357 KDGNSKEWCGPVQDQ
+1357 KDYSSKEQCDPVRDQ
-1372 WLGER
+1372 WPGER
-1377 DSCGLPLPQGS
+1377 DSSVLPLPQGS
-1388 GTTGLTSKYPSCESV
+1388 GMTGLTSKYPSCESV
-1403 TDEYADHVIRI
+1403 TDEYADHIIRV
-1414 LKREGGNTELLVDQ
+1414 LKREGGNADLLMDQ
-1428 YASRLAYRSIKSGL
+1428 YASRLVYRSIKSGL
-1442 QQAAR
+1442 QQVAR
-1447 KTKLRYSRKTFPGQN
+1447 KTKLRCNRKMFPGQN
-1462 AQVNGKLELAKA
+1462 SQVNCKVELIKA
-1474 GNKDAVQQVKSS
+1474 VNKDAVQQVRSS
-1486 IHRCEGQMFERSV
+1486 IHREDQVYERSV
-1499 CTQRTECTELLHFSE
+1499 GTQRAECTELLHFSE

-1526 KLKMSGTC
+1526 KLKMSGAC

-1560 RFSRTF
+1560 RISRTV

-1579 GNINENGYSEGII
+1579 GSLNENGYSEGII
-1592 QAIEQYARKVAD
+1592 RAIEQYARKVAD

-1609 SLESAVLHVAESRK
+1609 SLESAVLHVAENRK
-1623 NGDKL
+1623 NGDRL
-1628 SHTEKLSPFPGTVC
+1628 SYTEKLSPFSGTVC
-1642 RCCSMKEHRYCTES
+1642 RCCSLKEHRYCTES
-1656 MSHHLPAQGSCIPVR
+1656 TSHLLVQKSSTQVR
-1671 HFLHSGLGGACQNSR
+1671 HFLHSGLGGACQKTR

-1696 VDVEQRT
+1696 VDVEHKT
-1703 VFSDKGA
+1703 VVPDEGA
-1710 TAAVEKAE
+1710 AAAVEKAGE
-1718 RELSYTSLTADSGI
+1718 QSYTSLTADSGI
-1732 GQDGVSFA
+1732 GHDGVSFA

-1758 VTISSV
+1758 VNVSSV

-1808 LHLSDSSAV
+1808 LHLSDS
-1817 FSSSPG
+1817 
-1823 SNGNSSSWSS
+1823 
-1833 LGLEGD
+1833 
-1839 MYEENLSFPTS
+1839 
-1850 DSDGTEDKDEDSKD
+1850 DGTEDKDEDSKD
-1864 AVEGLEQVR
+1864 ALEGLEQIR
-1873 KTLSIMNIDLEPN
+1873 KTLAVVNIDLEPN

-1899 AASETEVSELH
+1899 AASETEVSDLH
-1910 FRDTAAREFVFLS
+1910 FHDAATREFVFLS

-1944 EMIETASDGEQA
+1944 EMIERTSDGEQA
-1956 PSKSLVSWLLENV
+1956 RNTSLVGWLLENV

>member
-1 MDTYAR
+1 MDMYAR
-7 AQGNHMKSRI
+7 AQGNRLKSRI
-17 SVEKSF
+17 SVEKNF

-43 VSAEECLNQEEQDHF
+43 VSAEERLNQEEQDHF

-67 EGMGTAHLQEISTV
+67 EEMDTAHLQELSAV

-88 LKSLQLR
+88 LKSLQLC

-106 DIKKSLAKPYV
+106 DIKKTLTKPYV
-117 VKHQNQLPEV
+117 MKYQNQLPEV

-146 TLLSKYTA
+146 TLLSKYTT

-165 QKHQTETT
+165 QKNQTETT

-195 EHLEEDEPSKI
+195 EHLDEDEPSKI
-206 PSAGTCS
+206 LSAGTGS
-213 FSSQNHRDAA
+213 FTSQNHRDAA
-223 SQTVPA
+223 SQTIPA

-234 IDSKIVVGSARQKSS
+234 VDSKILVGSAHRKSS
-249 ARCSTLIDILGLK
+249 ARSSTLIDILGLK
-262 ERSSV
+262 ELSSV

-284 YKPYNPSEQGVNFLR
+284 YKPYNPSDQGVNFLR

-352 DSEVSEFFDSFDR
+352 DSEVSEFFDSFDQ
-365 FDELEQTMENSCK
+365 FDELEQALENSCK

-388 AQKRKTAH
+388 AQKRRTAH
-396 EKLSSTSIAMNP
+396 EKSSSASITMNP

-443 PRPVRTSGEENGG
+443 PRLVKTSGEESGG

-481 NFGREGTGQSHRGAA
+481 NLGGDGTGQSHHGAA
-496 YNSYSAYADSVSCEI
+496 YNRYSAYAESVSCDI
-511 LGSVL
+511 LGSVF
-516 FSESSSEQMCA
+516 FSESSSEQKCA
-527 ENDSKHKRVTLKEK
+527 ENESKHKRVTLKEK
-541 RRQATDLKMK
+541 KRQAADLKMK
-551 TSKEPEKQTKSK
+551 ISKEPEKQAKSK
-563 HKSLMIRDSIQKFAT
+563 YKSLMIRDSIQKFAT

-644 EAITSALKELRQV
+644 EAITGALKELRQV

-662 NNTVARFAADLAEEL
+662 TNTVARFAADLAEEL

-687 FSYPSTPTAQSSS
+687 FSYPSTPTAQPSS

-772 AQKPIQD
+772 PLKPIPD

-793 SGVVSSIPVPLAGR
+793 SGVVSSIPVPLAGS

-817 AYKVKVSTV
+817 AYKAKVSTV
-826 PNAEDSTKIFKDS
+826 PNADVSTKVFKDS
-839 THPFFSSR
+839 THPFFTSR
-847 TREEEVA
+847 TREEEAA
-854 SFRNIYLTSDHGQSM
+854 SFRNIYLTSDHRQST

-883 LTNNRSGMN
+883 LTNSRSGMN

-898 SGSKGINTFSGTMVD
+898 SVSKGINTFSGTMVD

-932 EEYSDFLTRRVID
+932 EEYSDFLTRKVID
-945 KKPNVQGTDE
+945 KKPYVQCTGE
-955 DTPKSMFADHLAKY
+955 DSRKSMFADHLAKC
-969 VIKQSVEESKTVL
+969 VVKQSVEESKTVL

-993 SSQAYRDT
+993 SSQTYRDM
-1001 NRKEQCVIKKQEAEK
+1001 NRREQCVRKKQEAEK
-1016 QSNVSIIVEQQQLP
+1016 QSNGSIVVEQQQLP

-1042 SVQCILESK
+1042 SVQCFLESK
-1051 DCWQEQKGNN
+1051 DCWLEQKSNK
-1061 FSSKSPPPCSTVT
+1061 FSSKSPPLCSTVT
-1074 FARHVLEDCTD
+1074 FGRHVLEDCTD
-1085 TGSCSITC
+1085 TGSCSVTC

-1107 AGALNY
+1107 AGALTY
-1113 RQTDCFLHANSL
+1113 RQTDCFLHTNSFS
-1125 PSEMFG
+1125 SEMLG
-1131 SESALQMEEKS
+1131 SEGTLQMEEKS
-1142 SLKHGNTC
+1142 SLKHGNSC
-1150 LMPETPPPTPLV
+1150 FIPDTPPPTPLV
-1162 PCQGSSERNLR
+1162 PCQSSSERNLK

-1194 TPYNPSTA
+1194 TPYNPSITNL
-1202 DSSETEH
+1202 SETEH

-1219 KLMWSLSEEVE
+1219 KLMRSLSEEVE

-1235 DHSEVPVEKGEHSAK
+1235 DHSEMPVEKEEHSAK

-1255 DSLASHII
+1255 DCLASRII

-1277 TNEREAGRQA
+1277 TNEREACRQA
-1287 QLGMQKKRC
+1287 RLGMQKKRC
-1296 RYTAFVSIPEETCN
+1296 GYTAFVNIPEETCN

-1315 AGDMAGKVINEAKK
+1315 AGDMAGKVISEAKK

-1344 NCQVDCFYVSKGD
+1344 NCQVDCFYVRKGD
-1357 KDGNSKEWCGPVQDQ
+1357 KDSSSKEWCGPVQDQ
-1372 WLGER
+1372 WSGEG
-1377 DSCGLPLPQGS
+1377 DSSVLPLPQGS
-1388 GTTGLTSKYPSCESV
+1388 ATTGLTSKYPSCESV
-1403 TDEYADHVIRI
+1403 TDEYADHVIRV
-1414 LKREGGNTELLVDQ
+1414 LKREGGSTELLVDQ

-1447 KTKLRYSRKTFPGQN
+1447 KNKFRYSRKAFPGQN
-1462 AQVNGKLELAKA
+1462 AQVNGKLELIKA
-1474 GNKDAVQQVKSS
+1474 GNKDAVQHVKSS
-1486 IHRCEGQMFERSV
+1486 IHRCEGQMFERSIGA
-1499 CTQRTECTELLHFSE
+1499 QRMECTEFLHFSE

-1526 KLKMSGTC
+1526 KLKMSGGC

-1551 EVTGDLIKT
+1551 EVTGDIIKT

-1566 LPFSP
+1566 HPFSP

-1609 SLESAVLHVAESRK
+1609 SLESAVLHVAENRK

-1628 SHTEKLSPFPGTVC
+1628 SYTEKLSPFSGTVC
-1642 RCCSMKEHRYCTES
+1642 RYCSMKEHRYCTES
-1656 MSHHLPAQGSCIPVR
+1656 MSHQLPAHESCIPVR
-1671 HFLHSGLGGACQNSR
+1671 HFLHSGLGGACQSSR

-1710 TAAVEKAE
+1710 TAAVEKTE

-1750 AMTNIGQA
+1750 AMTNIGQT

-1808 LHLSDSSAV
+1808 LHLSDS
-1817 FSSSPG
+1817 
-1823 SNGNSSSWSS
+1823 NGNSSSWSS

-1864 AVEGLEQVR
+1864 AVEGLEQMR

-1899 AASETEVSELH
+1899 AASETEVSDLH
-1910 FRDTAAREFVFLS
+1910 FRDTAAREFVSLS
-1923 RRLRERDWKVG
+1923 RRLRERHWKVG

-1944 EMIETASDGEQA
+1944 EMLETASDGEQA
-1956 PSKSLVSWLLENV
+1956 LSKSLVSWLLENV

>member
-1 MDTYAR
+1 MDVCAR
-7 AQGNHMKSRI
+7 AQDNRMKPRM
-17 SVEKSF
+17 SVKKSF
-23 GESILQSMKS
+23 GEGVLHSMKS

-43 VSAEECLNQEEQDHF
+43 VSAEECLNREEQDNF

-67 EGMGTAHLQEISTV
+67 EEMGTVHSQELAAV

-88 LKSLQLR
+88 LKSLQLC
-95 KLKEN
+95 KLREN
-100 EAVFLK
+100 EVIFLK
-106 DIKKSLAKPYV
+106 DVKKTVAKPYV
-117 VKHQNQLPEV
+117 MKLQDQLPEV

-134 PSFPRIKADYIF
+134 PSFPRIKADHIF
-146 TLLSKYTA
+146 TLLSKYTT

-165 QKHQTETT
+165 QKQQTETS
-173 HGEDDDTNQSVS
+173 HGDDDDTNQSVS

-195 EHLEEDEPSKI
+195 EHLDEDDPLKTQST
-206 PSAGTCS
+206 GVCS
-213 FSSQNHRDAA
+213 LTSRNHRDTA
-223 SQTVPA
+223 SQTIPT
-229 QCLEA
+229 QGLEA
-234 IDSKIVVGSARQKSS
+234 VDSKIFVGSARRKSS
-249 ARCSTLIDILGLK
+249 ARSSTLIDILGLK
-262 ERSSV
+262 ELSSV

-272 TSISDPWIQRSF
+272 TSIADPWIQRSF
-284 YKPYNPSEQGVNFLR
+284 YKPYNPSDQGVNFLC
-299 KTLFSSSPA
+299 KTWFSSSPA

-319 PIIFLDEEGYQ
+319 PVIFLDEEGYQ

-352 DSEVSEFFDSFDR
+352 DSEVSEFFDSFDQ
-365 FDELEQTMENSCK
+365 FDELEQALENSCN
-378 IIRDPILGNP
+378 IIRDPILGNLS
-388 AQKRKTAH
+388 QKRRTAH
-396 EKLSSTSIAMNP
+396 EQLPSASITMNP

-421 VKKPTPR
+421 VRKPTPR
-428 KPESPYSSIFEVPDS
+428 KPESPYSSIFDVPDS
-443 PRPVRTSGEENGG
+443 PRPVKTSGEENGG
-456 FFSPIRTSAF
+456 LFSPIRSSAF

-481 NFGREGTGQSHRGAA
+481 NLSGDGTGQNHHDAV
-496 YNSYSAYADSVSCEI
+496 YNSYSSYADSVSFEI
-511 LGSVL
+511 LGSV
-516 FSESSSEQMCA
+516 FHSESSSEQVHVG
-527 ENDSKHKRVTLKEK
+527 NDLKHKGVALKEK
-541 RRQATDLKMK
+541 KGQAADLKMK
-551 TSKEPEKQTKSK
+551 TNKEPDKQTKSK
-563 HKSLMIRDSIQKFAT
+563 RKSLMIRDSIQKFAT

-644 EAITSALKELRQV
+644 EAITGALKELRHV

-662 NNTVARFAADLAEEL
+662 TNTVARFAADLAEEL

-687 FSYPSTPTAQSSS
+687 FSYPSTPTAAQPSS
-700 FDYENKVVRSYA
+700 FDYEDKVVRSYA

-757 STQTST
+757 STRTST
-763 VSPNFNDRV
+763 VFPNFNDKV
-772 AQKPIQD
+772 ALKPTQD

-807 ALCQQQVSSD
+807 AICQHQVSSD
-817 AYKVKVSTV
+817 AYKAKVSTA
-826 PNAEDSTKIFKDS
+826 PNSDDNMKVHKES
-839 THPFFSSR
+839 THTFFTSR
-847 TREEEVA
+847 RREEEVT
-854 SFRNIYLTSDHGQSM
+854 SFRNIYLTSDQGQST
-869 ESTPSLFCNQNDTK
+869 ESTPSLLHSQNDTK
-883 LTNNRSGMN
+883 QTNNRSGMN

-898 SGSKGINTFSGTMVD
+898 NGTKDVNTFSGTMVD

-921 TITSSRVTKAV
+921 AITSSRVTKAV
-932 EEYSDFLTRRVID
+932 EEYTDLLTRKITD
-945 KKPNVQGTDE
+945 KKAHVQCIGE
-955 DTPKSMFADHLAKY
+955 DYPKNIFADHLAKY
-969 VIKQSVEESKTVL
+969 VINQSVDASRTVL
-982 CNTSENLTCNV
+982 CNTSENLACNV
-993 SSQAYRDT
+993 SSQTCADIC
-1001 NRKEQCVIKKQEAEK
+1001 RKEQKKQEAEK
-1016 QSNVSIIVEQQQLP
+1016 QSNISIIVEQQQMP
-1030 LNNPCKFLTPTH
+1030 LNNPCKLLTPAH
-1042 SVQCILESK
+1042 SVQCFSESK
-1051 DCWQEQKGNN
+1051 DCWQEQKGHR
-1061 FSSKSPPPCSTVT
+1061 FSSKSPPSCSTVT
-1074 FARHVLEDCTD
+1074 FARRVLEDLTD
-1085 TGSCSITC
+1085 KGSCSIAY

-1099 KSDTQKLS
+1099 THDTQKPSSGPLT
-1107 AGALNY
+1107 Y
-1113 RQTDCFLHANSL
+1113 RQADCFLHANSF
-1125 PSEMFG
+1125 SSVMFG
-1131 SESALQMEEKS
+1131 SGDALQIEDKS
-1142 SLKHGNTC
+1142 SLKYGNTC
-1150 LMPETPPPTPLV
+1150 VMPDTPPPTPLV

-1194 TPYNPSTA
+1194 TPYNPSVTGL
-1202 DSSETEH
+1202 SETEH
-1209 DSLENEEFML
+1209 DSLKNEEFML
-1219 KLMWSLSEEVE
+1219 KLMRSLSEEVE

-1235 DHSEVPVEKGEHSAK
+1235 GHSEMPVEKEEHSEK

-1255 DSLASHII
+1255 DCLASHII
-1263 SVATEM
+1263 SIATEM
-1269 AASHLGGK
+1269 AASHLDGK
-1277 TNEREAGRQA
+1277 TNEREADRQI
-1287 QLGMQKKRC
+1287 QLGMQNKRC
-1296 RYTAFVSIPEETCN
+1296 GYTAFINIPEETCN

-1329 VVKSRHCK
+1329 IVKSRHCK

-1344 NCQVDCFYVSKGD
+1344 NCQVDCLYLRKGD
-1357 KDGNSKEWCGPVQDQ
+1357 KEYSSKERCGPVRDQ
-1372 WLGER
+1372 WPGER
-1377 DSCGLPLPQGS
+1377 DSSVLPLPQGP

-1403 TDEYADHVIRI
+1403 TDEYADHIIRV
-1414 LKREGGNTELLVDQ
+1414 LKREGGNAELLMDQ

-1447 KTKLRYSRKTFPGQN
+1447 NTKWRYNRKTFPGQN
-1462 AQVNGKLELAKA
+1462 AQVNSKLELIKA
-1474 GNKDAVQQVKSS
+1474 VHKDAVQQVKSS
-1486 IHRCEGQMFERSV
+1486 IHCCGDPTYERSIG
-1499 CTQRTECTELLHFSE
+1499 TQRTECTELLRFSE
-1514 SLAHSITCDVRK
+1514 SLARSITCDVRK
-1526 KLKMSGTC
+1526 KLKMSGAC

-1539 TDSCLYKKTEFD
+1539 TDSCLYEKTEFD

-1579 GNINENGYSEGII
+1579 GSLSENGYSEGII

-1609 SLESAVLHVAESRK
+1609 SLESAVLHVAENRK
-1623 NGDKL
+1623 NGDRL
-1628 SHTEKLSPFPGTVC
+1628 SYTEKLSPFSGTVC

-1656 MSHHLPAQGSCIPVR
+1656 ASHLPVQESSIPVR
-1671 HFLHSGLGGACQNSR
+1671 RFLHSGLGGACQKPR
-1686 VFQLDIPKIH
+1686 VFQLGIPKIH
-1696 VDVEQRT
+1696 VDVEQKT

-1710 TAAVEKAE
+1710 TAAIEKAE
-1718 RELSYTSLTADSGI
+1718 GELSYTSLTADSGI

-1758 VTISSV
+1758 VNISSV
-1764 GREGFHSVESV
+1764 GGEGFHSVESI

-1808 LHLSDSSAV
+1808 LHLSDS
-1817 FSSSPG
+1817 
-1823 SNGNSSSWSS
+1823 
-1833 LGLEGD
+1833 
-1839 MYEENLSFPTS
+1839 
-1850 DSDGTEDKDEDSKD
+1850 DGTEDKDEDSKD
-1864 AVEGLEQVR
+1864 AVEGLEQIQ
-1873 KTLSIMNIDLEPN
+1873 KTLAVVNIDLEPN
-1886 LVDPQLRAALQWL
+1886 LVDLQLRAALQWL
-1899 AASETEVSELH
+1899 AASETEVADLH
-1910 FRDTAAREFVFLS
+1910 FRDTATREFVF
-1923 RRLRERDWKVG
+1923 
-1934 DLLQAVLKYC
+1934 
-1944 EMIETASDGEQA
+1944 
-1956 PSKSLVSWLLENV
+1956 VS

>member
-1 MDTYAR
+1 
-7 AQGNHMKSRI
+7 Q
-17 SVEKSF
+17 SF
-23 GESILQSMKS
+23 GEGVLHSMKS

-43 VSAEECLNQEEQDHF
+43 VSTEECRNREDQDHF

-67 EGMGTAHLQEISTV
+67 EEMGTARLQELAAV

-88 LKSLQLR
+88 LKSLQLC

-100 EAVFLK
+100 EVIFLK
-106 DIKKSLAKPYV
+106 DVKKTLEKPYAM
-117 VKHQNQLPEV
+117 KHQLPEV

-134 PSFPRIKADYIF
+134 PSFPRIKVDHVF
-146 TLLSKYTA
+146 TLLSKYAT
-154 GIRYAVEINSS
+154 GIRYTVEINSS
-165 QKHQTETT
+165 QKQHTEAS

-195 EHLEEDEPSKI
+195 EHLDEDEPSKI
-206 PSAGTCS
+206 QSAGACS
-213 FSSQNHRDAA
+213 FTSQNYRDAA
-223 SQTVPA
+223 SQTIPA
-229 QCLEA
+229 QYLEA
-234 IDSKIVVGSARQKSS
+234 VDSKILVGSARRKSS
-249 ARCSTLIDILGLK
+249 ARSSTLIDILGLK
-262 ERSSV
+262 ELSSV

-284 YKPYNPSEQGVNFLR
+284 YKPYNPSDQGVNFLR

-352 DSEVSEFFDSFDR
+352 DSEVSEFFDSFDQ
-365 FDELEQTMENSCK
+365 FELEQALENSCK
-378 IIRDPILGNP
+378 VIRDPILGNP
-388 AQKRKTAH
+388 AQKRRTAH
-396 EKLSSTSIAMNP
+396 EKLSSASVAMNP
-408 QKFKFDRPTLPAN
+408 QKFKFERPALPAN

-428 KPESPYSSIFEVPDS
+428 KPESPYSSVFDVPDS
-443 PRPVRTSGEENGG
+443 PRPVKTSGEENGG
-456 FFSPIRTSAF
+456 LFSPIRSSAF

-481 NFGREGTGQSHRGAA
+481 NLGGDGTGQNHNDAV
-496 YNSYSAYADSVSCEI
+496 YNSYSAYADSVSFEI
-511 LGSVL
+511 LGSV
-516 FSESSSEQMCA
+516 FHSESSSEQVCA
-527 ENDSKHKRVTLKEK
+527 GRDLKHEGIALKEK
-541 RRQATDLKMK
+541 KDEAADLEMK
-551 TSKEPEKQTKSK
+551 TGKEPGKQAKSK

-604 HLAARLTSSVF
+604 HLAARLTSSIF

-644 EAITSALKELRQV
+644 EAITGALKELRHV

-662 NNTVARFAADLAEEL
+662 TNTVARFAADLAEEL

-687 FSYPSTPTAQSSS
+687 FSYPSTPTTAQPSS
-700 FDYENKVVRSYA
+700 FDYEDKVVRSYA

-744 DNIKYVSAESMLE
+744 DNIKYVSSESMLE
-757 STQTST
+757 STQTSA
-763 VSPNFNDRV
+763 VFPNFSDRV
-772 AQKPIQD
+772 ALKPIQD
-779 SKKEYTVQQALFCT
+779 PKKEYTVQQALFCT
-793 SGVVSSIPVPLAGR
+793 SGVISSIPVPLAGR
-807 ALCQQQVSSD
+807 ALCQHQISSD
-817 AYKVKVSTV
+817 AYKAKVPTA
-826 PNAEDSTKIFKDS
+826 PNSDDNMKIHKDS

-847 TREEEVA
+847 KREEKVA
-854 SFRNIYLTSDHGQSM
+854 SFRNIYLTSDHSQST
-869 ESTPSLFCNQNDTK
+869 ENTPSLLHNQNDTK
-883 LTNNRSGMN
+883 QTNNRYATN

-921 TITSSRVTKAV
+921 AITSSRVTKAV
-932 EEYSDFLTRRVID
+932 EEYTDFLTRKIID
-945 KKPNVQGTDE
+945 RKPYVQCIGE
-955 DTPKSMFADHLAKY
+955 DAPKNMFADHLAKY
-969 VIKQSVEESKTVL
+969 VVKQSVDESKTML
-982 CNTSENLTCNV
+982 CTTSDNLACNM
-993 SSQAYRDT
+993 SSQTYTDIS
-1001 NRKEQCVIKKQEAEK
+1001 RKEQCVIKKQEAEK
-1016 QSNVSIIVEQQQLP
+1016 QSNASVIVEQQQMP
-1030 LNNPCKFLTPTH
+1030 LNNPCKFPLTPSH
-1042 SVQCILESK
+1042 SVQCFSESK
-1051 DCWQEQKGNN
+1051 DYWQEQKGHR
-1061 FSSKSPPPCSTVT
+1061 FSSKSPPLCSTVT
-1074 FARHVLEDCTD
+1074 CARHVLEDFTD
-1085 TGSCSITC
+1085 TGSCSVTY

-1099 KSDTQKLS
+1099 NHDTQKPS
-1107 AGALNY
+1107 PGALTY
-1113 RQTDCFLHANSL
+1113 RQADCFLHANSF
-1125 PSEMFG
+1125 SSVMFG
-1131 SESALQMEEKS
+1131 SEDALQVGDKS
-1142 SLKHGNTC
+1142 SLKDGNTC
-1150 LMPETPPPTPLV
+1150 AMPDTPPPTPLV

-1194 TPYNPSTA
+1194 TPYNPSVA
-1202 DSSETEH
+1202 GSSETERY
-1209 DSLENEEFML
+1209 SLGNEEFML
-1219 KLMWSLSEEVE
+1219 KLMRSLSEEVE

-1235 DHSEVPVEKGEHSAK
+1235 DRSEMPIEKEERSEK
-1250 TIQYA
+1250 TVQYA
-1255 DSLASHII
+1255 DCLARHII
-1263 SVATEM
+1263 SIATEM
-1269 AASHLGGK
+1269 AASHLDGK
-1277 TNEREAGRQA
+1277 TIERESDRQV
-1287 QLGMQKKRC
+1287 QLGMQNKRC
-1296 RYTAFVSIPEETCN
+1296 GDTAFVNIPEETCS

-1315 AGDMAGKVINEAKK
+1315 AGDMAGRVINEAKK
-1329 VVKSRHCK
+1329 IVKSRHCK

-1344 NCQVDCFYVSKGD
+1344 NCQVDCLYLRKGD
-1357 KDGNSKEWCGPVQDQ
+1357 KDYGSKERCGPVRDQ

-1377 DSCGLPLPQGS
+1377 DSSVLPLPQGS
-1388 GTTGLTSKYPSCESV
+1388 GMTGLTSKYPSCESV
-1403 TDEYADHVIRI
+1403 TDEYADHIIRV
-1414 LKREGGNTELLVDQ
+1414 LKREGGNAELLMDQ
-1428 YASRLAYRSIKSGL
+1428 YASRLAYRSIRSGL

-1447 KTKLRYSRKTFPGQN
+1447 KNKLRYLRKTLPGQN
-1462 AQVNGKLELAKA
+1462 AQVNGKLELIKA
-1474 GNKDAVQQVKSS
+1474 VTKDAAQQVKSNIHLCEDQPYEGS
-1486 IHRCEGQMFERSV
+1486 IGTR
-1499 CTQRTECTELLHFSE
+1499 RTECPELLRFSE
-1514 SLAHSITCDVRK
+1514 SLARSITCDVRK
-1526 KLKMSGTC
+1526 KLKMSGAC

-1551 EVTGDLIKT
+1551 EVTGDLIKP

-1579 GNINENGYSEGII
+1579 GSLNEDGYSEGII

-1609 SLESAVLHVAESRK
+1609 SLESAVLHVAENRK
-1623 NGDKL
+1623 NGDRL
-1628 SHTEKLSPFPGTVC
+1628 SYTEKLSPFSGTVC
-1642 RCCSMKEHRYCTES
+1642 RCCSMKEHRCCTES
-1656 MSHHLPAQGSCIPVR
+1656 TSHHLPVQESSIPVR
-1671 HFLHSGLGGACQNSR
+1671 HFLHSGLGGACQKSR

-1696 VDVEQRT
+1696 VDVEQKT

-1710 TAAVEKAE
+1710 TAAVEKAG
-1718 RELSYTSLTADSGI
+1718 ELSYTSLTADSGI

-1758 VTISSV
+1758 VNISSV
-1764 GREGFHSVESV
+1764 GREGFHSVESI

-1808 LHLSDSSAV
+1808 LHLSD
-1817 FSSSPG
+1817 

-1864 AVEGLEQVR
+1864 AVEGLEQIR
-1873 KTLSIMNIDLEPN
+1873 KTLAIVNIDLEPN
-1886 LVDPQLRAALQWL
+1886 LVDLQLRAALQWL
-1899 AASETEVSELH
+1899 AASETEVSDLH
-1910 FRDTAAREFVFLS
+1910 FRDAAAREFVFLS
-1923 RRLRERDWKVG
+1923 RRLRERDWRVG

-1944 EMIETASDGEQA
+1944 EMIEKVSDGEQA
-1956 PSKSLVSWLLENV
+1956 LNKSLVGWLLENI

>member
-1 MDTYAR
+1 MDMYAR
-7 AQGNHMKSRI
+7 AQGNRVKPRI
-17 SVEKSF
+17 SVKKSF
-23 GESILQSMKS
+23 GEGVLHSMKS
-33 LLHSRKELCN
+33 LLHSRKELCS
-43 VSAEECLNQEEQDHF
+43 VSAEEYLNREEQDNF
-58 IEITFIGFA
+58 MEITFIGFA
-67 EGMGTAHLQEISTV
+67 EEMGTAHLQELAAV

-88 LKSLQLR
+88 LKSLQLC

-100 EAVFLK
+100 EVVFLK
-106 DIKKSLAKPYV
+106 DVKKTLAKPYV
-117 VKHQNQLPEV
+117 MKHQNQLPEV

-134 PSFPRIKADYIF
+134 PSFPRIKADYVF
-146 TLLSKYTA
+146 TLLSKYTT

-165 QKHQTETT
+165 QKHQTNTS

-195 EHLEEDEPSKI
+195 EHLDEDEPSKI
-206 PSAGTCS
+206 QSASACNFTS
-213 FSSQNHRDAA
+213 RKHRDAA
-223 SQTVPA
+223 SQTIPA

-234 IDSKIVVGSARQKSS
+234 VDSKVLVGSARRKSS
-249 ARCSTLIDILGLK
+249 ARSSTLIDILGLK
-262 ERSSV
+262 ELSSV

-284 YKPYNPSEQGVNFLR
+284 YKPYNPSDQGVSFLC

-352 DSEVSEFFDSFDR
+352 DSEVSEFFDSFDQ
-365 FDELEQTMENSCK
+365 FDELEQALENSCK
-378 IIRDPILGNP
+378 VIRDPILGNP
-388 AQKRKTAH
+388 SQKRRTAH
-396 EKLSSTSIAMNP
+396 EQLSSAGVTMNP

-428 KPESPYSSIFEVPDS
+428 KPESPYSSVFDVPDS
-443 PRPVRTSGEENGG
+443 PRPVKTAGEENGG
-456 FFSPIRTSAF
+456 LFSPIRSSAF

-481 NFGREGTGQSHRGAA
+481 NLGGDGTGQNHPDAVF
-496 YNSYSAYADSVSCEI
+496 NSYSAYADSVSFEI

-516 FSESSSEQMCA
+516 HSEPSSEQVCA
-527 ENDSKHKRVTLKEK
+527 GSDLKHKGIALEEK
-541 RRQATDLKMK
+541 KGRAADLKMK
-551 TSKEPEKQTKSK
+551 IGKEPDKQVKSK

-623 RRRAISLKERAIN
+623 RRRAISLKEHAIN

-644 EAITSALKELRQV
+644 EAITGALKELRHV

-662 NNTVARFAADLAEEL
+662 TNTVARFAADLAEEL

-687 FSYPSTPTAQSSS
+687 FSYPSTPTAAQPSS
-700 FDYENKVVRSYA
+700 FDYEDNVVRSYA

-737 AAISVSM
+737 AAISISM

-763 VSPNFNDRV
+763 VFPNFNDRV
-772 AQKPIQD
+772 ALKPIQD

-807 ALCQQQVSSD
+807 ALCQHQVSSD
-817 AYKVKVSTV
+817 AYKAKVSSAL
-826 PNAEDSTKIFKDS
+826 NSDDNTKIHKDP
-839 THPFFSSR
+839 TQTFFASR
-847 TREEEVA
+847 KREEEVA
-854 SFRNIYLTSDHGQSM
+854 SFRSIYLTSEHSQST
-869 ESTPSLFCNQNDTK
+869 ENTPSSLLQNQNDTK
-883 LTNNRSGMN
+883 QPNSRSGMN
-892 NNSELT
+892 SNSELT
-898 SGSKGINTFSGTMVD
+898 SGLKGINTFSGTMVD
-913 MIVNEAYE
+913 IIVNEAYE
-921 TITSSRVTKAV
+921 AITSSRVTKAV
-932 EEYSDFLTRRVID
+932 EEYTDFLTR
-945 KKPNVQGTDE
+945 KKPDQKPHVQCISE
-955 DTPKSMFADHLAKY
+955 DFPRSMFADHLAKY
-969 VIKQSVEESKTVL
+969 VIKQSVDESKTAL
-982 CNTSENLTCNV
+982 CNTSENLPCNV
-993 SSQAYRDT
+993 SSQSYTDT
-1001 NRKEQCVIKKQEAEK
+1001 SRKERCLIKKQETEK
-1016 QSNVSIIVEQQQLP
+1016 QSNVSVIVEQQQLP
-1030 LNNPCKFLTPTH
+1030 LNNSGKFLLAPTH
-1042 SVQCILESK
+1042 SVQCFSESK
-1051 DCWQEQKGNN
+1051 DCWQEQKGHR

-1074 FARHVLEDCTD
+1074 FARHVLEDLAD
-1085 TGSCSITC
+1085 TRSCY
-1093 LNKPSK
+1093 NKPSK
-1099 KSDTQKLS
+1099 NHDAQKTSSGPLT
-1107 AGALNY
+1107 Y
-1113 RQTDCFLHANSL
+1113 RQTDCFLHTNSF
-1125 PSEMFG
+1125 SSVMFG
-1131 SESALQMEEKS
+1131 SQDTLQIESKS
-1142 SLKHGNTC
+1142 SLKDGNTC
-1150 LMPETPPPTPLV
+1150 IMPDTPPPTPLV

-1194 TPYNPSTA
+1194 TPYNPSVA
-1202 DSSETEH
+1202 GLSETEH

-1219 KLMWSLSEEVE
+1219 KLMRSLSEEVD

-1235 DHSEVPVEKGEHSAK
+1235 DHSEMPVEKEECSEK

-1255 DSLASHII
+1255 DCLASHII
-1263 SVATEM
+1263 SIATEM
-1269 AASHLGGK
+1269 AASHLDGK
-1277 TNEREAGRQA
+1277 TDEGEAERQME
-1287 QLGMQKKRC
+1287 LGMQNRRC
-1296 RYTAFVSIPEETCN
+1296 GYAAFINIPEETCS

-1315 AGDMAGKVINEAKK
+1315 AGDMAGKVISEAKK
-1329 VVKSRHCK
+1329 IVKSRQCK

-1344 NCQVDCFYVSKGD
+1344 NCQVDCLYLRKGD
-1357 KDGNSKEWCGPVQDQ
+1357 KDPSAKEPCGPVRDQ
-1372 WLGER
+1372 WPGER
-1377 DSCGLPLPQGS
+1377 DPSVLSLPPGS
-1388 GTTGLTSKYPSCESV
+1388 GVTGLTSKYPSCESV
-1403 TDEYADHVIRI
+1403 TDEYADHIIRV
-1414 LKREGGNTELLVDQ
+1414 LKREGGNAELLMDQ

-1447 KTKLRYSRKTFPGQN
+1447 KNKWRYSRKTFPEQN
-1462 AQVNGKLELAKA
+1462 TQVNGKLELIKA
-1474 GNKDAVQQVKSS
+1474 VNKDALQQMKSG
-1486 IHRCEGQMFERSV
+1486 IHRCEDQTYERSIG
-1499 CTQRTECTELLHFSE
+1499 TQRAECTELLHFSE
-1514 SLAHSITCDVRK
+1514 SLARSITCDVRK
-1526 KLKMSGTC
+1526 KLKMSGPC

-1539 TDSCLYKKTEFD
+1539 TDSCLYKKTELD
-1551 EVTGDLIKT
+1551 EVAGDVIKT
-1560 RFSRTF
+1560 RFSSAF

-1579 GNINENGYSEGII
+1579 GSLNENSYSEGIL
-1592 QAIEQYARKVAD
+1592 QAIEKYARKVAD

-1609 SLESAVLHVAESRK
+1609 SLESAVLHVAENRK
-1623 NGDKL
+1623 NGDRL
-1628 SHTEKLSPFPGTVC
+1628 SYTEKLSPFSGSVC
-1642 RCCSMKEHRYCTES
+1642 RCCSMKEHRYCTENT
-1656 MSHHLPAQGSCIPVR
+1656 SHHLAVQESSIPGR
-1671 HFLHSGLGGACQNSR
+1671 HFLHPALGGACQKSR
-1686 VFQLDIPKIH
+1686 MFQLDIPKIH
-1696 VDVEQRT
+1696 VDVEQKT
-1703 VFSDKGA
+1703 VLSDKGA
-1710 TAAVEKAE
+1710 AAAVEKAE
-1718 RELSYTSLTADSGI
+1718 GEQSYTSLTADSGI
-1732 GQDGVSFA
+1732 GQDRVSFA

-1750 AMTNIGQA
+1750 AMTNIGQT
-1758 VTISSV
+1758 VNI
-1764 GREGFHSVESV
+1764 
-1775 VSQQMSLSIGDD
+1775 SQQMSLSIGDD

-1817 FSSSPG
+1817 FFSSPG

-1864 AVEGLEQVR
+1864 AVEGLEQIR
-1873 KTLSIMNIDLEPN
+1873 KTLSIVNIDLEPN

-1899 AASETEVSELH
+1899 TVSETEVSDLH
-1910 FRDTAAREFVFLS
+1910 FHDTAAKEFVFLS

-1944 EMIETASDGEQA
+1944 EMIEKASDGDQA
-1956 PSKSLVSWLLENV
+1956 LNKSLVGWLLENV

>member
-1 MDTYAR
+1 MDPYTR
-7 AQGNHMKSRI
+7 AQGNRMKPRI
-17 SVEKSF
+17 SVKKSF
-23 GESILQSMKS
+23 GEVVLHSMKS
-33 LLHSRKELCN
+33 LLHSRKELCS
-43 VSAEECLNQEEQDHF
+43 VSAEECLNREEQDNF

-67 EGMGTAHLQEISTV
+67 EEMGTAHLQELAAV

-88 LKSLQLR
+88 LKSLQLC

-100 EAVFLK
+100 EVIFLK
-106 DIKKSLAKPYV
+106 DVKKTLAKPYV
-117 VKHQNQLPEV
+117 MKHQNQLPEV

-146 TLLSKYTA
+146 TLLSKYTT

-165 QKHQTETT
+165 QKHQTETS

-195 EHLEEDEPSKI
+195 EHLDEDEPSKVQ
-206 PSAGTCS
+206 SAGAIGFTS
-213 FSSQNHRDAA
+213 RNHRDAA
-223 SQTVPA
+223 SQTIPT

-234 IDSKIVVGSARQKSS
+234 VDSKILVGSARRKSS
-249 ARCSTLIDILGLK
+249 ARSSTFIDILGLK
-262 ERSSV
+262 ELSSV

-284 YKPYNPSEQGVNFLR
+284 YKPYNPSDQGVNFLR

-352 DSEVSEFFDSFDR
+352 DSEVSEFFDSFDQL
-365 FDELEQTMENSCK
+365 DELEQALENTCK
-378 IIRDPILGNP
+378 GIRDPILGNP
-388 AQKRKTAH
+388 SQKRRTAH
-396 EKLSSTSIAMNP
+396 EQLSSASITMNP
-408 QKFKFDRPTLPAN
+408 QKFKFDRPALPAN

-428 KPESPYSSIFEVPDS
+428 KPESPYSSAFEVPDS
-443 PRPVRTSGEENGG
+443 PRPVKASGEENGG
-456 FFSPIRTSAF
+456 LFSPIRSSAF

-481 NFGREGTGQSHRGAA
+481 NLGGDGIGQNHHDAV
-496 YNSYSAYADSVSCEI
+496 YNSYSAYADSVSFEI
-511 LGSVL
+511 LDSV
-516 FSESSSEQMCA
+516 FHSESSSEQVCA
-527 ENDSKHKRVTLKEK
+527 GSDLKHKGIALKEK
-541 RRQATDLKMK
+541 KGQAADLRMK
-551 TSKEPEKQTKSK
+551 TSKEPDKQAKSK

-604 HLAARLTSSVF
+604 HLAARLTSSIF

-623 RRRAISLKERAIN
+623 RRRALSLKERAIN

-644 EAITSALKELRQV
+644 EAITGALKELRHV

-662 NNTVARFAADLAEEL
+662 TNTVARFAADLAEEL

-687 FSYPSTPTAQSSS
+687 FSYPSTPTASQPSS
-700 FDYENKVVRSYA
+700 FDYEDKVVRSYA

-757 STQTST
+757 STRTST
-763 VSPNFNDRV
+763 VFPNFNDRV
-772 AQKPIQD
+772 ALKPIQD

-807 ALCQQQVSSD
+807 ALCQVSSD
-817 AYKVKVSTV
+817 AYKAKVSAAPNSDDSMKVSTA
-826 PNAEDSTKIFKDS
+826 PNSDDNMQVYKDS
-839 THPFFSSR
+839 TLPFFTSGK
-847 TREEEVA
+847 REEEVA
-854 SFRNIYLTSDHGQSM
+854 SFRNTYLSLDHSQNTD
-869 ESTPSLFCNQNDTK
+869 STPSLLLNQNDTK
-883 LTNNRSGMN
+883 QTNNRFGMN
-892 NNSELT
+892 SNSELM

-921 TITSSRVTKAV
+921 AITSSRVTKAV
-932 EEYSDFLTRRVID
+932 EEYTDFLTRKIID
-945 KKPNVQGTDE
+945 KKPYVQCIGE
-955 DTPKSMFADHLAKY
+955 DFPKNTFADHLAKC
-969 VIKQSVEESKTVL
+969 VIKQSVDESKTVL

-993 SSQAYRDT
+993 SSQTYTDIS
-1001 NRKEQCVIKKQEAEK
+1001 RKEQCVIKKQEAER
-1016 QSNVSIIVEQQQLP
+1016 QSNVSVIVEQQQMP
-1030 LNNPCKFLTPTH
+1030 LNNPCKFLLTPTH
-1042 SVQCILESK
+1042 SVSESK
-1051 DCWQEQKGNN
+1051 DCWQEQKGHM
-1061 FSSKSPPPCSTVT
+1061 FSLKSPPPCSSVT
-1074 FARHVLEDCTD
+1074 FARHVLEDLTD
-1085 TGSCSITC
+1085 TETCSVTY

-1099 KSDTQKLS
+1099 NHDTQKPSSGPLT
-1107 AGALNY
+1107 Y
-1113 RQTDCFLHANSL
+1113 RQADCFLHANSF
-1125 PSEMFG
+1125 SSVMFG
-1131 SESALQMEEKS
+1131 NEVALQMEDKS
-1142 SLKHGNTC
+1142 NVKDGNTC
-1150 LMPETPPPTPLV
+1150 VMPDTPPPTPLV

-1194 TPYNPSTA
+1194 TPYNPSVTGL
-1202 DSSETEH
+1202 SETER

-1219 KLMWSLSEEVE
+1219 KLMRSLSEEVE

-1235 DHSEVPVEKGEHSAK
+1235 DHSEMPVEKEEHSER

-1255 DSLASHII
+1255 DCLASHII
-1263 SVATEM
+1263 SIATEM
-1269 AASHLGGK
+1269 AASHLDSK
-1277 TNEREAGRQA
+1277 TNEREANRQV
-1287 QLGMQKKRC
+1287 QLGMQTKRC
-1296 RYTAFVSIPEETCN
+1296 GYTAFINIPEGTCN

-1315 AGDMAGKVINEAKK
+1315 AGDMAGRVISEAKK
-1329 VVKSRHCK
+1329 IVKSRHCK
-1337 LLRLKRV
+1337 LLRLKRI
-1344 NCQVDCFYVSKGD
+1344 NCQVDCLYLR
-1357 KDGNSKEWCGPVQDQ
+1357 KDEKDHSSKEQHGVVWDR
-1372 WLGER
+1372 WLRER
-1377 DSCGLPLPQGS
+1377 DSSVRPLPQGS
-1388 GTTGLTSKYPSCESV
+1388 SMTGLTSKYPSCESV
-1403 TDEYADHVIRI
+1403 TDEYADHIIRV
-1414 LKREGGNTELLVDQ
+1414 LKREGGNAELLMDQ
-1428 YASRLAYRSIKSGL
+1428 YAGRLAYRSIKSGL

-1447 KTKLRYSRKTFPGQN
+1447 KTKLRYNRKTFPGQS
-1462 AQVNGKLELAKA
+1462 AQVNGKRDLIKA
-1474 GNKDAVQQVKSS
+1474 VNKDAVQQVKSS
-1486 IHRCEGQMFERSV
+1486 IHPCEDQRYERNIG
-1499 CTQRTECTELLHFSE
+1499 TQRTECTELLHFSE
-1514 SLAHSITCDVRK
+1514 SLARNITCDVRK
-1526 KLKMSGTC
+1526 KLKMSGAC

-1579 GNINENGYSEGII
+1579 GSLNENGYSEGII

-1609 SLESAVLHVAESRK
+1609 SLESAVLHVAENRK
-1623 NGDKL
+1623 NGDRL
-1628 SHTEKLSPFPGTVC
+1628 SYTEKLSPFSGTVC

-1656 MSHHLPAQGSCIPVR
+1656 ASHHLPAQEASIPVR
-1671 HFLHSGLGGACQNSR
+1671 HFLHSGFGGACQKSR
-1686 VFQLDIPKIH
+1686 VLQLDIPKIH
-1696 VDVEQRT
+1696 IDVEQKT

-1710 TAAVEKAE
+1710 TAAVEKVE
-1718 RELSYTSLTADSGI
+1718 GELSYTSLTADSGI

-1758 VTISSV
+1758 VNISSV
-1764 GREGFHSVESV
+1764 GREGFRSVESI

-1808 LHLSDSSAV
+1808 LHLSD
-1817 FSSSPG
+1817 

-1864 AVEGLEQVR
+1864 AVEGLEQTR
-1873 KTLSIMNIDLEPN
+1873 KTLAVVNIDLEPN

-1899 AASETEVSELH
+1899 AASETEVSDLH
-1910 FRDTAAREFVFLS
+1910 FHDSATREFVFLS

-1944 EMIETASDGEQA
+1944 EMIEKASDGGQA
-1956 PSKSLVSWLLENV
+1956 LNKSLVGWLLENV